1 MGDSDAHTPLIYVSS
16 AATQKFI
23 TDNERKG
30 KFNMRKRAISW
41 ALTASM
47 VLSMLS
53 GFIPGQKAYAADS
66 SKKTGKTVV
75 ETEIDESTYKALGL
89 STDIDKSKAAV
100 PYDKDN
106 ISTFAEVNE
115 VYVAANGNYR
125 NKYTVRD
132 GFDRIGDFKDRTT
145 KVNSSLGNLYGAYG
159 FYDLGK
165 DNVKVEHGGSGDS
178 NISSNMG
185 NVLKKDSNGFNGLYA
200 TSVAFDG
207 GDGKTNY
214 VAELRVH
221 GDKVFSPAGW
231 KSIKT
236 VIDGKEYRG
245 KIDVNI
251 FKIAA
256 DGTRYSIAT
265 LTPTLNKNSTYS
277 DGLLY
282 FIRRYQQELDAMFEI
297 EKADLNGDGFEDLLV
312 YCGTYEDRNI
322 NDQNIRY
329 AIVDVY
335 YGKGNGRFTKGNNI
349 SIPGGLASNYESGT
363 DGSWCDYGIGRAP
376 VVTLAGGDLEQDG
389 RDEAAVAVSGS
400 VLNYNMAKAGHM
412 TVYTYKDGGLV
423 PIEGLNEVSLGDTDG
438 RKQNYGMYAANCAFG
453 RFKYPGSGAMVTG
466 LIVGGYYSSN
476 SQYVQREYEATQAAY
491 RYVYYD
497 RLTDNYVL
505 SDYHTRSLGTKSK
518 EIVKYHEVKSNEYYR
533 PVNAPMALACADLK
547 GMNGNN
553 ENDSVLFGAEVY
565 AFSLEDGGI
574 TGSEIGSMSICTDQR
589 NQGNDKKKKDQVW
602 IGDVRVGCVDKD
614 AKGNNYRQSFVC
626 VVGVHREKKLN
637 DKDDYYWLDIATF
650 SMDGGSPYSS
660 QEGVVCQSNSRQD
673 MYGTFVSLCLPD
685 IDNDSVRLKYEGE
698 YPVYTNPEVYA
709 ILQASPYFDDVQEVY
724 EYVNNGGTSY
734 STSKGSSNTVS
745 ANLSISVG
753 AYVSSEIQL
762 IGAGEVEVELS
773 YGASFEY
780 ANTKTTEYE
789 ITYNAAGGGSDQVVL
804 YCLKYMYYEYSIY
817 DPIARKWEP
826 VVMPVCLG
834 PSTSIIDVA
843 DYDKVARRSKGLN
856 EIYNNIL
863 NNTAGDPAT
872 YQTLGGKLKYAYQ
885 SGGNNNYSSVNAS
898 SGADQTQTISVTDE
912 NEYSTEVFIEAN
924 EKLGAGGGGLG
935 NKVIVG
941 VTSSQHAGLGHTYVS
956 SNGVTYSGT
965 VDNVPADCTGFSFD
979 WQLRVNTAKL
989 NSDSDSVFVIG
1000 YDVKNVVRPA
1010 RMPMGLSVV
1019 DTTRNSVS
1027 LEWSPSNDADYYEV
1041 CIVDA
1046 GGNYNSKAV
1055 VPYTVTDY
1063 EVKGLYS
1070 NRTYTFAVRALQA
1083 NGSKSLF
1090 SRPATATTLQD
1101 SSNFHITK
1109 NPDDTN
1115 TFAGGNAEFAA
1126 NAVYYDGDGVNQSVG
1141 YNWQVNTDNGW
1152 RSVSTGGSNPTL
1164 RLTDVSDEMDGNEY
1178 RCRVYYNDITLY
1190 TKTATLTVNKADS
1203 KVMLLAHND
1212 TENKDLSDGSVV
1224 RASGSE
1230 TTKVENVTKERN
1242 LITVTSGV
1250 REYILVSDGTNY
1262 MWKDSD
1268 ENYYPCNVSVKK
1280 DSDGYV
1286 DESQTFKASDV
1297 GGTAYGVSE
1306 SDFIADIDGNTYK
1319 LASVNADDYAGE
1331 KVSYASDDVTYDRI
1345 LAKWV
1350 SEDGSKN
1357 FYLLGNTSGSED
1369 STVYYYVADSESGSF
1384 TMTSKKT
1391 LNVSD
1396 TVKVVQT
1403 DLKSV
1408 YQTKT
1413 VRSETTG
1420 AEVTYTGDKITLSC
1434 QPKSLSGEDVQ
1445 GDVEFVITGPESRR
1459 IAGKYDRANGC
1470 YTAQWEP
1477 SGQGIYNVY
1486 VYFAG
1491 NKQYNDSIS
1500 DSMAIYTSFEG
1511 KTNMNLTMQD
1521 NVRYG
1526 DSVKIS
1532 LERVSYDNT
1541 GKLQDITDD
1550 SEYTVKIK
1558 NNKTGEFEDTD
1569 KYELANGV
1577 FIPKSIGMFQITA
1590 SNGGDK
1596 TQKNIN
1602 VGRAQLEI
1610 AAQDTEKSVND
1621 SVREC
1626 EDAVITGLKA
1636 WDTDIMPQRDRD
1648 YELGSYGVS
1657 GLLPGIYDIAVA
1669 YVKVGDQHSQV
1680 MNELEKNYIINLV
1693 KASYTLTG
1701 NVYTV
1706 TARPANTHG
1715 TVSIKYQQPGN
1726 ENSDGLTVDSGTRLP
1741 ENSTITLA
1749 ATPHKGYKVKSWS
1762 LNGKTVTDPQCGTSG
1777 GKACSDD
1784 QIQMDKLKANMNVA
1798 VNFEPVYHKLTYKPD
1813 NEAHGTLKANYVTDG
1828 TIGKSFG
1835 SGANIH
1841 IEQKVRLTAVPAAGY
1856 VLDHWTVTG
1865 EDGVPE
1871 TVLAEDG
1878 VTNNTSLTYDA
1889 EEISEDTL
1897 ITAYFA
1903 EAQNFKISVA
1913 PVTVGSDGKTT
1924 VTTGVDVTVKA
1935 QRVDGTVTIESGEDG
1950 IYEVSRGDN
1959 VTIQVTVPSGLL
1971 LDGWSAADG
1980 QELGTISAD
1989 LRTMTVYDIASDLD
2003 YTVKYTAPNRYKVT
2017 YGADDD
2023 AAGVVDAVAAGGT
2036 DALVS
2041 GDKQLQGSD
2050 IVFTATPNE
2059 GYEIAY
2065 WEVNGE
2071 KVDAEAE
2078 GAGAQR
2084 YELEYLGKDTK
2095 VVVYFYK
2102 QPVVSW
2108 TSGNDTEM
2116 TVRSGDFDLANGG
2129 CIAYAS
2135 KDDLKFTFA
2144 VKRNY
2149 EIADI
2154 KVNYAGE
2161 DVFSLAENSGEGK
2174 LAETADAESGTERYT
2189 FTWSAPADGFTGDV
2203 TVNATYRKIA
2213 PSVKAEYSLKVIEK
2227 ASAGEASGKTHGSI
2241 SADVSR
2247 KNLPSYIQIGDTISD
2262 ATESKSAQITDIY
2275 RDSVI
2280 TFKVVPDDGYNVKE
2294 WIINGHKLTSETEN
2308 IKLYSDKKVNDTLKI
2323 TVDGDSSDVTVM
2335 AGLELVGDVLTF
2347 GPETEGTGEVSA
2359 MITSTK
2365 LVLESGDMIGAA
2377 SYVEFTAA
2385 AAEGYEVADWLV
2397 NGISQG
2403 VAEKIFAYKVPK
2415 DTRVDVR
2422 AVFDRPVYKITWSA
2436 DGAGQI
2442 EAENVTAD
2450 EVLEGNSAQIRGD
2463 RELKFTAD
2471 ADQYMEC
2478 TGFTVKTAEGTKDY
2492 TAEELGSNVFVVDK
2506 VASDI
2511 DVVAHFA
2518 KQELKSVITFEANDA
2533 ALGAV
2538 TAVYGLDE
2546 KAEITSGDSQVS
2558 GGDAVFTA
2566 APADGQMI
2574 EGWYLDPE
2582 CTQAIEGTE
2591 LEQTTYEVKTI
2602 YTDVAVYVKFV
2613 EIPEYTVKV
2622 GTTGTGSAKITASS
2636 DGEELEIV
2644 SGEVKLKR
2652 HKDLTITVAPKDEYN
2667 TVEHWTVDGADVD
2680 SDELTYK
2687 LTDITKDAEIYA
2699 YIAPSLLVNVIFKNE
2714 DEVKKYDN
2722 IDISTGYVGED
2733 GDISGLKPINAEN
2746 NLVRIGSGKDV
2757 RFAITPSDDY
2767 MIQAWTVKYIRGG
2780 KVVKEESGTD
2790 FGFTNEILL
2799 NDVTNSIEVSAEL
2812 VDRVGYAIPV
2822 EGNYDRDN
2830 NLIETAGGESTPETA
2845 YTITELTKIPDNV
2858 VFKNDNGVV
2867 LDNMVRENG
2876 DASVVITP
2884 AEGWRIR
2891 DIIIDE
2897 PENAENSEESENIMS
2912 VQPVLAEDGTETGA
2926 YLVSDVNV
2934 TKNMEFKVD
2943 AVKLYSVT
2951 IADTEHGNIKVTKPD
2966 GTEVENGEM
2975 IDEKTVL
2982 TYTATPDMYYDFD
2995 AWTEDAAD
3003 QAESTFEKAL
3013 DGSITVGAAFK
3024 ARYAKVSIATVKNGT
3039 VTVTTADG
3047 KKISNGQLVQEG
3059 TDIICKAIPAKH
3071 CDLSAWGGDAK
3082 GKTGTTVKLTVTKNM
3097 NISAAFKFRYVKVA
3111 IGKTENGSITIRTA
3125 EGKTVKNG
3133 ASVIEGTVLICTAK
3147 AANSCK
3153 LGSWTGSFKST
3164 KTSVKV
3170 AANKNMKINARF
3182 VAKIPAQNTAG
3193 INKNIHAVVSG
3204 NKVTVVWGKVNKADG
3219 YDIYAQKCYV
3229 KFDSKS
3235 LIKSVKGASAT
3246 RVTISGINGKS
3257 LAKSD
3262 MIKLRVKAY
3271 RLVNGKK
3278 KYIDNSVMLHIV
3290 TNSSKYTN
3298 IKKVLLPRKSYVLG
3312 VKQTIQLKPG
3322 FTKADASKMVL
3333 DGTHGA
3339 RYLYVCTNKNVA
3351 TVDAKGRIKAKAAG
3365 KCTVYVIA
3373 VNGTTQAVQII
3384 VK

>member
-1 MGDSDAHTPLIYVSS
+1 
-16 AATQKFI
+16 
-23 TDNERKG
+23 
-30 KFNMRKRAISW
+30 MRKRAISW

-159 FYDLGK
+159 FYDLGE

-221 GDKVFSPAGW
+221 GDKAFSPAGW

-245 KIDVNI
+245 KIDVSI

-256 DGTRYSIAT
+256 DGTRSSIAT
-265 LTPTLNKNSTYS
+265 LTPTLNKNSTYG

-335 YGKGNGRFTKGNNI
+335 YGKRNGRFTKGNNI
-349 SIPGGLASNYESGT
+349 SIPGGLASNYESGAG
-363 DGSWCDYGIGRAP
+363 GSWCDYGIGRAP

-497 RLTDNYVL
+497 SLTDNYVL

-1262 MWKDSD
+1262 MWKDSN
-1268 ENYYPCNVSVKK
+1268 ENYYPCSVSVKK

-1306 SDFIADIDGNTYK
+1306 SDFIGDIDGNTYK

-1445 GDVEFVITGPESRR
+1445 GDVEFVITGPESKR

-1526 DSVKIS
+1526 DSVKMS

-1636 WDTDIMPQRDRD
+1636 WDTDIMPQRYRD
-1648 YELGSYGVS
+1648 YELGSDGAS
-1657 GLLPGIYDIAVA
+1657 GLLPGIYDIDVV

-1680 MNELEKNYIINLV
+1680 MNELEKKYIINLV

-1903 EAQNFKISVA
+1903 EAQNFKISVS

-1935 QRVDGTVTIESGEDG
+1935 QRVDGTVIIESGEDG

-1980 QELGTISAD
+1980 QELGTVSAD

-2023 AAGVVDAVAAGGT
+2023 AAGVVDAVANGST

-2116 TVRSGDFDLANGG
+2116 TARSGDSDLANGG

-2161 DVFSLAENSGEGK
+2161 DVFSLAEDSGEGK
-2174 LAETADAESGTERYT
+2174 LAETADSESGTERYT

-2203 TVNATYRKIA
+2203 TVNATYRKIS

-2403 VAEKIFAYKVPK
+2403 VAENIFAYKVPK

-2442 EAENVTAD
+2442 EAENVTSGETLYGESAD
-2450 EVLEGNSAQIRGD
+2450 IRGD
-2463 RELKFTAD
+2463 RMLKFTAIPD
-2471 ADQYMEC
+2471 LYMEC
-2478 TGFTVKTAEGTKDY
+2478 TGYTVKTSDGEKQYSAS
-2492 TAEELGSNVFVVDK
+2492 ELNGDVLVIDK
-2506 VASDI
+2506 VSSDT
-2511 DVVAHFA
+2511 DVTAHFA
-2518 KQELKSVITFEANDA
+2518 KKELKAVITFAANDPD
-2533 ALGAV
+2533 LGTVA
-2538 TAVYGLDE
+2538 AVYGADK
-2546 KAEITSGDSQVS
+2546 KAIVSGDSQIA
-2558 GGDAVFTA
+2558 GGDVIFTA
-2566 APADGQMI
+2566 APAEGQMI
-2574 EGWYLDPE
+2574 EGWYKNPE
-2582 CTQAIEGTE
+2582 CTEAIEGTNQ
-2591 LEQTTYEVKTI
+2591 EQPEYSAHAV
-2602 YTDVAVYVKFV
+2602 YADLAVYVKFV
-2613 EIPEYTVKV
+2613 EIPEYTVKL
-2622 GTTGTGSAKITASS
+2622 GINGTGTADIEAESEGVKLDIA
-2636 DGEELEIV
+2636 
-2644 SGEVKLKR
+2644 SGEVKVKR
-2652 HKDLTITVAPKDEYN
+2652 HADLKVTVRPRDVYN
-2667 TVEHWTVDGADVD
+2667 TVEYWIVDGEEVD
-2680 SDELTYK
+2680 KTELTYQIDD
-2687 LTDITKDAEIYA
+2687 LTEDRSVYA
-2699 YIAPSLLVNVIFKNE
+2699 YVSPSLLVDVIFK
-2714 DEVKKYDN
+2714 DGDPVKKYDK
-2722 IDISTGYVGED
+2722 IDIRAGYVAED
-2733 GDISGLKPINAEN
+2733 GDESGLKVINAEN
-2746 NLVRIGSGKDV
+2746 NSVRVGSGKDV
-2757 RFAITPSDDY
+2757 SFEITPGDDY
-2767 MIQAWTVKYIRGG
+2767 MIQSWTVRYMRGDR
-2780 KVVKEESGTD
+2780 VVKEESGKD
-2790 FGFTNEILL
+2790 FGFTNKILL
-2799 NDVTNSIEVSAEL
+2799 KNVTNSIEVSAEL
-2812 VDRVGYAIPV
+2812 VDRKGYYIPA
-2822 EGNYDRDN
+2822 EGYYNQAN
-2830 NLIETAGGESTPETA
+2830 ELVTNSAEGEEGSEAA
-2845 YTITELTKIPDNV
+2845 YTVSELTKQPDNV
-2858 VFKNDNGVV
+2858 VFRAEDGSVI
-2867 LDNMVRENG
+2867 DNMVRENG
-2876 DASVVITP
+2876 DAGVTITP
-2884 AEGWRIR
+2884 ENGWRIR
-2891 DIIIDE
+2891 GITVSDAVSGQE
-2897 PENAENSEESENIMS
+2897 ENLMT
-2912 VQPVLAEDGTETGA
+2912 VTPVLAEDGTETGA
-2926 YLVSDVNV
+2926 YRVVSQNV
-2934 TKNMEFKVD
+2934 TENMTFTVD
-2943 AVKLYSVT
+2943 AVRLYTVN
-2951 IADTEHGNIKVTKPD
+2951 IADTQHGKITVIKKD
-2966 GTEVENGEM
+2966 GTEVSNGQTV
-2975 IDEKTVL
+2975 DEGTLL
-2982 TYTATPDMYYDFD
+2982 TYTAVPDKYYDFD
-2995 AWTEDAAD
+2995 TWTDDVAD
-3003 QAESTFEKAL
+3003 QTESTFEQAL
-3013 DGSITVGAAFK
+3013 DGNITVGAAFK
-3024 ARYAKVSIATVKNGT
+3024 ARYAKVNIASVKNGKI
-3039 VTVTTADG
+3039 TVTTADG
-3047 KKISNGQLVQEG
+3047 KKIANGQLVQEG
-3059 TDIICKAIPAKH
+3059 TVIVCKAVPAKH

-3082 GKTGTTVKLTVTKNM
+3082 GKKGGTVKLTVTKNM
-3097 NISAAFKFRYVKVA
+3097 KISAAFKYRYVKIA
-3111 IGKTENGSITIRTA
+3111 IGKTVNGTISVKTA
-3125 EGKTVKNG
+3125 DGKTVKNG
-3133 ASVIEGTVLICTAK
+3133 SAIKEGTVIVCTAK
-3147 AANSCK
+3147 AAKNCK
-3153 LGSWTGSFKST
+3153 LGYWSGSFKST
-3164 KTSVKV
+3164 KTSVRV
-3170 AANKNMKINARF
+3170 AANNNMTINAKF
-3182 VAKIPAQNTAG
+3182 VAQIPARDTAG
-3193 INKNIHAVVSG
+3193 INKNIQTAIT
-3204 NKVTVVWGKVNKADG
+3204 NKSLTIKWGKVAGADG
-3219 YDIYAQKCYV
+3219 YDVFMQNCSKKMDTKNPV
-3229 KFDSKS
+3229 KT
-3235 LIKSVKGASAT
+3235 VRGASSNKT
-3246 RVTISGINGKS
+3246 TITKMHGTALSKCGIVK
-3257 LAKSD
+3257 
-3262 MIKLRVKAY
+3262 IQVKAY
-3271 RLVNGKK
+3271 KLVNGKK
-3278 KYIDNSVMLHIV
+3278 KYIDKSVLLHIV
-3290 TNSSKYTN
+3290 LNSEKRTN
-3298 IKKVLLPRKSYVLG
+3298 IKKVTLAKKVYTMS
-3312 VKQTIQLKPG
+3312 VKQAVTLKPV
-3322 FTKADASKMVL
+3322 FTPANASKL
-3333 DGTHGA
+3333 LLGAEHGPRA
-3339 RYLYVCTNKNVA
+3339 FYYSTNTNVA
-3351 TVDAKGRIKAKAAG
+3351 IVDANGVVKAKASG
-3365 KCTVYVIA
+3365 KCTIYVISISG
-3373 VNGTTQAVQII
+3373 VSSPVQIT
-3384 VK
+3384 VR

>member
-1 MGDSDAHTPLIYVSS
+1 
-16 AATQKFI
+16 
-23 TDNERKG
+23 
-30 KFNMRKRAISW
+30 MRKRAISW

-159 FYDLGK
+159 FYDLGE

-221 GDKVFSPAGW
+221 GDKVFGPAGW

-265 LTPTLNKNSTYS
+265 LTPTLNKNSTYG

-438 RKQNYGMYAANCAFG
+438 GKQNYGMYAANCAFG

-497 RLTDNYVL
+497 SLTDNYVL

-533 PVNAPMALACADLK
+533 PVNAPLALACADLK

-780 ANTKTTEYE
+780 ANTQTTEYE

-912 NEYSTEVFIEAN
+912 NEYSTEVFLEAN

-941 VTSSQHAGLGHTYVS
+941 VTSSQHAGLGHTRVS

-1019 DTTRNSVS
+1019 DTTRKSVS

-1090 SRPATATTLQD
+1090 SRPAIATTLQD

-1212 TENKDLSDGSVV
+1212 TENKDLLDGSVV

-1262 MWKDSD
+1262 MWKDSN
-1268 ENYYPCNVSVKK
+1268 ENYYPCSVSVKK

-1445 GDVEFVITGPESRR
+1445 GDVEFVITGPESKR

-1526 DSVKIS
+1526 DSVKMS

-1558 NNKTGEFEDTD
+1558 NNKTGKFEDTD

-1648 YELGSYGVS
+1648 YELGSDGVS
-1657 GLLPGIYDIAVA
+1657 GLLPGIYDIDVA

-1935 QRVDGTVTIESGEDG
+1935 QRVDGTVIIESGEDG

-1980 QELGTISAD
+1980 QELGTVSAD

-2023 AAGVVDAVAAGGT
+2023 AAGVVDAVAAGSA

-2078 GAGAQR
+2078 GADAQR

-2116 TVRSGDFDLANGG
+2116 TAKSGDSDLANGG

-2203 TVNATYRKIA
+2203 TVNVTYRKIT

-2377 SYVEFTAA
+2377 SYVEFTAT

-2403 VAEKIFAYKVPK
+2403 VAEETFAYKVPK

-2442 EAENVTAD
+2442 EAENVTSGETLDGESAD
-2450 EVLEGNSAQIRGD
+2450 IRGD
-2463 RELKFTAD
+2463 RMLKFTAIP
-2471 ADQYMEC
+2471 DQYMEC

-2845 YTITELTKIPDNV
+2845 YTITDLTKIPDNV

-3111 IGKTENGSITIRTA
+3111 IGKTENGSITIKTA

-3147 AANSCK
+3147 AAKNCK

-3204 NKVTVVWGKVNKADG
+3204 NKVTVVWGKVNRADG

-3229 KFDSKS
+3229 NFDSKS

-3257 LAKSD
+3257 LAKLD

-3271 RLVNGKK
+3271 KLVNGKK

-3339 RYLYVCTNKNVA
+3339 RYLYACTNKNVA

>member
-1 MGDSDAHTPLIYVSS
+1 
-16 AATQKFI
+16 
-23 TDNERKG
+23 
-30 KFNMRKRAISW
+30 MRKRAISW

-159 FYDLGK
+159 FYDLGE

-221 GDKVFSPAGW
+221 GDKVFGPAGW

-245 KIDVNI
+245 KIDVSI

-256 DGTRYSIAT
+256 DGTRSSIAT
-265 LTPTLNKNSTYS
+265 LTPTLNKNSTYG

-335 YGKGNGRFTKGNNI
+335 YGKRNGRFTKGNNI

-363 DGSWCDYGIGRAP
+363 GGSWCDYGIGRAP

-497 RLTDNYVL
+497 SLTDNYVL

-1055 VPYTVTDY
+1055 VPYTITDY

-1152 RSVSTGGSNPTL
+1152 RSVSTGGSNPAL

-1262 MWKDSD
+1262 MWKDSN
-1268 ENYYPCNVSVKK
+1268 ENYYPCSVSVKK

-1319 LASVNADDYAGE
+1319 LTSVNADDYAGE

-1445 GDVEFVITGPESRR
+1445 GDVEFVITGPESKR

-1500 DSMAIYTSFEG
+1500 DSMSIYTSFEG

-1526 DSVKIS
+1526 DSVKMS
-1532 LERVSYDNT
+1532 LEKVSYDNT

-1648 YELGSYGVS
+1648 YELRSYGVS
-1657 GLLPGIYDIAVA
+1657 GLLPGIYDIDVA

-1903 EAQNFKISVA
+1903 EAQNFKISVS

-1935 QRVDGTVTIESGEDG
+1935 QRVDGTVIIESGEDG

-1980 QELGTISAD
+1980 QELGTVSAD

-2023 AAGVVDAVAAGGT
+2023 AAGVVDAVVAGGT

-2116 TVRSGDFDLANGG
+2116 TARSGDSDLANGG

-2203 TVNATYRKIA
+2203 TVNATYRKIS

-2377 SYVEFTAA
+2377 SYVEFTAT

-2422 AVFDRPVYKITWSA
+2422 AVFDRPVYRITWSA

-2442 EAENVTAD
+2442 EAENVTSGETLYGESAD
-2450 EVLEGNSAQIRGD
+2450 IRGD
-2463 RELKFTAD
+2463 RMLKFTAIPD
-2471 ADQYMEC
+2471 LYMEC
-2478 TGFTVKTAEGTKDY
+2478 TGYTVKTSDGEKQYSAS
-2492 TAEELGSNVFVVDK
+2492 ELNGDVLVIDK
-2506 VASDI
+2506 VSSDT
-2511 DVVAHFA
+2511 DVTAHFA
-2518 KQELKSVITFEANDA
+2518 KKELKAVITFAANDPD
-2533 ALGAV
+2533 LGTV
-2538 TAVYGLDE
+2538 SAVYGADK
-2546 KAEITSGDSQVS
+2546 KAIVSGDSQIA
-2558 GGDAVFTA
+2558 GGDVIFTA
-2566 APADGQMI
+2566 APAEGQMI
-2574 EGWYLDPE
+2574 EGWYKNPE
-2582 CTQAIEGTE
+2582 CTEAIEGTNQ
-2591 LEQTTYEVKTI
+2591 EQPEYSAHAV
-2602 YTDVAVYVKFV
+2602 YADLAVYVKFV
-2613 EIPEYTVKV
+2613 EIPEYTVKL
-2622 GTTGTGSAKITASS
+2622 GINGTGTADIEAESEGVKLDIA
-2636 DGEELEIV
+2636 
-2644 SGEVKLKR
+2644 SGEVKVKR
-2652 HKDLTITVAPKDEYN
+2652 HADLKVTVRPRDVYN
-2667 TVEHWTVDGADVD
+2667 TVEYWIVDGEEVD
-2680 SDELTYK
+2680 KTELTYQIDD
-2687 LTDITKDAEIYA
+2687 LTEDRSVYA
-2699 YIAPSLLVNVIFKNE
+2699 YVSPSLLVDVIFK
-2714 DEVKKYDN
+2714 DSDPVKKYDK
-2722 IDISTGYVGED
+2722 IDIRAGYVAED
-2733 GDISGLKPINAEN
+2733 GDESGLKVINAEN
-2746 NLVRIGSGKDV
+2746 NSVRVGSGKDV
-2757 RFAITPSDDY
+2757 SFEITPGDDY
-2767 MIQAWTVKYIRGG
+2767 MIQSWTVRYMRGDR
-2780 KVVKEESGTD
+2780 VVKEESGKD
-2790 FGFTNEILL
+2790 FGFTNKILL
-2799 NDVTNSIEVSAEL
+2799 KNVTNSIEVSAEL
-2812 VDRVGYAIPV
+2812 VDRKGYYIPA
-2822 EGNYDRDN
+2822 EGYYNQAN
-2830 NLIETAGGESTPETA
+2830 ELVTNSAEGEAGSEAA
-2845 YTITELTKIPDNV
+2845 YTVSELTKQPDNV
-2858 VFKNDNGVV
+2858 VFRADDGSVI
-2867 LDNMVRENG
+2867 DNMVRENG
-2876 DASVVITP
+2876 DAGVTITP
-2884 AEGWRIR
+2884 ENGWRIR
-2891 DIIIDE
+2891 GITVSDAVSGQE
-2897 PENAENSEESENIMS
+2897 ENLMT
-2912 VQPVLAEDGTETGA
+2912 VTPVLAEDGTETGA
-2926 YLVSDVNV
+2926 YRVVSENV
-2934 TKNMEFKVD
+2934 TENMTFTVD
-2943 AVKLYSVT
+2943 AVRLYTVN
-2951 IADTEHGNIKVTKPD
+2951 IADTQHGKITVIKED
-2966 GTEVENGEM
+2966 GTEVSNGQTV
-2975 IDEKTVL
+2975 DEGTLL
-2982 TYTATPDMYYDFD
+2982 TYTAVPDKYYDFD
-2995 AWTEDAAD
+2995 TWTDDAAD
-3003 QAESTFEKAL
+3003 QTESTFEQAL
-3013 DGSITVGAAFK
+3013 DGNITVGAAFK
-3024 ARYAKVSIATVKNGT
+3024 ARYAKVNIASVKNGKI
-3039 VTVTTADG
+3039 TVTTADG
-3047 KKISNGQLVQEG
+3047 KKIANGQLVQEG
-3059 TDIICKAIPAKH
+3059 TVIVCKAVPAKH

-3082 GKTGTTVKLTVTKNM
+3082 GKKGGTVKLTVTKNM
-3097 NISAAFKFRYVKVA
+3097 KISAAFKYRYVKIA
-3111 IGKTENGSITIRTA
+3111 IGKTINGTISVKTA
-3125 EGKTVKNG
+3125 DGKTVKNG
-3133 ASVIEGTVLICTAK
+3133 SAIKEGTVIVCTAK
-3147 AANSCK
+3147 AAKNCK
-3153 LGSWTGSFKST
+3153 LGYWSGSFKST
-3164 KTSVKV
+3164 KTSVRV
-3170 AANKNMKINARF
+3170 AANNNMTINAKF
-3182 VAKIPAQNTAG
+3182 VAQIPARDTAG
-3193 INKNIHAVVSG
+3193 INKNIQTAIT
-3204 NKVTVVWGKVNKADG
+3204 NKSLTIKWGKVAGADG
-3219 YDIYAQKCYV
+3219 YDVFMQNCSKKMDTKNPV
-3229 KFDSKS
+3229 KTVRGASSNKTTITKMHGTALSKS
-3235 LIKSVKGASAT
+3235 GIVK
-3246 RVTISGINGKS
+3246 IQ
-3257 LAKSD
+3257 
-3262 MIKLRVKAY
+3262 VKAY
-3271 RLVNGKK
+3271 KLVNGKK
-3278 KYIDNSVMLHIV
+3278 KYIDKSVLLHIV
-3290 TNSSKYTN
+3290 LNSEKRTN
-3298 IKKVLLPRKSYVLG
+3298 IKKVTLAKKAYTMS
-3312 VKQTIQLKPG
+3312 VKRAVTLKPV
-3322 FTKADASKMVL
+3322 FTPANASKL
-3333 DGTHGA
+3333 LLGAEHGPRA
-3339 RYLYVCTNKNVA
+3339 FYYSTNTNVA
-3351 TVDAKGRIKAKAAG
+3351 IVDANGVVKAKASG
-3365 KCTVYVIA
+3365 KCTIYVISISG
-3373 VNGTTQAVQII
+3373 VSSPVQIT
-3384 VK
+3384 VR

>member
-1 MGDSDAHTPLIYVSS
+1 
-16 AATQKFI
+16 
-23 TDNERKG
+23 
-30 KFNMRKRAISW
+30 MRKRAISW

-159 FYDLGK
+159 FYDLGE

-221 GDKVFSPAGW
+221 GDKAFSPAGW

-245 KIDVNI
+245 KIDVSI

-256 DGTRYSIAT
+256 DGTRSSIAT
-265 LTPTLNKNSTYS
+265 LTPTLNKNSTYG

-335 YGKGNGRFTKGNNI
+335 YGKRNGRFTKGNNI
-349 SIPGGLASNYESGT
+349 SIPGGLASNYESGAG
-363 DGSWCDYGIGRAP
+363 GSWCDYGIGRAP

-497 RLTDNYVL
+497 SLTDNYVL

-1152 RSVSTGGSNPTL
+1152 RSVSTGGSNPAL

-1262 MWKDSD
+1262 MWKDSN
-1268 ENYYPCNVSVKK
+1268 ENYYPCSVSVKK

-1319 LASVNADDYAGE
+1319 LTSVNADDYAGE

-1445 GDVEFVITGPESRR
+1445 GDVEFVITGPESKR

-1500 DSMAIYTSFEG
+1500 DSMSIYTSFEG

-1526 DSVKIS
+1526 DSVKMS
-1532 LERVSYDNT
+1532 LEKVSYDNT

-1648 YELGSYGVS
+1648 YELRSYGVS
-1657 GLLPGIYDIAVA
+1657 GLLPGIYDIDVA

-1903 EAQNFKISVA
+1903 EAQNFKISVS

-1935 QRVDGTVTIESGEDG
+1935 QRVDGTVIIESGEDG

-1980 QELGTISAD
+1980 QELGTVSAD

-2023 AAGVVDAVAAGGT
+2023 AAGVVDAVATGST

-2116 TVRSGDFDLANGG
+2116 TARSGDSDLANGG

-2203 TVNATYRKIA
+2203 TVNATYRKIS

-2377 SYVEFTAA
+2377 SYVEFTAT

-2422 AVFDRPVYKITWSA
+2422 AVFDRPVYRITWSA

-2442 EAENVTAD
+2442 EAENVTSGETLYGESAD
-2450 EVLEGNSAQIRGD
+2450 IRGD
-2463 RELKFTAD
+2463 RMLKFTAIPD
-2471 ADQYMEC
+2471 LYMEC
-2478 TGFTVKTAEGTKDY
+2478 TGYTVKTSDGEKQYSAS
-2492 TAEELGSNVFVVDK
+2492 ELNGDVLVIDK
-2506 VASDI
+2506 VSSDT
-2511 DVVAHFA
+2511 DVTAHFA
-2518 KQELKSVITFEANDA
+2518 KKELKAVITFAANDPD
-2533 ALGAV
+2533 LGTV
-2538 TAVYGLDE
+2538 SAVYGADK
-2546 KAEITSGDSQVS
+2546 KAIVSGDSQIA
-2558 GGDAVFTA
+2558 GGDVIFTA
-2566 APADGQMI
+2566 APAEGQMI
-2574 EGWYLDPE
+2574 EGWYKNPE
-2582 CTQAIEGTE
+2582 CTEAIEGTNQ
-2591 LEQTTYEVKTI
+2591 EQPEYSAHAV
-2602 YTDVAVYVKFV
+2602 YADLAVYVKFV
-2613 EIPEYTVKV
+2613 EIPEYTVKL
-2622 GTTGTGSAKITASS
+2622 GINGTGTADIEAESEGVKLDIA
-2636 DGEELEIV
+2636 
-2644 SGEVKLKR
+2644 SGEVKVKR
-2652 HKDLTITVAPKDEYN
+2652 HADLKVTVRPRDVYN
-2667 TVEHWTVDGADVD
+2667 TVEYWIVDGEEVD
-2680 SDELTYK
+2680 KTELTYQIDD
-2687 LTDITKDAEIYA
+2687 LTEDRSVYA
-2699 YIAPSLLVNVIFKNE
+2699 YVSPSLLVDVIFK
-2714 DEVKKYDN
+2714 DSDPVKKYDK
-2722 IDISTGYVGED
+2722 IDIRAGYVAED
-2733 GDISGLKPINAEN
+2733 GDESGLKVINAEN
-2746 NLVRIGSGKDV
+2746 NSVRVGSGKDV
-2757 RFAITPSDDY
+2757 SFEITPGDDY
-2767 MIQAWTVKYIRGG
+2767 MIQSWTVRYMRGDR
-2780 KVVKEESGTD
+2780 VVKEESGKD
-2790 FGFTNEILL
+2790 FGFTNKILL
-2799 NDVTNSIEVSAEL
+2799 KNVTNSIEVSAEL
-2812 VDRVGYAIPV
+2812 VDRKGYYIPA
-2822 EGNYDRDN
+2822 EGYYNQAN
-2830 NLIETAGGESTPETA
+2830 ELVTNSAEGEAGSEAA
-2845 YTITELTKIPDNV
+2845 YTVSELTKQPDNV
-2858 VFKNDNGVV
+2858 VFRADDGSVI
-2867 LDNMVRENG
+2867 DNMVRENG
-2876 DASVVITP
+2876 DAGVTITP
-2884 AEGWRIR
+2884 ENGWRIR
-2891 DIIIDE
+2891 GITVSDAVSGQE
-2897 PENAENSEESENIMS
+2897 ENLMT
-2912 VQPVLAEDGTETGA
+2912 VTPVLAEDGTETGA
-2926 YLVSDVNV
+2926 YRVVSENV
-2934 TKNMEFKVD
+2934 TENMTFTVD
-2943 AVKLYSVT
+2943 AVRLYTVN
-2951 IADTEHGNIKVTKPD
+2951 IADTQHGKITVIKED
-2966 GTEVENGEM
+2966 GTEVSNGQTV
-2975 IDEKTVL
+2975 DEGTLL
-2982 TYTATPDMYYDFD
+2982 TYTAVPDKYYDFD
-2995 AWTEDAAD
+2995 TWTDDAAD
-3003 QAESTFEKAL
+3003 QTESTFEQAL
-3013 DGSITVGAAFK
+3013 DGNITVGAAFK
-3024 ARYAKVSIATVKNGT
+3024 ARYAKVNIASVKNGKI
-3039 VTVTTADG
+3039 TVTTADG
-3047 KKISNGQLVQEG
+3047 KKIANGQLVQEG
-3059 TDIICKAIPAKH
+3059 TVIVCKAVPAKH

-3082 GKTGTTVKLTVTKNM
+3082 GKKGGTVKLTVTKNM
-3097 NISAAFKFRYVKVA
+3097 KISAAFKYRYVKIA
-3111 IGKTENGSITIRTA
+3111 IGKTINGTISVKTA
-3125 EGKTVKNG
+3125 DGKTVKNG
-3133 ASVIEGTVLICTAK
+3133 SAIKEGTVIVCTAK
-3147 AANSCK
+3147 AAKNCK
-3153 LGSWTGSFKST
+3153 LGYWSGSFKST
-3164 KTSVKV
+3164 KTSVRV
-3170 AANKNMKINARF
+3170 AANNNMTINAKF
-3182 VAKIPAQNTAG
+3182 VAQIPARDTAG
-3193 INKNIHAVVSG
+3193 INKNIQTAIT
-3204 NKVTVVWGKVNKADG
+3204 NKSLTIKWGKVAGADG
-3219 YDIYAQKCYV
+3219 YDVFMQNCSKKMDTKNPV
-3229 KFDSKS
+3229 KTVRGASSNKTTITKMHGTALSKS
-3235 LIKSVKGASAT
+3235 GIVK
-3246 RVTISGINGKS
+3246 IQ
-3257 LAKSD
+3257 
-3262 MIKLRVKAY
+3262 VKAY
-3271 RLVNGKK
+3271 KLVNGKK
-3278 KYIDNSVMLHIV
+3278 KYIDKSVLLHIV
-3290 TNSSKYTN
+3290 LNSEKRTN
-3298 IKKVLLPRKSYVLG
+3298 IKKVTLAKKAYTMS
-3312 VKQTIQLKPG
+3312 VKQAVTLKPV
-3322 FTKADASKMVL
+3322 FTPANASKL
-3333 DGTHGA
+3333 LLGAEHGPRA
-3339 RYLYVCTNKNVA
+3339 FYYSTNTNVA
-3351 TVDAKGRIKAKAAG
+3351 IVDANGVVKAKASG
-3365 KCTVYVIA
+3365 KCTIYVISISG
-3373 VNGTTQAVQII
+3373 VSSPVQIT
-3384 VK
+3384 VR

>member
-1 MGDSDAHTPLIYVSS
+1 
-16 AATQKFI
+16 
-23 TDNERKG
+23 
-30 KFNMRKRAISW
+30 MRKRAISW

-159 FYDLGK
+159 FYDLGE

-185 NVLKKDSNGFNGLYA
+185 NVLKKDSNGFSGLYA

-438 RKQNYGMYAANCAFG
+438 GKQNYGMYAANCAFG

-497 RLTDNYVL
+497 SLTDNYVL

-533 PVNAPMALACADLK
+533 PVNAPLALACADLK

-1262 MWKDSD
+1262 MWKDSN
-1268 ENYYPCNVSVKK
+1268 ENYYPCSVSVKK

-1297 GGTAYGVSE
+1297 GGAAYGVSE

-1319 LASVNADDYAGE
+1319 LTSVNADDYAGE

-1445 GDVEFVITGPESRR
+1445 GDVEFVITGPESKR

-1500 DSMAIYTSFEG
+1500 DSMSIYTSFEG

-1526 DSVKIS
+1526 DSVKMS

-1648 YELGSYGVS
+1648 YELGSDGAS
-1657 GLLPGIYDIAVA
+1657 GLLPGIYDIDVV

-1680 MNELEKNYIINLV
+1680 MNELEKKYIINLV

-1903 EAQNFKISVA
+1903 EAQNFKISVS

-1935 QRVDGTVTIESGEDG
+1935 QRVDGTVIIESGEDG

-1980 QELGTISAD
+1980 QELGTVSAD

-2023 AAGVVDAVAAGGT
+2023 AAGVVDAVANGST

-2116 TVRSGDFDLANGG
+2116 TARSGDSDLANGG

-2161 DVFSLAENSGEGK
+2161 DVFSLAEDSGEGK
-2174 LAETADAESGTERYT
+2174 LAETADSESGTERYT

-2203 TVNATYRKIA
+2203 TVNATYRKIS

-2403 VAEKIFAYKVPK
+2403 VAENIFAYKVPK

-2442 EAENVTAD
+2442 EAENVTSGETLYGESAD
-2450 EVLEGNSAQIRGD
+2450 IRGD
-2463 RELKFTAD
+2463 RMLKFTAIPD
-2471 ADQYMEC
+2471 LYMEC
-2478 TGFTVKTAEGTKDY
+2478 TGYTVKTSDGEKQYSAS
-2492 TAEELGSNVFVVDK
+2492 ELNGDVLVIDK
-2506 VASDI
+2506 VSSDT
-2511 DVVAHFA
+2511 DVTAHFA
-2518 KQELKSVITFEANDA
+2518 KKELKAVITFAANDPD
-2533 ALGAV
+2533 LGTVA
-2538 TAVYGLDE
+2538 AVYGTDK
-2546 KAEITSGDSQVS
+2546 KAIVSGDSQIA
-2558 GGDAVFTA
+2558 GGDVIFTA
-2566 APADGQMI
+2566 APAEGQMI
-2574 EGWYLDPE
+2574 EGWYKNPE
-2582 CTQAIEGTE
+2582 CTEAIEGTNQ
-2591 LEQTTYEVKTI
+2591 EQPEYSAHAV
-2602 YTDVAVYVKFV
+2602 YADLAVYVKFV
-2613 EIPEYTVKV
+2613 EIPEYTVKL
-2622 GTTGTGSAKITASS
+2622 GINGTGTADIEAESEGVKLDIA
-2636 DGEELEIV
+2636 
-2644 SGEVKLKR
+2644 SGEVKVKR
-2652 HKDLTITVAPKDEYN
+2652 HADLKVTVRPRDVYN
-2667 TVEHWTVDGADVD
+2667 TVEYWIVDGEEVD
-2680 SDELTYK
+2680 KTELTYQIDD
-2687 LTDITKDAEIYA
+2687 LTEDRSVYA
-2699 YIAPSLLVNVIFKNE
+2699 YVSPSLLVDVIFK
-2714 DEVKKYDN
+2714 DGDPVKKYDK
-2722 IDISTGYVGED
+2722 IDIRAGYVAED
-2733 GDISGLKPINAEN
+2733 GDESGLKVINAEN
-2746 NLVRIGSGKDV
+2746 NSVRVGSGKDV
-2757 RFAITPSDDY
+2757 SFEITPGDDY
-2767 MIQAWTVKYIRGG
+2767 MIQSWTVRYMRGDR
-2780 KVVKEESGTD
+2780 VVKEESGKD
-2790 FGFTNEILL
+2790 FGFTNKILL
-2799 NDVTNSIEVSAEL
+2799 KNVTNSIEVSAEL
-2812 VDRVGYAIPV
+2812 VDRKGYYIPAEGYYNQANELVTNSV
-2822 EGNYDRDN
+2822 EG
-2830 NLIETAGGESTPETA
+2830 EAGSEAA
-2845 YTITELTKIPDNV
+2845 YTVSELTKQPDNI
-2858 VFKNDNGVV
+2858 VFRAEDGSVI
-2867 LDNMVRENG
+2867 DNMVRENG
-2876 DASVVITP
+2876 DAGVTITP
-2884 AEGWRIR
+2884 ENGWRIR
-2891 DIIIDE
+2891 GITVSDAVSGQE
-2897 PENAENSEESENIMS
+2897 ENLMT
-2912 VQPVLAEDGTETGA
+2912 VTPVLAEDGTETGA
-2926 YLVSDVNV
+2926 YRVVSE
-2934 TKNMEFKVD
+2934 NMTENMTFTVD
-2943 AVKLYSVT
+2943 AVRLYTVN
-2951 IADTEHGNIKVTKPD
+2951 IADTQHGKITVIKED
-2966 GTEVENGEM
+2966 GTEVSNGQTV
-2975 IDEKTVL
+2975 DEGTLL
-2982 TYTATPDMYYDFD
+2982 TYTAVPDKYYDFD
-2995 AWTEDAAD
+2995 TWTDDAAD
-3003 QAESTFEKAL
+3003 QTESTFEQSL
-3013 DGSITVGAAFK
+3013 DGNITVGAAFK
-3024 ARYAKVSIATVKNGT
+3024 ARYAKVNIASVKNGKIT
-3039 VTVTTADG
+3039 VKTADG
-3047 KKISNGQLVQEG
+3047 KKIANGQLVQEG
-3059 TDIICKAIPAKH
+3059 TVIVCKAVPVKH

-3082 GKTGTTVKLTVTKNM
+3082 GKKGGTVKLTVTKNM
-3097 NISAAFKFRYVKVA
+3097 KISAAFKYRYVKIA
-3111 IGKTENGSITIRTA
+3111 IGKTVNGTISVKTA
-3125 EGKTVKNG
+3125 DGKTVKNG
-3133 ASVIEGTVLICTAK
+3133 SAIKEGTVIVCTAK
-3147 AANSCK
+3147 AAKNCK
-3153 LGSWTGSFKST
+3153 LGYWSGSFKST
-3164 KTSVKV
+3164 KTSVRV
-3170 AANKNMKINARF
+3170 AANNNMTINAKF
-3182 VAKIPAQNTAG
+3182 VAQIPARDTAG
-3193 INKNIHAVVSG
+3193 INKNIQTAIT
-3204 NKVTVVWGKVNKADG
+3204 NKSLTIKWGKVAGADG
-3219 YDIYAQKCYV
+3219 YDVFMQNCSKKMDTKNPV
-3229 KFDSKS
+3229 KT
-3235 LIKSVKGASAT
+3235 VRGASSNKT
-3246 RVTISGINGKS
+3246 TITKMHGTALSKCGIVK
-3257 LAKSD
+3257 
-3262 MIKLRVKAY
+3262 IQVKAY
-3271 RLVNGKK
+3271 KLVNGKK
-3278 KYIDNSVMLHIV
+3278 KYIDKSVLLHIV
-3290 TNSSKYTN
+3290 LNSEKRTN
-3298 IKKVLLPRKSYVLG
+3298 IKKVTLAKKVYTMS
-3312 VKQTIQLKPG
+3312 VKQAVTLKPV
-3322 FTKADASKMVL
+3322 FTPANASKL
-3333 DGTHGA
+3333 LLGAEHGPRA
-3339 RYLYVCTNKNVA
+3339 FYYSTNTNVA
-3351 TVDAKGRIKAKAAG
+3351 IVDANGVVKAKASG
-3365 KCTVYVIA
+3365 KCTIYVISISG
-3373 VNGTTQAVQII
+3373 VSSPVQIT
-3384 VK
+3384 VR

>member
-1 MGDSDAHTPLIYVSS
+1 
-16 AATQKFI
+16 
-23 TDNERKG
+23 
-30 KFNMRKRAISW
+30 MRKRAISW

-159 FYDLGK
+159 FYDLGE

-185 NVLKKDSNGFNGLYA
+185 NVLKKDSNGFSGLYA

-438 RKQNYGMYAANCAFG
+438 GKQNYGMYAANCAFG

-497 RLTDNYVL
+497 SLTDNYVL

-533 PVNAPMALACADLK
+533 PVNAPLALACADLK

-941 VTSSQHAGLGHTYVS
+941 VTSSQHAGLGHTRVS

-1019 DTTRNSVS
+1019 DTTRKSVS

-1212 TENKDLSDGSVV
+1212 TENKDLLDGSVV

-1262 MWKDSD
+1262 MWKDSN
-1268 ENYYPCNVSVKK
+1268 ENYYPCSVSVKK

-1445 GDVEFVITGPESRR
+1445 GDVEFVITGPESKR

-1526 DSVKIS
+1526 DSVKMS

-1558 NNKTGEFEDTD
+1558 NNKTGKFEDTD

-1648 YELGSYGVS
+1648 YELGSDGVS
-1657 GLLPGIYDIAVA
+1657 GLLPGIYDIDVA

-1935 QRVDGTVTIESGEDG
+1935 QRVDGTVIIESGEDG

-1980 QELGTISAD
+1980 QELGTVSAD

-2023 AAGVVDAVAAGGT
+2023 AAGVVDAVAAGSA

-2078 GAGAQR
+2078 GADAQR

-2116 TVRSGDFDLANGG
+2116 TAKSGDSDLANGG

-2203 TVNATYRKIA
+2203 TVNVTYRKIT

-2377 SYVEFTAA
+2377 SYVEFTAT

-2403 VAEKIFAYKVPK
+2403 VAEETFAYKVPK

-2442 EAENVTAD
+2442 EAENVTSGETLDGESAD
-2450 EVLEGNSAQIRGD
+2450 IRGD
-2463 RELKFTAD
+2463 RMLKFTAIP
-2471 ADQYMEC
+2471 DQYMEC

-2511 DVVAHFA
+2511 DVVAHFT

-2533 ALGAV
+2533 ALGTV

-2652 HKDLTITVAPKDEYN
+2652 HKDLTITVTPKDEYN

-2722 IDISTGYVGED
+2722 IDISTGYAGED

-2780 KVVKEESGTD
+2780 KVVKEESGAD

-2845 YTITELTKIPDNV
+2845 YTITDLTKIPDNV

-2934 TKNMEFKVD
+2934 TKNMKFKVD

-2966 GTEVENGEM
+2966 GTEVKNGEM

-3013 DGSITVGAAFK
+3013 DESITVGAAFK
-3024 ARYAKVSIATVKNGT
+3024 SRYAKVSIATVKNGT

-3111 IGKTENGSITIRTA
+3111 IGKTENGSITIKTA

-3147 AANSCK
+3147 AANNCK

-3229 KFDSKS
+3229 NFGSKS
-3235 LIKSVKGASAT
+3235 LVKSVKGASAT
-3246 RVTISGINGKS
+3246 RVTISRINGKS
-3257 LAKSD
+3257 LAKLD
-3262 MIKLRVKAY
+3262 TIKLRVKAY
-3271 RLVNGKK
+3271 KLVNGKK

-3298 IKKVLLPRKSYVLG
+3298 IKKVLLPQKSYVLG

-3322 FTKADASKMVL
+3322 YTKADASKMVL

-3339 RYLYVCTNKNVA
+3339 RYLYACTNKNVA

>member
-1 MGDSDAHTPLIYVSS
+1 
-16 AATQKFI
+16 
-23 TDNERKG
+23 
-30 KFNMRKRAISW
+30 MRKRAISW

-159 FYDLGK
+159 FYDLGE

-185 NVLKKDSNGFNGLYA
+185 NVLKKDSNGFSGLYA

-438 RKQNYGMYAANCAFG
+438 GKQNYGMYAANCAFG

-497 RLTDNYVL
+497 SLTDNYVL

-533 PVNAPMALACADLK
+533 PVNAPLALACADLK

-1152 RSVSTGGSNPTL
+1152 RSVSTGGSNPAL

-1262 MWKDSD
+1262 MWKDSN
-1268 ENYYPCNVSVKK
+1268 ENYYPCSVSVKK

-1319 LASVNADDYAGE
+1319 LTSVNADDYAGE

-1445 GDVEFVITGPESRR
+1445 GDVEFVITGPESKR

-1500 DSMAIYTSFEG
+1500 DSMSIYTSFEG

-1526 DSVKIS
+1526 DSVKMS
-1532 LERVSYDNT
+1532 LEKVSYDNT

-1648 YELGSYGVS
+1648 YELRSYGVS
-1657 GLLPGIYDIAVA
+1657 GLLPGIYDIDVA

-1903 EAQNFKISVA
+1903 EAQNFKISVS

-1935 QRVDGTVTIESGEDG
+1935 QRVDGTVIIESGEDG

-1980 QELGTISAD
+1980 QELGTVSAD

-2023 AAGVVDAVAAGGT
+2023 AAGVVDAVVAGGT

-2116 TVRSGDFDLANGG
+2116 TARSGDSDLANGG

-2203 TVNATYRKIA
+2203 TVNATYRKIS

-2377 SYVEFTAA
+2377 SYVEFTAT

-2422 AVFDRPVYKITWSA
+2422 AVFDRPVYRITWSA

-2442 EAENVTAD
+2442 EAENVTSGETLYGESAD
-2450 EVLEGNSAQIRGD
+2450 IRGD
-2463 RELKFTAD
+2463 RMLKFTAIPD
-2471 ADQYMEC
+2471 LYMEC
-2478 TGFTVKTAEGTKDY
+2478 TGYTVKTSDGEKQYSAS
-2492 TAEELGSNVFVVDK
+2492 ELNGDVLVIDK
-2506 VASDI
+2506 VSSDT
-2511 DVVAHFA
+2511 DVTAHFA
-2518 KQELKSVITFEANDA
+2518 KKELKAVITFAANDPD
-2533 ALGAV
+2533 LGTV
-2538 TAVYGLDE
+2538 SAVYGADK
-2546 KAEITSGDSQVS
+2546 KAIVSGDSQIA
-2558 GGDAVFTA
+2558 GGDVIFTA
-2566 APADGQMI
+2566 APAEGQMI
-2574 EGWYLDPE
+2574 EGWYKNPE
-2582 CTQAIEGTE
+2582 CTEAIEGTNQ
-2591 LEQTTYEVKTI
+2591 EQPEYSAHAV
-2602 YTDVAVYVKFV
+2602 YADLAVYVKFV
-2613 EIPEYTVKV
+2613 EIPEYTVKL
-2622 GTTGTGSAKITASS
+2622 GINGTGTADIEAESEGVKLDIA
-2636 DGEELEIV
+2636 
-2644 SGEVKLKR
+2644 SGEVKVKR
-2652 HKDLTITVAPKDEYN
+2652 HADLKVTVRPRDVYN
-2667 TVEHWTVDGADVD
+2667 TVEYWIVDGEEVD
-2680 SDELTYK
+2680 KTELTYQIDD
-2687 LTDITKDAEIYA
+2687 LTEDRSVYA
-2699 YIAPSLLVNVIFKNE
+2699 YVSPSLLVDVIFK
-2714 DEVKKYDN
+2714 DSDPVKKYDK
-2722 IDISTGYVGED
+2722 IDIRAGYVAED
-2733 GDISGLKPINAEN
+2733 GDESGLKVINAEN
-2746 NLVRIGSGKDV
+2746 NSVRVGSGKDV
-2757 RFAITPSDDY
+2757 SFEITPGDDY
-2767 MIQAWTVKYIRGG
+2767 MIQSWTVRYMRGDR
-2780 KVVKEESGTD
+2780 VVKEESGKD
-2790 FGFTNEILL
+2790 FGFTNKILL
-2799 NDVTNSIEVSAEL
+2799 KNVTNSIEVSAEL
-2812 VDRVGYAIPV
+2812 VDRKGYYIPA
-2822 EGNYDRDN
+2822 EGYYNQAN
-2830 NLIETAGGESTPETA
+2830 ELVTNSAEGEAGSEAA
-2845 YTITELTKIPDNV
+2845 YTVSELTKQPDNV
-2858 VFKNDNGVV
+2858 VFRADDGSVI
-2867 LDNMVRENG
+2867 DNMVRENG
-2876 DASVVITP
+2876 DAGVTITP
-2884 AEGWRIR
+2884 ENGWRIR
-2891 DIIIDE
+2891 GITVSDAVSGQE
-2897 PENAENSEESENIMS
+2897 ENLMT
-2912 VQPVLAEDGTETGA
+2912 VTPVLAEDGTETGA
-2926 YLVSDVNV
+2926 YRVVSENV
-2934 TKNMEFKVD
+2934 TENMTFTVD
-2943 AVKLYSVT
+2943 AVRLYTVN
-2951 IADTEHGNIKVTKPD
+2951 IADTQHGKITVIKED
-2966 GTEVENGEM
+2966 GTEVSNGQTV
-2975 IDEKTVL
+2975 DEGTLL
-2982 TYTATPDMYYDFD
+2982 TYTAVPDKYYDFD
-2995 AWTEDAAD
+2995 TWTDDAAD
-3003 QAESTFEKAL
+3003 QTESTFEQAL
-3013 DGSITVGAAFK
+3013 DGNITVGAAFK
-3024 ARYAKVSIATVKNGT
+3024 ARYAKVNIASVKNGKI
-3039 VTVTTADG
+3039 TVTTADG
-3047 KKISNGQLVQEG
+3047 KKIANGQLVQEG
-3059 TDIICKAIPAKH
+3059 TVIVCKAVPAKH

-3082 GKTGTTVKLTVTKNM
+3082 GKKGGTVKLTVTKNM
-3097 NISAAFKFRYVKVA
+3097 KISAAFKYRYVKIA
-3111 IGKTENGSITIRTA
+3111 IGKTINGTISVKTA
-3125 EGKTVKNG
+3125 DGKTVKNG
-3133 ASVIEGTVLICTAK
+3133 SAIKEGTVIVCTAK
-3147 AANSCK
+3147 AAKNCK
-3153 LGSWTGSFKST
+3153 LGYWSGSFKST
-3164 KTSVKV
+3164 KTSVRV
-3170 AANKNMKINARF
+3170 AANNNMTINAKF
-3182 VAKIPAQNTAG
+3182 VAQIPARDTAG
-3193 INKNIHAVVSG
+3193 INKNIQTAIT
-3204 NKVTVVWGKVNKADG
+3204 NKSLTIKWGKVAGADG
-3219 YDIYAQKCYV
+3219 YDVFMQNCSKKMDTKNPV
-3229 KFDSKS
+3229 KTVRGASSNKTTITKMHGTALSKS
-3235 LIKSVKGASAT
+3235 GIVK
-3246 RVTISGINGKS
+3246 IQ
-3257 LAKSD
+3257 
-3262 MIKLRVKAY
+3262 VKAY
-3271 RLVNGKK
+3271 KLVNGKK
-3278 KYIDNSVMLHIV
+3278 KYIDKSVLLHIV
-3290 TNSSKYTN
+3290 LNSEKRTN
-3298 IKKVLLPRKSYVLG
+3298 IKKVTLAKKAYTMS
-3312 VKQTIQLKPG
+3312 VKQAVTLKPV
-3322 FTKADASKMVL
+3322 FTPANASKL
-3333 DGTHGA
+3333 LLGAEHGPRA
-3339 RYLYVCTNKNVA
+3339 FYYSTNTNVA
-3351 TVDAKGRIKAKAAG
+3351 IVDANGVVKAKASG
-3365 KCTVYVIA
+3365 KCTIYVISISG
-3373 VNGTTQAVQII
+3373 VSSPVQIT
-3384 VK
+3384 VR

>member
-1 MGDSDAHTPLIYVSS
+1 
-16 AATQKFI
+16 
-23 TDNERKG
+23 
-30 KFNMRKRAISW
+30 MRKRAISW

-159 FYDLGK
+159 FYDLGE

-221 GDKVFSPAGW
+221 GDKAFSPAGW

-245 KIDVNI
+245 KIDVSI

-256 DGTRYSIAT
+256 DGTRSSIAT
-265 LTPTLNKNSTYS
+265 LTPTLNKNSTYG

-335 YGKGNGRFTKGNNI
+335 YGKRNGRFTKGNNI
-349 SIPGGLASNYESGT
+349 SIPGGLASNYESGAG
-363 DGSWCDYGIGRAP
+363 GSWCDYGIGRAP

-497 RLTDNYVL
+497 SLTDNYVL

-1262 MWKDSD
+1262 MWKDSN
-1268 ENYYPCNVSVKK
+1268 ENYYPCSVSVKK

-1297 GGTAYGVSE
+1297 GGAAYGVSE

-1319 LASVNADDYAGE
+1319 LTSVNADDYAGE

-1445 GDVEFVITGPESRR
+1445 GDVEFVITGPESKR
-1459 IAGKYDRANGC
+1459 ITGKYDRANGC

-1526 DSVKIS
+1526 DSVKMS

-1648 YELGSYGVS
+1648 YELGSDGAS
-1657 GLLPGIYDIAVA
+1657 GLLPGIYDIDVV

-1680 MNELEKNYIINLV
+1680 MNELEKKYIINLV

-1903 EAQNFKISVA
+1903 EAQNFKISVS

-1935 QRVDGTVTIESGEDG
+1935 QRVDGTVIIESGEDG

-1980 QELGTISAD
+1980 QELGTVSAD

-2023 AAGVVDAVAAGGT
+2023 AAGVVDAVANGST

-2116 TVRSGDFDLANGG
+2116 TARSGDSDLANGG

-2161 DVFSLAENSGEGK
+2161 DVFSLAEDSGEGK
-2174 LAETADAESGTERYT
+2174 LAETADSESGTERYT

-2203 TVNATYRKIA
+2203 TVNATYRKIS

-2403 VAEKIFAYKVPK
+2403 VAENIFAYKVPK

-2442 EAENVTAD
+2442 EAENVTSGETLYGESAD
-2450 EVLEGNSAQIRGD
+2450 IRGD
-2463 RELKFTAD
+2463 RMLKFTAIPD
-2471 ADQYMEC
+2471 LYMEC
-2478 TGFTVKTAEGTKDY
+2478 TGYTVKTSDGEKQYSAS
-2492 TAEELGSNVFVVDK
+2492 ELNGDVLVIDK
-2506 VASDI
+2506 VSSDT
-2511 DVVAHFA
+2511 DVTAHFA
-2518 KQELKSVITFEANDA
+2518 KKELKAVITFAANDPD
-2533 ALGAV
+2533 LGTVA
-2538 TAVYGLDE
+2538 AVYGTDK
-2546 KAEITSGDSQVS
+2546 KAIVSGDSQIA
-2558 GGDAVFTA
+2558 GGDVIFTA
-2566 APADGQMI
+2566 APAEGQMI
-2574 EGWYLDPE
+2574 EGWYKNPE
-2582 CTQAIEGTE
+2582 CTEAIEGTNQ
-2591 LEQTTYEVKTI
+2591 EQPEYSAHAV
-2602 YTDVAVYVKFV
+2602 YADLAVYVKFV
-2613 EIPEYTVKV
+2613 EIPEYTVKL
-2622 GTTGTGSAKITASS
+2622 GINGTGTADIEAESEGVKLDIA
-2636 DGEELEIV
+2636 
-2644 SGEVKLKR
+2644 SGEVKVKR
-2652 HKDLTITVAPKDEYN
+2652 HADLKVTVRPRDVYN
-2667 TVEHWTVDGADVD
+2667 TVEYWIVDGEEVD
-2680 SDELTYK
+2680 KTELTYQIDD
-2687 LTDITKDAEIYA
+2687 LTEDRSVYA
-2699 YIAPSLLVNVIFKNE
+2699 YVSPSLLVDVIFK
-2714 DEVKKYDN
+2714 DGDPVKKYDK
-2722 IDISTGYVGED
+2722 IDIRAGYVAED
-2733 GDISGLKPINAEN
+2733 GDESGLKVINAEN
-2746 NLVRIGSGKDV
+2746 NSVRVGSGKDV
-2757 RFAITPSDDY
+2757 SFEITPGDDY
-2767 MIQAWTVKYIRGG
+2767 MIQSWTVRYMRGDR
-2780 KVVKEESGTD
+2780 VVKEESGKD
-2790 FGFTNEILL
+2790 FGFTNKILL
-2799 NDVTNSIEVSAEL
+2799 KNVTNSIEVSAEL
-2812 VDRVGYAIPV
+2812 VDRKGYYIPAEGYYNQANELVTNSV
-2822 EGNYDRDN
+2822 EG
-2830 NLIETAGGESTPETA
+2830 EAGSEAA
-2845 YTITELTKIPDNV
+2845 YTVSELTKQPDNI
-2858 VFKNDNGVV
+2858 VFRAEDGSVI
-2867 LDNMVRENG
+2867 DNMVRENG
-2876 DASVVITP
+2876 DAGVTITP
-2884 AEGWRIR
+2884 ENGWRIR
-2891 DIIIDE
+2891 GITVSDAVSGQE
-2897 PENAENSEESENIMS
+2897 ENLMT
-2912 VQPVLAEDGTETGA
+2912 VTPVLAEDGTETGA
-2926 YLVSDVNV
+2926 YRVVSE
-2934 TKNMEFKVD
+2934 NMTENMTFTVD
-2943 AVKLYSVT
+2943 AVRLYTVN
-2951 IADTEHGNIKVTKPD
+2951 IADTQHGKITVIKED
-2966 GTEVENGEM
+2966 GTEVSNGQTV
-2975 IDEKTVL
+2975 DEGTLL
-2982 TYTATPDMYYDFD
+2982 TYTAVPDKYYDFD
-2995 AWTEDAAD
+2995 TWTDDAAD
-3003 QAESTFEKAL
+3003 QTESTFEQSL
-3013 DGSITVGAAFK
+3013 DGNITVGAAFK
-3024 ARYAKVSIATVKNGT
+3024 ARYAKVNIASVKNGKIT
-3039 VTVTTADG
+3039 VKTADG
-3047 KKISNGQLVQEG
+3047 KKIANGQLVQEG
-3059 TDIICKAIPAKH
+3059 TVIVCKAVPVKH

-3082 GKTGTTVKLTVTKNM
+3082 GKKGGTVKLTVTKNM
-3097 NISAAFKFRYVKVA
+3097 KISAAFKYRYVKIA
-3111 IGKTENGSITIRTA
+3111 IGKTVNGTISVKTA
-3125 EGKTVKNG
+3125 DGKTVKNG
-3133 ASVIEGTVLICTAK
+3133 SAIKEGTVIVCTAK
-3147 AANSCK
+3147 AAKNCK
-3153 LGSWTGSFKST
+3153 LGYWSGSFKST
-3164 KTSVKV
+3164 KTSVRV
-3170 AANKNMKINARF
+3170 AANNNMTINAKF
-3182 VAKIPAQNTAG
+3182 VAQIPARDTAG
-3193 INKNIHAVVSG
+3193 INKNIQTAIT
-3204 NKVTVVWGKVNKADG
+3204 NKSLTIKWGKVAGADG
-3219 YDIYAQKCYV
+3219 YDVFMQNCSKKMDTKNPV
-3229 KFDSKS
+3229 KT
-3235 LIKSVKGASAT
+3235 VRGASSNKT
-3246 RVTISGINGKS
+3246 TITKMHGTALSKCGIVK
-3257 LAKSD
+3257 
-3262 MIKLRVKAY
+3262 IQVKAY
-3271 RLVNGKK
+3271 KLVNGKK
-3278 KYIDNSVMLHIV
+3278 KYIDKSVLLHIV
-3290 TNSSKYTN
+3290 LNSEKRTN
-3298 IKKVLLPRKSYVLG
+3298 IKKVTLAKKVYTMS
-3312 VKQTIQLKPG
+3312 VKQAVTLKPV
-3322 FTKADASKMVL
+3322 FTPANASKL
-3333 DGTHGA
+3333 LLGAEHGPRA
-3339 RYLYVCTNKNVA
+3339 FYYSTNTNVA
-3351 TVDAKGRIKAKAAG
+3351 IVDANGVVKAKASG
-3365 KCTVYVIA
+3365 KCTIYVISISG
-3373 VNGTTQAVQII
+3373 VSSPVQIT
-3384 VK
+3384 VR

>member
-1 MGDSDAHTPLIYVSS
+1 
-16 AATQKFI
+16 
-23 TDNERKG
+23 
-30 KFNMRKRAISW
+30 MRKRAISW

-159 FYDLGK
+159 FYDLGE

-236 VIDGKEYRG
+236 VIDGKAYRG

-349 SIPGGLASNYESGT
+349 SIPGGLASNYESGA

-438 RKQNYGMYAANCAFG
+438 GKQNYGMYAANCAFG

-497 RLTDNYVL
+497 SLTDNYVL

-533 PVNAPMALACADLK
+533 PVNAPLALACADLK

-1262 MWKDSD
+1262 MWKDSN
-1268 ENYYPCNVSVKK
+1268 ENYYPCSVSVKK

-1297 GGTAYGVSE
+1297 GGAAYGVSE

-1319 LASVNADDYAGE
+1319 LTSVNADDYAGE

-1526 DSVKIS
+1526 DSVKMS

-1558 NNKTGEFEDTD
+1558 NNKTGKFEDTD

-1648 YELGSYGVS
+1648 YELGSDGVS
-1657 GLLPGIYDIAVA
+1657 GLLPGIYDIDVA

-1903 EAQNFKISVA
+1903 EAQNFKISVS

-1935 QRVDGTVTIESGEDG
+1935 QRVDGTVIIESGEDG

-1980 QELGTISAD
+1980 QELGTVSAD

-2023 AAGVVDAVAAGGT
+2023 AAGVVDAVANGST

-2116 TVRSGDFDLANGG
+2116 TAKSGDSDLANGG

-2203 TVNATYRKIA
+2203 TVNVTYRKIT

-2377 SYVEFTAA
+2377 SYVEFTAT

-2403 VAEKIFAYKVPK
+2403 VAEETFAYKVPK

-2442 EAENVTAD
+2442 EAENVTSGETLDGESAD
-2450 EVLEGNSAQIRGD
+2450 IRGD
-2463 RELKFTAD
+2463 RMLKFMAIP
-2471 ADQYMEC
+2471 DQYMEC

-2533 ALGAV
+2533 ALGTV

-2652 HKDLTITVAPKDEYN
+2652 HKDLTITVTPKDEYN
-2667 TVEHWTVDGADVD
+2667 TVEHWTVDGVDVD

-2722 IDISTGYVGED
+2722 IDISTGYAGED

-2780 KVVKEESGTD
+2780 KVVKEESGAD

-2845 YTITELTKIPDNV
+2845 YTITDLTKIPDNV

-3111 IGKTENGSITIRTA
+3111 IGKTENGSITIKTA

-3147 AANSCK
+3147 AAKNCK

-3204 NKVTVVWGKVNKADG
+3204 NKVTVVWGKVNRADG

-3229 KFDSKS
+3229 NFDSKS

-3257 LAKSD
+3257 LAKLD

-3271 RLVNGKK
+3271 KLVNGKK

-3290 TNSSKYTN
+3290 TNSGKYTN

-3339 RYLYVCTNKNVA
+3339 RYLYACTNKNVA

>member
-1 MGDSDAHTPLIYVSS
+1 
-16 AATQKFI
+16 
-23 TDNERKG
+23 
-30 KFNMRKRAISW
+30 MRKRAISW

-159 FYDLGK
+159 FYDLGE

-221 GDKVFSPAGW
+221 GDKAFSPAGW

-245 KIDVNI
+245 KIDVSI

-256 DGTRYSIAT
+256 DGTRSSIAT
-265 LTPTLNKNSTYS
+265 LTPTLNKNSTYG

-335 YGKGNGRFTKGNNI
+335 YGKRNGRFTKGNNI
-349 SIPGGLASNYESGT
+349 SIPGGLASNYESGAG
-363 DGSWCDYGIGRAP
+363 GSWCDYGIGRAP

-497 RLTDNYVL
+497 SLTDNYVL

-1152 RSVSTGGSNPTL
+1152 RSVSTGGSNPAL

-1262 MWKDSD
+1262 MWKDSN
-1268 ENYYPCNVSVKK
+1268 ENYYPCSVSVKK

-1297 GGTAYGVSE
+1297 GGAAYGVSE

-1319 LASVNADDYAGE
+1319 LTSVNADDYAGE

-1445 GDVEFVITGPESRR
+1445 GDVEFVITGPESKR

-1500 DSMAIYTSFEG
+1500 DSMSIYTSFEG

-1526 DSVKIS
+1526 DSVKMS
-1532 LERVSYDNT
+1532 LEKVSYDNT

-1648 YELGSYGVS
+1648 YELRSYGVS
-1657 GLLPGIYDIAVA
+1657 GLLPGIYDIDVA

-1903 EAQNFKISVA
+1903 EAQNFKISVS

-1935 QRVDGTVTIESGEDG
+1935 QRVDGTVIIESGEDG

-1980 QELGTISAD
+1980 QELGTVSAD

-2023 AAGVVDAVAAGGT
+2023 AAGVVDAVATGST

-2116 TVRSGDFDLANGG
+2116 TARSGDSDLANGG

-2203 TVNATYRKIA
+2203 TVNATYRKIS

-2377 SYVEFTAA
+2377 SYVEFTAT

-2422 AVFDRPVYKITWSA
+2422 AVFDRPVYRITWSA

-2442 EAENVTAD
+2442 EAENVTSGETLYGESAD
-2450 EVLEGNSAQIRGD
+2450 IRGD
-2463 RELKFTAD
+2463 RMLKFTAIPD
-2471 ADQYMEC
+2471 LYMEC
-2478 TGFTVKTAEGTKDY
+2478 TGYTVKTSDGEKQYSAS
-2492 TAEELGSNVFVVDK
+2492 ELNGDVLVIDK
-2506 VASDI
+2506 VSSDT
-2511 DVVAHFA
+2511 DVTAHFA
-2518 KQELKSVITFEANDA
+2518 KKELKAVITFAANDPD
-2533 ALGAV
+2533 LGTV
-2538 TAVYGLDE
+2538 SAVYGADK
-2546 KAEITSGDSQVS
+2546 KAIVSGDSQIA
-2558 GGDAVFTA
+2558 GGDVIFTA
-2566 APADGQMI
+2566 APAEGQMI
-2574 EGWYLDPE
+2574 EGWYKNPE
-2582 CTQAIEGTE
+2582 CTEAIEGTNQ
-2591 LEQTTYEVKTI
+2591 EQPEYSAHAV
-2602 YTDVAVYVKFV
+2602 YADLAVYVKFV
-2613 EIPEYTVKV
+2613 EIPEYTVKL
-2622 GTTGTGSAKITASS
+2622 GINGTGTADIEAESEGVKLDIA
-2636 DGEELEIV
+2636 
-2644 SGEVKLKR
+2644 SGEVKVKR
-2652 HKDLTITVAPKDEYN
+2652 HADLKVTVRPRDVYN
-2667 TVEHWTVDGADVD
+2667 TVEYWIVDGEEVD
-2680 SDELTYK
+2680 KTELTYQIDD
-2687 LTDITKDAEIYA
+2687 LTEDRSVYA
-2699 YIAPSLLVNVIFKNE
+2699 YVSPSLLVDVIFK
-2714 DEVKKYDN
+2714 DSDPVKKYDK
-2722 IDISTGYVGED
+2722 IDIRAGYVAED
-2733 GDISGLKPINAEN
+2733 GDESGLKVINAEN
-2746 NLVRIGSGKDV
+2746 NSVRVGSGKDV
-2757 RFAITPSDDY
+2757 SFEITPGDDY
-2767 MIQAWTVKYIRGG
+2767 MIQSWTVRYMRGDR
-2780 KVVKEESGTD
+2780 VVKEESGKD
-2790 FGFTNEILL
+2790 FGFTNKILL
-2799 NDVTNSIEVSAEL
+2799 KNVTNSIEVSAEL
-2812 VDRVGYAIPV
+2812 VDRKGYYIPA
-2822 EGNYDRDN
+2822 EGYYNQAN
-2830 NLIETAGGESTPETA
+2830 ELVTNSAEGEAGSEAA
-2845 YTITELTKIPDNV
+2845 YTVSELTKQPDNV
-2858 VFKNDNGVV
+2858 VFRADDGSVI
-2867 LDNMVRENG
+2867 DNMVRENG
-2876 DASVVITP
+2876 DAGVTITP
-2884 AEGWRIR
+2884 ENGWRIR
-2891 DIIIDE
+2891 GITVSDAVSGQE
-2897 PENAENSEESENIMS
+2897 ENLMT
-2912 VQPVLAEDGTETGA
+2912 VTPVLAEDGTETGA
-2926 YLVSDVNV
+2926 YRVVSENV
-2934 TKNMEFKVD
+2934 TENMTFTVD
-2943 AVKLYSVT
+2943 AVRLYTVN
-2951 IADTEHGNIKVTKPD
+2951 IADTQHGKITVIKED
-2966 GTEVENGEM
+2966 GTEVSNGQTV
-2975 IDEKTVL
+2975 DEGTLL
-2982 TYTATPDMYYDFD
+2982 TYTAVPDKYYDFD
-2995 AWTEDAAD
+2995 TWTDDAAD
-3003 QAESTFEKAL
+3003 QTESTFEQAL
-3013 DGSITVGAAFK
+3013 DGNITVGAAFK
-3024 ARYAKVSIATVKNGT
+3024 ARYAKVNIASVKNGKIT
-3039 VTVTTADG
+3039 VKTADG
-3047 KKISNGQLVQEG
+3047 KKIANGQLVQEG
-3059 TDIICKAIPAKH
+3059 TVIVCKAVPAKH

-3082 GKTGTTVKLTVTKNM
+3082 GKKGGTVKLTVTKNM
-3097 NISAAFKFRYVKVA
+3097 KISAAFKYRYVKIA
-3111 IGKTENGSITIRTA
+3111 IGKTVNGTISVKTA
-3125 EGKTVKNG
+3125 DGKTVKNG
-3133 ASVIEGTVLICTAK
+3133 SAIKEGTVIVCTAK
-3147 AANSCK
+3147 AAKNCK
-3153 LGSWTGSFKST
+3153 LGYWSGSFKST
-3164 KTSVKV
+3164 KTSVRV
-3170 AANKNMKINARF
+3170 AANNNMTINAKF
-3182 VAKIPAQNTAG
+3182 VAQIPARDTAG
-3193 INKNIHAVVSG
+3193 INKNIQTAIT
-3204 NKVTVVWGKVNKADG
+3204 NKSLTIKWGKVAGADG
-3219 YDIYAQKCYV
+3219 YDVFMQNCSKKMDTKNPV
-3229 KFDSKS
+3229 KT
-3235 LIKSVKGASAT
+3235 VRGASSNKT
-3246 RVTISGINGKS
+3246 TITKMHGTALSKCGIVK
-3257 LAKSD
+3257 
-3262 MIKLRVKAY
+3262 IQVKAY
-3271 RLVNGKK
+3271 KLVNGKK
-3278 KYIDNSVMLHIV
+3278 KYIDKSVLLHIV
-3290 TNSSKYTN
+3290 LNSEKRTN
-3298 IKKVLLPRKSYVLG
+3298 IKKVTLAKKVYTMS
-3312 VKQTIQLKPG
+3312 VKQAVTLKPV
-3322 FTKADASKMVL
+3322 FTPANASKL
-3333 DGTHGA
+3333 LLGAEHGPRA
-3339 RYLYVCTNKNVA
+3339 FYYSTNTNVA
-3351 TVDAKGRIKAKAAG
+3351 IVDANGVVKAKASG
-3365 KCTVYVIA
+3365 KCTIYVISISG
-3373 VNGTTQAVQII
+3373 VSSPVQIT
-3384 VK
+3384 VR

>member
-1 MGDSDAHTPLIYVSS
+1 
-16 AATQKFI
+16 
-23 TDNERKG
+23 
-30 KFNMRKRAISW
+30 MRKRAISW

-159 FYDLGK
+159 FYDLGE

-185 NVLKKDSNGFNGLYA
+185 NVLKKDSNGFDGLYA

-221 GDKVFSPAGW
+221 GDKVFGPAGW

-438 RKQNYGMYAANCAFG
+438 GKQNYGMYAANCAFG

-497 RLTDNYVL
+497 SLTDNYVL

-518 EIVKYHEVKSNEYYR
+518 EIVKYHEVKDKEYYR
-533 PVNAPMALACADLK
+533 PVNAPLALACADLK

-1230 TTKVENVTKERN
+1230 TTKVENMTKERN

-1268 ENYYPCNVSVKK
+1268 ENYYPCSVSVKK

-1297 GGTAYGVSE
+1297 GGAAYGVSE

-1319 LASVNADDYAGE
+1319 LTSVNADDYAGE

-1434 QPKSLSGEDVQ
+1434 QPKSLSGENVQ

-1526 DSVKIS
+1526 DSVKMS

-1558 NNKTGEFEDTD
+1558 NNKTGKFEDTD

-1657 GLLPGIYDIAVA
+1657 GLLPGIYDIDVA
-1669 YVKVGDQHSQV
+1669 YVKVDDQHSQV

-1935 QRVDGTVTIESGEDG
+1935 QRVDGTVIIESGEDG

-2023 AAGVVDAVAAGGT
+2023 AAGVVDAVAVGSA

-2078 GAGAQR
+2078 GADAQR

-2116 TVRSGDFDLANGG
+2116 TAKSGDSDLANGG

-2189 FTWSAPADGFTGDV
+2189 FTWSAPADGFTEDV
-2203 TVNATYRKIA
+2203 TVNVTYRKIT

-2377 SYVEFTAA
+2377 SYVEFTAT

-2403 VAEKIFAYKVPK
+2403 VAEETFAYKVPK

-2442 EAENVTAD
+2442 EAENVTSGETLDGESAD
-2450 EVLEGNSAQIRGD
+2450 IRGD
-2463 RELKFTAD
+2463 RMLKFTAIP
-2471 ADQYMEC
+2471 DQYMEC

-2511 DVVAHFA
+2511 DVVAHFT

-2533 ALGAV
+2533 ALGTV

-2780 KVVKEESGTD
+2780 KVVKEESGAD

-2845 YTITELTKIPDNV
+2845 YTITDLTKIPDNV

-2897 PENAENSEESENIMS
+2897 PENAENSEGSENIMS

-2966 GTEVENGEM
+2966 GTEVKNGEM

-3111 IGKTENGSITIRTA
+3111 IGKTENGSIKIKTA

-3147 AANSCK
+3147 AAKNCK

-3204 NKVTVVWGKVNKADG
+3204 NKVTVVWGKVNRADG

-3229 KFDSKS
+3229 NFDSKS

-3257 LAKSD
+3257 LAKLD

-3271 RLVNGKK
+3271 KLVNGKK

-3339 RYLYVCTNKNVA
+3339 RYLYACTNKNVA

>member
-1 MGDSDAHTPLIYVSS
+1 
-16 AATQKFI
+16 
-23 TDNERKG
+23 
-30 KFNMRKRAISW
+30 MRKRAISW

-159 FYDLGK
+159 FYDLGE

-185 NVLKKDSNGFNGLYA
+185 NVLKKDSNGFDGLYA

-221 GDKVFSPAGW
+221 GDKVFGPAGW

-349 SIPGGLASNYESGT
+349 SIPGGLASNYESGA

-438 RKQNYGMYAANCAFG
+438 GKQNYGMYAANCAFG

-497 RLTDNYVL
+497 SLTDNYVL

-533 PVNAPMALACADLK
+533 PVNAPLALACADLK

-780 ANTKTTEYE
+780 ANTQTTEYE

-912 NEYSTEVFIEAN
+912 NEYSTEVFLEAN

-941 VTSSQHAGLGHTYVS
+941 VTSSQHAGLGHTRVS

-1019 DTTRNSVS
+1019 DTTRKSVS

-1262 MWKDSD
+1262 MWKDSN
-1268 ENYYPCNVSVKK
+1268 ENYYPCSVSVKK

-1297 GGTAYGVSE
+1297 GGAAYGVSE

-1319 LASVNADDYAGE
+1319 LTSVNADDYAGE

-1445 GDVEFVITGPESRR
+1445 GDVEFVITGPEIKR

-1500 DSMAIYTSFEG
+1500 DSMSIYTSFEG

-1526 DSVKIS
+1526 DSVKMS

-1558 NNKTGEFEDTD
+1558 NNKTGKFEDTD

-1602 VGRAQLEI
+1602 VGRTQLEI

-1648 YELGSYGVS
+1648 YKLGSYGVS
-1657 GLLPGIYDIAVA
+1657 GLLPGIYDIDVA

-1784 QIQMDKLKANMNVA
+1784 QIQMAKLKANMNVA

-1903 EAQNFKISVA
+1903 EAQNFKISVS

-1935 QRVDGTVTIESGEDG
+1935 QRVDGTVIIESGEDG

-1980 QELGTISAD
+1980 QELGTVSAD

-2023 AAGVVDAVAAGGT
+2023 AAGVVDAVAAGSA

-2078 GAGAQR
+2078 GADAQR

-2116 TVRSGDFDLANGG
+2116 TAKSGDSDLANGG

-2161 DVFSLAENSGEGK
+2161 GVFSLAENSGEGK

-2203 TVNATYRKIA
+2203 TVNVTYRKIT

-2377 SYVEFTAA
+2377 SYVEFTAT

-2403 VAEKIFAYKVPK
+2403 VAEETFAYKVPK

-2442 EAENVTAD
+2442 EAENVTSGETLDGESAD
-2450 EVLEGNSAQIRGD
+2450 IRGD
-2463 RELKFTAD
+2463 RMLKFTAIP
-2471 ADQYMEC
+2471 DQYMEC

-2511 DVVAHFA
+2511 DVVAHFT

-2533 ALGAV
+2533 ALGTV

-2652 HKDLTITVAPKDEYN
+2652 HKDLTITVTPKDEYN
-2667 TVEHWTVDGADVD
+2667 TVEHWTVDGVDVD

-2845 YTITELTKIPDNV
+2845 YTITDLTKIPDNV

-2897 PENAENSEESENIMS
+2897 PENAENSEGSENIMS

-3111 IGKTENGSITIRTA
+3111 IGKTENGSITIKTA

-3147 AANSCK
+3147 AAKNCK

-3204 NKVTVVWGKVNKADG
+3204 NKVTVVWGKVNRADG

-3229 KFDSKS
+3229 NFDSKS

-3257 LAKSD
+3257 LAKLD

-3271 RLVNGKK
+3271 KLVNGKK

-3290 TNSSKYTN
+3290 TNSGKYTN

-3339 RYLYVCTNKNVA
+3339 RYLYACTNKNVA

>member
-1 MGDSDAHTPLIYVSS
+1 
-16 AATQKFI
+16 
-23 TDNERKG
+23 
-30 KFNMRKRAISW
+30 MRKRAISW

-159 FYDLGK
+159 FYDLGE

-221 GDKVFSPAGW
+221 GDKAFSPAGW

-245 KIDVNI
+245 KIDVSI

-256 DGTRYSIAT
+256 DGTRSSIAT
-265 LTPTLNKNSTYS
+265 LTPTLNKNSTYG

-335 YGKGNGRFTKGNNI
+335 YGKRNGRFTKGNNI
-349 SIPGGLASNYESGT
+349 SIPGGLASNYESGAG
-363 DGSWCDYGIGRAP
+363 GSWCDYGIGRAP

-497 RLTDNYVL
+497 SLTDNYVL

-1152 RSVSTGGSNPTL
+1152 RSVSTGGSNPAL

-1262 MWKDSD
+1262 MWKDSN
-1268 ENYYPCNVSVKK
+1268 ENYYPCSVSVKK

-1319 LASVNADDYAGE
+1319 LTSVNADDYAGE

-1445 GDVEFVITGPESRR
+1445 GDVEFVITGPESKR

-1500 DSMAIYTSFEG
+1500 DSMSIYTSFEG

-1526 DSVKIS
+1526 DSVKMS
-1532 LERVSYDNT
+1532 LEKVSYDNT

-1648 YELGSYGVS
+1648 YELRSYGVS
-1657 GLLPGIYDIAVA
+1657 GLLPGIYDIDVA

-1903 EAQNFKISVA
+1903 EAQNFKISVS

-1935 QRVDGTVTIESGEDG
+1935 QRVDGTVIIESGEDG

-1980 QELGTISAD
+1980 QELGTVSAD

-2023 AAGVVDAVAAGGT
+2023 AAGVVDAVVAGGT

-2116 TVRSGDFDLANGG
+2116 TARSGDSDLANGG

-2203 TVNATYRKIA
+2203 TVNATYRKIS

-2377 SYVEFTAA
+2377 SYVEFTAT

-2422 AVFDRPVYKITWSA
+2422 AVFDRPVYRITWSA

-2442 EAENVTAD
+2442 EAENVTSGETLYGESAD
-2450 EVLEGNSAQIRGD
+2450 IRGD
-2463 RELKFTAD
+2463 RMLKFTAIPD
-2471 ADQYMEC
+2471 LYMEC
-2478 TGFTVKTAEGTKDY
+2478 TGYTVKTSDGEKQYSAS
-2492 TAEELGSNVFVVDK
+2492 ELNGDVLVIDK
-2506 VASDI
+2506 VSSDT
-2511 DVVAHFA
+2511 DVTAHFA
-2518 KQELKSVITFEANDA
+2518 KKELKAVITFAANDPD
-2533 ALGAV
+2533 LGTV
-2538 TAVYGLDE
+2538 SAVYGADK
-2546 KAEITSGDSQVS
+2546 KAIVSGDSQIA
-2558 GGDAVFTA
+2558 GGDVIFTA
-2566 APADGQMI
+2566 APAEGQMI
-2574 EGWYLDPE
+2574 EGWYKNPE
-2582 CTQAIEGTE
+2582 CTEAIEGTNQ
-2591 LEQTTYEVKTI
+2591 EQPEYSAHAV
-2602 YTDVAVYVKFV
+2602 YADLAVYVKFV
-2613 EIPEYTVKV
+2613 EIPEYTVKL
-2622 GTTGTGSAKITASS
+2622 GINGTGTADIEAESEGVKLDIA
-2636 DGEELEIV
+2636 
-2644 SGEVKLKR
+2644 SGEVKVKR
-2652 HKDLTITVAPKDEYN
+2652 HADLKVTVRPRDVYN
-2667 TVEHWTVDGADVD
+2667 TVEYWIVDGEEVD
-2680 SDELTYK
+2680 KTELTYQIDD
-2687 LTDITKDAEIYA
+2687 LTEDRSVYA
-2699 YIAPSLLVNVIFKNE
+2699 YVSPSLLVDVIFK
-2714 DEVKKYDN
+2714 DSDPVKKYDK
-2722 IDISTGYVGED
+2722 IDIRAGYVAED
-2733 GDISGLKPINAEN
+2733 GDESGLKVINAEN
-2746 NLVRIGSGKDV
+2746 NSVRVGSGKDV
-2757 RFAITPSDDY
+2757 SFEITPGDDY
-2767 MIQAWTVKYIRGG
+2767 MIQSWTVRYMRGDR
-2780 KVVKEESGTD
+2780 VVKEESGKD
-2790 FGFTNEILL
+2790 FGFTNKILL
-2799 NDVTNSIEVSAEL
+2799 KNVTNSIEVSAEL
-2812 VDRVGYAIPV
+2812 VDRKGYYIPA
-2822 EGNYDRDN
+2822 EGYYNQAN
-2830 NLIETAGGESTPETA
+2830 ELVTNSAEGEAGSEAA
-2845 YTITELTKIPDNV
+2845 YTVSELTKQPDNV
-2858 VFKNDNGVV
+2858 VFRADDGSVI
-2867 LDNMVRENG
+2867 DNMVRENG
-2876 DASVVITP
+2876 DAGVTITP
-2884 AEGWRIR
+2884 ENGWRIR
-2891 DIIIDE
+2891 GITVSDAVSGQE
-2897 PENAENSEESENIMS
+2897 ENLMT
-2912 VQPVLAEDGTETGA
+2912 VTPVLAEDGTETGA
-2926 YLVSDVNV
+2926 YRVVSENV
-2934 TKNMEFKVD
+2934 TENMTFTVD
-2943 AVKLYSVT
+2943 AVRLYTVN
-2951 IADTEHGNIKVTKPD
+2951 IADTQHGKITVIKED
-2966 GTEVENGEM
+2966 GTEVSNGQTV
-2975 IDEKTVL
+2975 DEGTLL
-2982 TYTATPDMYYDFD
+2982 TYTAVPDKYYDFD
-2995 AWTEDAAD
+2995 TWTDDAAD
-3003 QAESTFEKAL
+3003 QTESTFEQAL
-3013 DGSITVGAAFK
+3013 DGNITVGAAFK
-3024 ARYAKVSIATVKNGT
+3024 ARYAKVNIASVKNGKI
-3039 VTVTTADG
+3039 TVTTADG
-3047 KKISNGQLVQEG
+3047 KKIANGQLVQEG
-3059 TDIICKAIPAKH
+3059 TVIVCKAVPAKH

-3082 GKTGTTVKLTVTKNM
+3082 GKKGGTVKLTVTKNM
-3097 NISAAFKFRYVKVA
+3097 KISAAFKYRYVKIA
-3111 IGKTENGSITIRTA
+3111 IGKTINGTISVKTA
-3125 EGKTVKNG
+3125 DGKTVKNG
-3133 ASVIEGTVLICTAK
+3133 SAIKEGTVIVCTAK
-3147 AANSCK
+3147 AAKNCK
-3153 LGSWTGSFKST
+3153 LGYWSGSFKST
-3164 KTSVKV
+3164 KTSVRV
-3170 AANKNMKINARF
+3170 AANNNMTINAKF
-3182 VAKIPAQNTAG
+3182 VAQIPARDTAG
-3193 INKNIHAVVSG
+3193 INKNIQTAIT
-3204 NKVTVVWGKVNKADG
+3204 NKSLTIKWGKVAGADG
-3219 YDIYAQKCYV
+3219 YDVFMQNCSKKMDTKNPV
-3229 KFDSKS
+3229 KTVRGASSNKTTITKMHGTALSKS
-3235 LIKSVKGASAT
+3235 GIVK
-3246 RVTISGINGKS
+3246 IQ
-3257 LAKSD
+3257 
-3262 MIKLRVKAY
+3262 VKAY
-3271 RLVNGKK
+3271 KLVNGKK
-3278 KYIDNSVMLHIV
+3278 KYIDKSVLLHIV
-3290 TNSSKYTN
+3290 LNSEKRTN
-3298 IKKVLLPRKSYVLG
+3298 IKKVTLAKKAYTMS
-3312 VKQTIQLKPG
+3312 VKQAVTLKPV
-3322 FTKADASKMVL
+3322 FTPANASKL
-3333 DGTHGA
+3333 LLGAEHGPRA
-3339 RYLYVCTNKNVA
+3339 FYYSTNTNVA
-3351 TVDAKGRIKAKAAG
+3351 IVDANGVVKAKASG
-3365 KCTVYVIA
+3365 KCTIYVISISG
-3373 VNGTTQAVQII
+3373 VSSPVQIT
-3384 VK
+3384 VR

>member
-1 MGDSDAHTPLIYVSS
+1 
-16 AATQKFI
+16 
-23 TDNERKG
+23 
-30 KFNMRKRAISW
+30 MRKRAISW

-159 FYDLGK
+159 FYDLGE

-185 NVLKKDSNGFNGLYA
+185 NVLKKDSNGFDGLYA

-221 GDKVFSPAGW
+221 GDKVFGPAGW

-438 RKQNYGMYAANCAFG
+438 GKQNYGMYAANCAFG

-497 RLTDNYVL
+497 SLTDNYVL

-533 PVNAPMALACADLK
+533 PVNAPLALACADLK

-1262 MWKDSD
+1262 MWKDSN
-1268 ENYYPCNVSVKK
+1268 ENYYPCSVSVKK

-1297 GGTAYGVSE
+1297 GGAAYGVSE

-1319 LASVNADDYAGE
+1319 LTSVNADDYAGE

-1434 QPKSLSGEDVQ
+1434 QPKSLSGENVQ

-1526 DSVKIS
+1526 DSVKMS

-1558 NNKTGEFEDTD
+1558 NNKTGKFEDTD

-1648 YELGSYGVS
+1648 YELGSDGVS
-1657 GLLPGIYDIAVA
+1657 GLLPGIYDIDVA

-1935 QRVDGTVTIESGEDG
+1935 QRVDGTVIIESGEDG

-1980 QELGTISAD
+1980 QELGTVSAD

-2023 AAGVVDAVAAGGT
+2023 AAGVVDAVAAGSA

-2078 GAGAQR
+2078 GADAQR

-2116 TVRSGDFDLANGG
+2116 TAKSGDSDLANGG

-2203 TVNATYRKIA
+2203 TVNVTYRKIT

-2247 KNLPSYIQIGDTISD
+2247 KNLPSYIQIGYTISD

-2377 SYVEFTAA
+2377 SYVEFTAT

-2403 VAEKIFAYKVPK
+2403 VAEETFAYKVPK

-2442 EAENVTAD
+2442 EAENVTSGETLDGESAD
-2450 EVLEGNSAQIRGD
+2450 IRGD
-2463 RELKFTAD
+2463 RMLKFTAIP
-2471 ADQYMEC
+2471 DQYMEC

-2533 ALGAV
+2533 ALGTV

-2652 HKDLTITVAPKDEYN
+2652 HKDLTITVTPKDEYN

-2722 IDISTGYVGED
+2722 IDISTGYAGED

-2780 KVVKEESGTD
+2780 KVVKEESGAD

-2845 YTITELTKIPDNV
+2845 YTITDLTKIPDNV

-2912 VQPVLAEDGTETGA
+2912 VQPVLSEDGTETGA

-3111 IGKTENGSITIRTA
+3111 IGKTENGSITIKTA

-3147 AANSCK
+3147 AAKNCK

-3204 NKVTVVWGKVNKADG
+3204 NKVTVVWGKVNRADG

-3229 KFDSKS
+3229 NFDSKS

-3257 LAKSD
+3257 LAKLD

-3271 RLVNGKK
+3271 KLVNGKK

-3339 RYLYVCTNKNVA
+3339 RYLYACTNKNVA

>member
-1 MGDSDAHTPLIYVSS
+1 
-16 AATQKFI
+16 
-23 TDNERKG
+23 
-30 KFNMRKRAISW
+30 MRKRAISW

-159 FYDLGK
+159 FYDLGE

-185 NVLKKDSNGFNGLYA
+185 NVLKKDSNGFDGLYA

-221 GDKVFSPAGW
+221 GDKVFGPAGW

-438 RKQNYGMYAANCAFG
+438 GKQNYGMYAANCAFG

-497 RLTDNYVL
+497 SLTDNYVL

-533 PVNAPMALACADLK
+533 PVNAPLALACADLK

-1262 MWKDSD
+1262 MWKDSN
-1268 ENYYPCNVSVKK
+1268 ENYYPCSVSVKK

-1445 GDVEFVITGPESRR
+1445 GDVEFVITGPEIKR

-1500 DSMAIYTSFEG
+1500 DSMSIYTSFEG

-1526 DSVKIS
+1526 DSVKMS

-1558 NNKTGEFEDTD
+1558 NNKTGKFEDTD

-1602 VGRAQLEI
+1602 VGRTQLEI

-1648 YELGSYGVS
+1648 YKLGSYGVS
-1657 GLLPGIYDIAVA
+1657 GLLPGIYDIDVA

-1935 QRVDGTVTIESGEDG
+1935 QRVDGTVIIESGEDG

-1980 QELGTISAD
+1980 QELGTVSAD

-2023 AAGVVDAVAAGGT
+2023 AAGVVDAVAAGSA

-2078 GAGAQR
+2078 GADAQR

-2116 TVRSGDFDLANGG
+2116 TAKSGDSDLANGG

-2203 TVNATYRKIA
+2203 TVNATYRKIS

-2442 EAENVTAD
+2442 EAENVTSGETLYGESAD
-2450 EVLEGNSAQIRGD
+2450 IRGD
-2463 RELKFTAD
+2463 RMLKFTAIPD
-2471 ADQYMEC
+2471 LYMEC
-2478 TGFTVKTAEGTKDY
+2478 TGYTVKTAEGTKDY

-2518 KQELKSVITFEANDA
+2518 KQELKSVITFEANDT
-2533 ALGAV
+2533 ALGTV

-2845 YTITELTKIPDNV
+2845 YTITDLTKIPDNV

-2966 GTEVENGEM
+2966 GTEVKNGEM

-2995 AWTEDAAD
+2995 EWTEDAAD

-3013 DGSITVGAAFK
+3013 DESITVGAAFK

-3147 AANSCK
+3147 AAKNCK

-3204 NKVTVVWGKVNKADG
+3204 NKVTVVWGKVNRADG

-3229 KFDSKS
+3229 NFDSKS

-3257 LAKSD
+3257 LAKLD

-3271 RLVNGKK
+3271 KLVNGKK

-3339 RYLYVCTNKNVA
+3339 RYLYACTNKNVA

>member
-1 MGDSDAHTPLIYVSS
+1 
-16 AATQKFI
+16 
-23 TDNERKG
+23 
-30 KFNMRKRAISW
+30 MRKRAISW

-47 VLSMLS
+47 VISMLS

-159 FYDLGK
+159 FYDLGE

-221 GDKVFSPAGW
+221 GDKAFSPAGW

-245 KIDVNI
+245 KIDVSI

-256 DGTRYSIAT
+256 DGTRSSIAT
-265 LTPTLNKNSTYS
+265 LTPTLNKNSTYG

-335 YGKGNGRFTKGNNI
+335 YGKRNGRFTKGNNI
-349 SIPGGLASNYESGT
+349 SIPGGLASNYESGAG
-363 DGSWCDYGIGRAP
+363 GSWCDYGIGRAP

-497 RLTDNYVL
+497 SLTDNYVL

-1152 RSVSTGGSNPTL
+1152 RSVSTGGSNPAL

-1262 MWKDSD
+1262 MWKDSN
-1268 ENYYPCNVSVKK
+1268 ENYYPCSVSVKK

-1297 GGTAYGVSE
+1297 GGAAYGVSE

-1319 LASVNADDYAGE
+1319 LTSVNADDYAGE

-1445 GDVEFVITGPESRR
+1445 GDVEFVITGPESKR

-1500 DSMAIYTSFEG
+1500 DSMSIYTSFEG

-1526 DSVKIS
+1526 DSVKMS
-1532 LERVSYDNT
+1532 LEKVSYDNT

-1648 YELGSYGVS
+1648 YELRSYGVS
-1657 GLLPGIYDIAVA
+1657 GLLPGIYDIDVA

-1903 EAQNFKISVA
+1903 EAQNFKISVS

-1935 QRVDGTVTIESGEDG
+1935 QRVDGTVIIESGEDG

-1980 QELGTISAD
+1980 QELGTVSAD

-2023 AAGVVDAVAAGGT
+2023 AAGVVDAVVAGGT

-2116 TVRSGDFDLANGG
+2116 TARSGDSDLANGG

-2203 TVNATYRKIA
+2203 TVNATYRKIS

-2377 SYVEFTAA
+2377 SYVEFTAT

-2422 AVFDRPVYKITWSA
+2422 AVFDRPVYRITWSA

-2442 EAENVTAD
+2442 EAENVTSGETLYGESAD
-2450 EVLEGNSAQIRGD
+2450 IRGD
-2463 RELKFTAD
+2463 RMLKFTAIPD
-2471 ADQYMEC
+2471 LYMEC
-2478 TGFTVKTAEGTKDY
+2478 TGYTVKTSDGEKQYSAS
-2492 TAEELGSNVFVVDK
+2492 ELNGDVLVIDK
-2506 VASDI
+2506 VSSDT
-2511 DVVAHFA
+2511 DVTAHFA
-2518 KQELKSVITFEANDA
+2518 KKELKAVITFAANDPD
-2533 ALGAV
+2533 LGTVA
-2538 TAVYGLDE
+2538 AVYGADK
-2546 KAEITSGDSQVS
+2546 KAIVSGDSQIA
-2558 GGDAVFTA
+2558 GGDVIFTA
-2566 APADGQMI
+2566 APAEGQMI
-2574 EGWYLDPE
+2574 EGWYKNPE
-2582 CTQAIEGTE
+2582 CTEAIEGTNQ
-2591 LEQTTYEVKTI
+2591 EQPEYSAHAV
-2602 YTDVAVYVKFV
+2602 YADLAVYVKFV
-2613 EIPEYTVKV
+2613 EIPEYTVKL
-2622 GTTGTGSAKITASS
+2622 GINGTGTADIEAESEGVKLDIA
-2636 DGEELEIV
+2636 
-2644 SGEVKLKR
+2644 SGEVKVKR
-2652 HKDLTITVAPKDEYN
+2652 HADLKVTVRPRDVYN
-2667 TVEHWTVDGADVD
+2667 TVEYWIVDGEEVD
-2680 SDELTYK
+2680 KTELTYQIDD
-2687 LTDITKDAEIYA
+2687 LTEDRSVYA
-2699 YIAPSLLVNVIFKNE
+2699 YVSPSLLVDVIFK
-2714 DEVKKYDN
+2714 DGDPVKKYDK
-2722 IDISTGYVGED
+2722 IDIRAGYVAED
-2733 GDISGLKPINAEN
+2733 GDESGLKVINAEN
-2746 NLVRIGSGKDV
+2746 NSVRVGSGKDV
-2757 RFAITPSDDY
+2757 SFEITPGDDY
-2767 MIQAWTVKYIRGG
+2767 MIQSWTVRYMRGDR
-2780 KVVKEESGTD
+2780 VVKEESGKD
-2790 FGFTNEILL
+2790 FGFTNKILL
-2799 NDVTNSIEVSAEL
+2799 KNVTNSIEVSAEL
-2812 VDRVGYAIPV
+2812 VDRKGYYIPA
-2822 EGNYDRDN
+2822 EGYYNQAN
-2830 NLIETAGGESTPETA
+2830 ELVTNSAEGEEGSEAA
-2845 YTITELTKIPDNV
+2845 YTVSELTKQPDNV
-2858 VFKNDNGVV
+2858 VFRAEDGSVI
-2867 LDNMVRENG
+2867 DNMVRENG
-2876 DASVVITP
+2876 DAGVTITP
-2884 AEGWRIR
+2884 ENGWRIR
-2891 DIIIDE
+2891 GITVSDAVSGQE
-2897 PENAENSEESENIMS
+2897 ENLMT
-2912 VQPVLAEDGTETGA
+2912 VTPVLAEDGTETGA
-2926 YLVSDVNV
+2926 YRVVSQNV
-2934 TKNMEFKVD
+2934 TENMTFTVD
-2943 AVKLYSVT
+2943 AVRLYTVN
-2951 IADTEHGNIKVTKPD
+2951 IADTQHGKITVIKKD
-2966 GTEVENGEM
+2966 GTEVSNGQTV
-2975 IDEKTVL
+2975 DEGTLL
-2982 TYTATPDMYYDFD
+2982 TYTAVPDKYYDFD
-2995 AWTEDAAD
+2995 TWTDDVAD
-3003 QAESTFEKAL
+3003 QTESTFEQAL
-3013 DGSITVGAAFK
+3013 DGNITVGAAFK
-3024 ARYAKVSIATVKNGT
+3024 ARYAKVNIASVKNGKI
-3039 VTVTTADG
+3039 TVTTADG
-3047 KKISNGQLVQEG
+3047 KKIANGQLVQEG
-3059 TDIICKAIPAKH
+3059 TVIVCKAVPAKH

-3082 GKTGTTVKLTVTKNM
+3082 GKKGGTVKLTVTKNM
-3097 NISAAFKFRYVKVA
+3097 KISAAFKYRYVKIA
-3111 IGKTENGSITIRTA
+3111 IGKTVNGTISVKTA
-3125 EGKTVKNG
+3125 DGKTVKNG
-3133 ASVIEGTVLICTAK
+3133 SAIKEGTVIVCTAK
-3147 AANSCK
+3147 AAKNCK
-3153 LGSWTGSFKST
+3153 LGYWSGSFKST
-3164 KTSVKV
+3164 KTSVRV
-3170 AANKNMKINARF
+3170 AANNNMTINAKF
-3182 VAKIPAQNTAG
+3182 VAQIPARDTAG
-3193 INKNIHAVVSG
+3193 INKNIQTAIT
-3204 NKVTVVWGKVNKADG
+3204 NKSLTIKWGKVAGADG
-3219 YDIYAQKCYV
+3219 YDVFMQNCSKKMDTKNPV
-3229 KFDSKS
+3229 KT
-3235 LIKSVKGASAT
+3235 VRGASSNKT
-3246 RVTISGINGKS
+3246 TITKMHGTALSKCGIVK
-3257 LAKSD
+3257 
-3262 MIKLRVKAY
+3262 IQVKAY
-3271 RLVNGKK
+3271 KLVNGKK
-3278 KYIDNSVMLHIV
+3278 KYIDKSVLLHIV
-3290 TNSSKYTN
+3290 LNSEKRTN
-3298 IKKVLLPRKSYVLG
+3298 IKKVTLAKKVYTMS
-3312 VKQTIQLKPG
+3312 VKQAVTLKPV
-3322 FTKADASKMVL
+3322 FTPANASKL
-3333 DGTHGA
+3333 LLGAEHGPRA
-3339 RYLYVCTNKNVA
+3339 FYYSTNTNVA
-3351 TVDAKGRIKAKAAG
+3351 IVDANGVVKAKASG
-3365 KCTVYVIA
+3365 KCTIYVISISG
-3373 VNGTTQAVQII
+3373 VSSPVQIT
-3384 VK
+3384 VR

>member
-1 MGDSDAHTPLIYVSS
+1 
-16 AATQKFI
+16 
-23 TDNERKG
+23 
-30 KFNMRKRAISW
+30 MRKRAISW

-159 FYDLGK
+159 FYDLGE

-400 VLNYNMAKAGHM
+400 VQNRNMAKAGHM

-438 RKQNYGMYAANCAFG
+438 QKQNYGMYAANCAFG

-476 SQYVQREYEATQAAY
+476 SQYLQMEYEATQAAY

-497 RLTDNYVL
+497 SLTDNYVL

-518 EIVKYHEVKSNEYYR
+518 EIVKYHEVKNNEYYR
-533 PVNAPMALACADLK
+533 PVNAPLALACADLK

-1242 LITVTSGV
+1242 LITVTSVV

-1268 ENYYPCNVSVKK
+1268 ENYYPCSVSVKK
-1280 DSDGYV
+1280 DRDGYV

-1319 LASVNADDYAGE
+1319 LISVNAADYAGE

-1369 STVYYYVADSESGSF
+1369 STVYYYVAGSESGSF

-1445 GDVEFVITGPESRR
+1445 GDVEFVITGPESKR

-1526 DSVKIS
+1526 DSVKMS

-1558 NNKTGEFEDTD
+1558 NNKTGKFEDTD

-1602 VGRAQLEI
+1602 VGRTQLEI

-1657 GLLPGIYDIAVA
+1657 GLLPGIYDIDVA

-1784 QIQMDKLKANMNVA
+1784 QIQMAKLKANMNVA

-1903 EAQNFKISVA
+1903 EAQNFKISVS
-1913 PVTVGSDGKTT
+1913 PVTVGNDGKTT

-2023 AAGVVDAVAAGGT
+2023 AAGVVDAVVAGSA
-2036 DALVS
+2036 DALAS

-2116 TVRSGDFDLANGG
+2116 TAKSGDSDLANGG

-2161 DVFSLAENSGEGK
+2161 DVFSLAEDSGEGK

-2203 TVNATYRKIA
+2203 TVNATYKKIT

-2377 SYVEFTAA
+2377 SDVEFTAA

-2436 DGAGQI
+2436 DGDGQI
-2442 EAENVTAD
+2442 EAENVTSGETLDGGSAD
-2450 EVLEGNSAQIRGD
+2450 IRGD
-2463 RELKFTAD
+2463 RMLKFTAIP
-2471 ADQYMEC
+2471 DQYMEC
-2478 TGFTVKTAEGTKDY
+2478 TGYTVRTSEGEKQY
-2492 TAEELGSNVFVVDK
+2492 SASELNGDVLVIDK
-2506 VASDI
+2506 VSSDT
-2511 DVVAHFA
+2511 DVTAHFA
-2518 KQELKSVITFEANDA
+2518 KKELKAVITFASNDPD
-2533 ALGAV
+2533 LGTV
-2538 TAVYGLDE
+2538 SAVYGTDK
-2546 KAEITSGDSQVS
+2546 KAIVS
-2558 GGDAVFTA
+2558 GESQIAGGDVIFTA
-2566 APADGQMI
+2566 APAEGQMI
-2574 EGWYLDPE
+2574 EGWYKNPE
-2582 CTQAIEGTE
+2582 CTEAIEGTNQ
-2591 LEQTTYEVKTI
+2591 EQSEYSAHAV
-2602 YTDVAVYVKFV
+2602 YADLAVYVKFV
-2613 EIPEYTVKV
+2613 EIPEYTVKL
-2622 GTTGTGSAKITASS
+2622 GINGTGTADIEAESEGVKLDIA
-2636 DGEELEIV
+2636 
-2644 SGEVKLKR
+2644 SGEVKVKR
-2652 HKDLTITVAPKDEYN
+2652 HADLKVTVRPRDVYN
-2667 TVEHWTVDGADVD
+2667 TVEYWIVDGEEVD
-2680 SDELTYK
+2680 KTELTYQIDD
-2687 LTDITKDAEIYA
+2687 LTEDRSVYA
-2699 YIAPSLLVNVIFKNE
+2699 YVSPSLLVDVIFK
-2714 DEVKKYDN
+2714 DSDPVKKYDK
-2722 IDISTGYVGED
+2722 IDIRAGYVAED
-2733 GDISGLKPINAEN
+2733 GDESGLKVINAEN
-2746 NLVRIGSGKDV
+2746 NSVRVGSGKDV
-2757 RFAITPSDDY
+2757 SFEITPGDDY
-2767 MIQAWTVKYIRGG
+2767 MIQSWTVRYMRGDR
-2780 KVVKEESGTD
+2780 VVKEESGKD
-2790 FGFTNEILL
+2790 FGFTNKILL
-2799 NDVTNSIEVSAEL
+2799 KNVTNSIEVRAEL
-2812 VDRVGYAIPV
+2812 VDRKGYYIPA
-2822 EGNYDRDN
+2822 EGYYNQAN
-2830 NLIETAGGESTPETA
+2830 ELVTNSAEGEAGSEAA
-2845 YTITELTKIPDNV
+2845 YTVSELTKQPDNV
-2858 VFKNDNGVV
+2858 VFRAEDGSVI
-2867 LDNMVRENG
+2867 DNMVRANG
-2876 DASVVITP
+2876 DAGVTITP
-2884 AEGWRIR
+2884 ENGWRIR
-2891 DIIIDE
+2891 GITVSDAVSGQE
-2897 PENAENSEESENIMS
+2897 ENLMT
-2912 VQPVLAEDGTETGA
+2912 VTPMRAEDGTETGA
-2926 YLVSDVNV
+2926 YRVVSENV
-2934 TKNMEFKVD
+2934 TENMTFTVD
-2943 AVKLYSVT
+2943 AVRLYTVN
-2951 IADTEHGNIKVTKPD
+2951 IADTQHGKITVIKED
-2966 GTEVENGEM
+2966 GTEVSNGQTV
-2975 IDEKTVL
+2975 DEGTLL
-2982 TYTATPDMYYDFD
+2982 TYTAVPDKYYDFD
-2995 AWTEDAAD
+2995 TWTDDAAD
-3003 QAESTFEKAL
+3003 QTESTFEQAL
-3013 DGSITVGAAFK
+3013 DGNITVGATFK
-3024 ARYAKVSIATVKNGT
+3024 ARYAKVNIASVKNGKI
-3039 VTVTTADG
+3039 TVTTADG
-3047 KKISNGQLVQEG
+3047 EKIENGQLVQEG
-3059 TDIICKAIPAKH
+3059 TVIVCKAVPAKH

-3082 GKTGTTVKLTVTKNM
+3082 GKKGQTVKLKVTRAVNV
-3097 NISAAFKFRYVKVA
+3097 SAAFKFRYVKVA
-3111 IGKTENGSITIRTA
+3111 IGKTVNGTISVKTSDGKTLKNGSS
-3125 EGKTVKNG
+3125 VK
-3133 ASVIEGTVLICTAK
+3133 EGTVLVCTAK
-3147 AANSCK
+3147 AAKNCK
-3153 LGSWTGSFKST
+3153 LGTWSGSFTSK

-3170 AANKNMKINARF
+3170 AANKNMKISAKF

-3193 INKNIHAVVSG
+3193 INKNIQAAST
-3204 NKVTVVWGKVNKADG
+3204 NKSLTIKWGKVAGADG
-3219 YDIYAQKCYV
+3219 YDIFMQRCYLKLDTKNPV
-3229 KFDSKS
+3229 KV
-3235 LIKSVKGASAT
+3235 VKGGSNTKAV
-3246 RVTISGINGKS
+3246 VTKIHGTNLSKYDIVKTQ
-3257 LAKSD
+3257 
-3262 MIKLRVKAY
+3262 VKAY
-3271 RLVNGKK
+3271 KMVNGKK
-3278 KYIDNSVMLHIV
+3278 KYIDTSVLLHNVLNSG
-3290 TNSSKYTN
+3290 KYTN
-3298 IKKVLLPRKSYVLG
+3298 VKTVTLAKKAYTMS
-3312 VKQTIQLKPG
+3312 VKQAVKLKPAYKPA
-3322 FTKADASKMVL
+3322 TASKKL
-3333 DGTHGA
+3333 LGADHGP
-3339 RYLYVCTNKNVA
+3339 RVFYYSTNTNVA
-3351 TVDAKGRIKAKAAG
+3351 TADANGVIRAKASG
-3365 KCTVYVIA
+3365 KCTIYVISISG
-3373 VNGTTQAVQII
+3373 VTVPVQ
-3384 VK
+3384 VTVR

>member
-1 MGDSDAHTPLIYVSS
+1 
-16 AATQKFI
+16 
-23 TDNERKG
+23 
-30 KFNMRKRAISW
+30 MRKRAISW

-159 FYDLGK
+159 FYDLGE

-221 GDKVFSPAGW
+221 GDKVFGPAGW

-265 LTPTLNKNSTYS
+265 LTPTLNKNSTYG

-438 RKQNYGMYAANCAFG
+438 GKQNYGMYAANCAFG

-497 RLTDNYVL
+497 SLTDNYVL

-533 PVNAPMALACADLK
+533 PVNAPLALACADLK

-780 ANTKTTEYE
+780 ANTQTTEYE

-912 NEYSTEVFIEAN
+912 NEYSTEVFLEAN

-941 VTSSQHAGLGHTYVS
+941 VTSSQHAGLGHTRVS

-1019 DTTRNSVS
+1019 DTTRKSVS

-1115 TFAGGNAEFAA
+1115 TFSGGNAEFAA

-1212 TENKDLSDGSVV
+1212 TENKDLLDGSVV

-1262 MWKDSD
+1262 MWKDSN
-1268 ENYYPCNVSVKK
+1268 ENYYPCSVSVKK

-1445 GDVEFVITGPESRR
+1445 GDVEFVITGPESKR

-1526 DSVKIS
+1526 DSVKMS

-1558 NNKTGEFEDTD
+1558 NNKTGKFEDTD

-1648 YELGSYGVS
+1648 YELGSDGVS
-1657 GLLPGIYDIAVA
+1657 GLLPGIYDIDVA

-1935 QRVDGTVTIESGEDG
+1935 QRVDGTVIIESGEDG

-1980 QELGTISAD
+1980 QELGTVSAD

-2023 AAGVVDAVAAGGT
+2023 AAGVVDAVAAGSA

-2078 GAGAQR
+2078 GADAQR

-2116 TVRSGDFDLANGG
+2116 TAKSGDSDLANGG

-2203 TVNATYRKIA
+2203 TVNVTYRKIT

-2377 SYVEFTAA
+2377 SYVEFTAT

-2403 VAEKIFAYKVPK
+2403 VAEETFAYKVPK

-2442 EAENVTAD
+2442 EAENVTSGETLDGESAD
-2450 EVLEGNSAQIRGD
+2450 IRGD
-2463 RELKFTAD
+2463 RMLKFTAIP
-2471 ADQYMEC
+2471 DQYMEC

-2845 YTITELTKIPDNV
+2845 YTITDLTKIPDNV

-3111 IGKTENGSITIRTA
+3111 IGKTENGSITIKTA

-3147 AANSCK
+3147 AAKNCK

-3204 NKVTVVWGKVNKADG
+3204 NKVTVVWGKVNRADG

-3229 KFDSKS
+3229 NFDSKS

-3257 LAKSD
+3257 LAKLD

-3271 RLVNGKK
+3271 KLVNGKK

-3339 RYLYVCTNKNVA
+3339 RYLYACTNKNVA

>member
-1 MGDSDAHTPLIYVSS
+1 
-16 AATQKFI
+16 
-23 TDNERKG
+23 
-30 KFNMRKRAISW
+30 MRKRAISW

-47 VLSMLS
+47 VISMLS

-159 FYDLGK
+159 FYDLGE

-221 GDKVFSPAGW
+221 GDKAFSPAGW

-245 KIDVNI
+245 KIDVSI

-256 DGTRYSIAT
+256 DGTRSSIAT
-265 LTPTLNKNSTYS
+265 LTPTLNKNSTYG

-335 YGKGNGRFTKGNNI
+335 YGKRNGRFTKGNNI
-349 SIPGGLASNYESGT
+349 SIPGGLASNYESGAG
-363 DGSWCDYGIGRAP
+363 GSWCDYGIGRAP

-497 RLTDNYVL
+497 SLTDNYVL

-1152 RSVSTGGSNPTL
+1152 RSVSTGGSNPAL

-1262 MWKDSD
+1262 MWKDSN
-1268 ENYYPCNVSVKK
+1268 ENYYPCSVSVKK

-1297 GGTAYGVSE
+1297 GGAAYGVSE

-1319 LASVNADDYAGE
+1319 LTSVNADDYVGE

-1445 GDVEFVITGPESRR
+1445 GDVEFVITGPESKR

-1500 DSMAIYTSFEG
+1500 DSMSIYTSFEG

-1526 DSVKIS
+1526 DSVKMS
-1532 LERVSYDNT
+1532 LEKVSYDNT

-1648 YELGSYGVS
+1648 YELRSYGVS
-1657 GLLPGIYDIAVA
+1657 GLLPGIYDIDVA

-1903 EAQNFKISVA
+1903 EAQNFKISVS

-1935 QRVDGTVTIESGEDG
+1935 QRVDGTVIIESGEDG

-1980 QELGTISAD
+1980 QELGTVSAD

-2023 AAGVVDAVAAGGT
+2023 AAGVVDAVVAGGT

-2116 TVRSGDFDLANGG
+2116 TARSGDSDLANGG

-2203 TVNATYRKIA
+2203 TVNATYRKIS

-2377 SYVEFTAA
+2377 SYVEFTAT

-2422 AVFDRPVYKITWSA
+2422 AVFDRPVYRITWSA

-2442 EAENVTAD
+2442 EAENVTSGETLYGESAD
-2450 EVLEGNSAQIRGD
+2450 IRGD
-2463 RELKFTAD
+2463 RMLKFTAIPD
-2471 ADQYMEC
+2471 LYMEC
-2478 TGFTVKTAEGTKDY
+2478 TGYTVKTSDGEKQYSAS
-2492 TAEELGSNVFVVDK
+2492 ELNGDVLVIDK
-2506 VASDI
+2506 VSSDT
-2511 DVVAHFA
+2511 DVTAHFA
-2518 KQELKSVITFEANDA
+2518 KKELKAVITFAANDPD
-2533 ALGAV
+2533 LGTV
-2538 TAVYGLDE
+2538 SAVYGADK
-2546 KAEITSGDSQVS
+2546 KAIVSGDSQIA
-2558 GGDAVFTA
+2558 GGDVIFTA
-2566 APADGQMI
+2566 APAEGQMI
-2574 EGWYLDPE
+2574 EGWYKNPE
-2582 CTQAIEGTE
+2582 CTEAIEGTNQ
-2591 LEQTTYEVKTI
+2591 EQPEYSAHAV
-2602 YTDVAVYVKFV
+2602 YADLAVYVKFV
-2613 EIPEYTVKV
+2613 EIPEYTVKL
-2622 GTTGTGSAKITASS
+2622 GINGTGTADIEAESEGVKLDIA
-2636 DGEELEIV
+2636 
-2644 SGEVKLKR
+2644 SGEVKVKR
-2652 HKDLTITVAPKDEYN
+2652 HADLKVTVRPRDVYN
-2667 TVEHWTVDGADVD
+2667 TVEYWIVDGEEVD
-2680 SDELTYK
+2680 KTELTYQIDD
-2687 LTDITKDAEIYA
+2687 LTEDRSVYA
-2699 YIAPSLLVNVIFKNE
+2699 YVSPSLLVDVIFK
-2714 DEVKKYDN
+2714 DSDPVKKYDK
-2722 IDISTGYVGED
+2722 IDIRAGYVAED
-2733 GDISGLKPINAEN
+2733 GDESGLKVINAEN
-2746 NLVRIGSGKDV
+2746 NSVRVGSGKDV
-2757 RFAITPSDDY
+2757 SFEITPGDDY
-2767 MIQAWTVKYIRGG
+2767 MIQSWTVRYMRGDR
-2780 KVVKEESGTD
+2780 VVKEESGKD
-2790 FGFTNEILL
+2790 FGFTNKILL
-2799 NDVTNSIEVSAEL
+2799 KNVTNSIEVSAEL
-2812 VDRVGYAIPV
+2812 VDRKGYYIPA
-2822 EGNYDRDN
+2822 EGYYNQAN
-2830 NLIETAGGESTPETA
+2830 ELVTNSAEGEAGSEAA
-2845 YTITELTKIPDNV
+2845 YTVSELTKQPDNV
-2858 VFKNDNGVV
+2858 VFRADDGSVI
-2867 LDNMVRENG
+2867 DNMVRENG
-2876 DASVVITP
+2876 DAGVTITP
-2884 AEGWRIR
+2884 ENGWRIR
-2891 DIIIDE
+2891 GITVSDAVSGQE
-2897 PENAENSEESENIMS
+2897 ENLMT
-2912 VQPVLAEDGTETGA
+2912 VTPVLAEDGTETGA
-2926 YLVSDVNV
+2926 YRVVSENV
-2934 TKNMEFKVD
+2934 TENMTFTVD
-2943 AVKLYSVT
+2943 AVRLYTVN
-2951 IADTEHGNIKVTKPD
+2951 IADTQHGKITVIKED
-2966 GTEVENGEM
+2966 GTEVSNGQTV
-2975 IDEKTVL
+2975 DEGTLL
-2982 TYTATPDMYYDFD
+2982 TYTAVPDKYYDFD
-2995 AWTEDAAD
+2995 TWTDDAAD
-3003 QAESTFEKAL
+3003 QTESTFEQAL
-3013 DGSITVGAAFK
+3013 DGNITVGAAFK
-3024 ARYAKVSIATVKNGT
+3024 ARYAKVNIASVKNGKI
-3039 VTVTTADG
+3039 TVTTADG
-3047 KKISNGQLVQEG
+3047 KKIANGQLVQEG
-3059 TDIICKAIPAKH
+3059 TVIVCKAVPAKH

-3082 GKTGTTVKLTVTKNM
+3082 GKKGGTVKLTVTKNM
-3097 NISAAFKFRYVKVA
+3097 KISAAFKYRYVKIA
-3111 IGKTENGSITIRTA
+3111 IGKTINGTISVKTA
-3125 EGKTVKNG
+3125 DGKTVKNG
-3133 ASVIEGTVLICTAK
+3133 SAIKEGTVIVCTAK
-3147 AANSCK
+3147 AAKNCK
-3153 LGSWTGSFKST
+3153 LGYWSGSFKST
-3164 KTSVKV
+3164 KTSVRV
-3170 AANKNMKINARF
+3170 AANNNMTINAKF
-3182 VAKIPAQNTAG
+3182 VAQIPARDTAG
-3193 INKNIHAVVSG
+3193 INKNIQTAIT
-3204 NKVTVVWGKVNKADG
+3204 NKSLTIKWGKVAGADG
-3219 YDIYAQKCYV
+3219 YDVFMQNCSKKMDTKNPV
-3229 KFDSKS
+3229 KTVRGASSNKTTITKMHGTALSKS
-3235 LIKSVKGASAT
+3235 GIVK
-3246 RVTISGINGKS
+3246 IQ
-3257 LAKSD
+3257 
-3262 MIKLRVKAY
+3262 VKAY
-3271 RLVNGKK
+3271 KLVNGKK
-3278 KYIDNSVMLHIV
+3278 KYIDKSVLLHIV
-3290 TNSSKYTN
+3290 LNSEKRTN
-3298 IKKVLLPRKSYVLG
+3298 IKKVTLAKKAYTMS
-3312 VKQTIQLKPG
+3312 VKRAVTLKPV
-3322 FTKADASKMVL
+3322 FTPANASKL
-3333 DGTHGA
+3333 LLGAEHGPRA
-3339 RYLYVCTNKNVA
+3339 FYYSTNTNVA
-3351 TVDAKGRIKAKAAG
+3351 IVDANGVVKAKASG
-3365 KCTVYVIA
+3365 KCTIYVISISG
-3373 VNGTTQAVQII
+3373 VSSPVQIT
-3384 VK
+3384 VR

>member
-1 MGDSDAHTPLIYVSS
+1 
-16 AATQKFI
+16 
-23 TDNERKG
+23 
-30 KFNMRKRAISW
+30 MRKRAISW

-159 FYDLGK
+159 FYDLGE

-185 NVLKKDSNGFNGLYA
+185 NVLKKDSNGFSGLYA

-438 RKQNYGMYAANCAFG
+438 GKQNYGMYAANCAFG

-497 RLTDNYVL
+497 SLTDNYVL

-533 PVNAPMALACADLK
+533 PVNAPLALACADLK

-685 IDNDSVRLKYEGE
+685 IDNGSVRLKYEGE

-780 ANTKTTEYE
+780 ANTQTTEYE

-912 NEYSTEVFIEAN
+912 NEYSTEVFLEAN

-941 VTSSQHAGLGHTYVS
+941 VTSSQHAGLGHTRVS

-1019 DTTRNSVS
+1019 DTTRKSVS

-1212 TENKDLSDGSVV
+1212 TENKDLLDGSVV

-1262 MWKDSD
+1262 MWKDSN
-1268 ENYYPCNVSVKK
+1268 ENYYPCSVSVKK

-1445 GDVEFVITGPESRR
+1445 GDVEFVITGPESKR

-1526 DSVKIS
+1526 DSVKMS

-1558 NNKTGEFEDTD
+1558 NNKTGKFEDTD

-1648 YELGSYGVS
+1648 YELGSDGVS
-1657 GLLPGIYDIAVA
+1657 GLLPGIYDIDVA

-1935 QRVDGTVTIESGEDG
+1935 QRVDGTVIIESGEDG

-1980 QELGTISAD
+1980 QELGTVSAD

-2023 AAGVVDAVAAGGT
+2023 AAGVVDAVAAGSA

-2078 GAGAQR
+2078 GADAQR

-2116 TVRSGDFDLANGG
+2116 TAKSGDSDLANGG

-2203 TVNATYRKIA
+2203 TVNVTYRKIT

-2377 SYVEFTAA
+2377 SYVEFTAT

-2403 VAEKIFAYKVPK
+2403 VAEETFAYKVPK

-2442 EAENVTAD
+2442 EAENVTSGETLDGESAD
-2450 EVLEGNSAQIRGD
+2450 IRGD
-2463 RELKFTAD
+2463 RMLKFTAIP
-2471 ADQYMEC
+2471 DQYMEC

-2845 YTITELTKIPDNV
+2845 YTITDLTKIPDNV

-3111 IGKTENGSITIRTA
+3111 IGKTENGSITIKTA

-3147 AANSCK
+3147 AAKNCK

-3204 NKVTVVWGKVNKADG
+3204 NKVTVVWGKVNRADG

-3229 KFDSKS
+3229 NFDSKS

-3257 LAKSD
+3257 LAKLD

-3271 RLVNGKK
+3271 KLVNGKK

-3339 RYLYVCTNKNVA
+3339 RYLYACTNKNVA

>member
-1 MGDSDAHTPLIYVSS
+1 
-16 AATQKFI
+16 
-23 TDNERKG
+23 
-30 KFNMRKRAISW
+30 MRKRAISW

-159 FYDLGK
+159 FYDLGE

-221 GDKVFSPAGW
+221 GDKVFGPAGW

-245 KIDVNI
+245 KIDVSI

-265 LTPTLNKNSTYS
+265 LTPTLNKNSTYG

-335 YGKGNGRFTKGNNI
+335 YGKRNGRFTKGNNI

-363 DGSWCDYGIGRAP
+363 GGSWCDYGIGRAP

-497 RLTDNYVL
+497 SLTDNYVL

-745 ANLSISVG
+745 TNLSISVG

-872 YQTLGGKLKYAYQ
+872 YQTLGGKLKYTYQ

-912 NEYSTEVFIEAN
+912 NEYSTEVFLEAN

-941 VTSSQHAGLGHTYVS
+941 VTSSQHAGLGYTRVS

-1212 TENKDLSDGSVV
+1212 TQNKDLSDGSVV

-1242 LITVTSGV
+1242 LITVASGV
-1250 REYILVSDGTNY
+1250 MEYILVSDGTNY

-1268 ENYYPCNVSVKK
+1268 ENYYPCSVSVKK

-1319 LASVNADDYAGE
+1319 LISVNAADYAGE

-1369 STVYYYVADSESGSF
+1369 STVYYYVAGSESGSF

-1445 GDVEFVITGPESRR
+1445 GDVEFVITGPESKR

-1526 DSVKIS
+1526 DSVKMS

-1602 VGRAQLEI
+1602 VGMAQLEI

-1648 YELGSYGVS
+1648 YELGSVGVS
-1657 GLLPGIYDIAVA
+1657 GLLPGIYDIDVA

-1784 QIQMDKLKANMNVA
+1784 QIQMAKLKANMNVA

-1903 EAQNFKISVA
+1903 EAQNFKISVS

-1971 LDGWSAADG
+1971 LDGWLAADG
-1980 QELGTISAD
+1980 QELGTVSAD

-2023 AAGVVDAVAAGGT
+2023 AAGVVDAVATGST

-2116 TVRSGDFDLANGG
+2116 TARSGDSDLANGG

-2161 DVFSLAENSGEGK
+2161 DVFSLAEDSGEGK
-2174 LAETADAESGTERYT
+2174 LAETADSESGTERYT

-2323 TVDGDSSDVTVM
+2323 TVDGDSSDMTVM

-2377 SYVEFTAA
+2377 SDVEFTAT

-2442 EAENVTAD
+2442 EAENVTSGETLYGESAD
-2450 EVLEGNSAQIRGD
+2450 IRGD
-2463 RELKFTAD
+2463 RMLKFTAIPD
-2471 ADQYMEC
+2471 LYMEC
-2478 TGFTVKTAEGTKDY
+2478 TGYTVKTSDGEKQYSAS
-2492 TAEELGSNVFVVDK
+2492 ELNGDVLVIDK
-2506 VASDI
+2506 VSSDT
-2511 DVVAHFA
+2511 DVTAHFA
-2518 KQELKSVITFEANDA
+2518 KKELKAVITFAANDP
-2533 ALGAV
+2533 ALGTVA
-2538 TAVYGLDE
+2538 AVYGADK
-2546 KAEITSGDSQVS
+2546 KAIVSGDSQIA
-2558 GGDAVFTA
+2558 GGDVIFTA
-2566 APADGQMI
+2566 APAEGQMI
-2574 EGWYLDPE
+2574 EGWYKNPE
-2582 CTQAIEGTE
+2582 CTEAIEGTNQ
-2591 LEQTTYEVKTI
+2591 EQPEYSAHAV
-2602 YTDVAVYVKFV
+2602 YADLAVYVKFV
-2613 EIPEYTVKV
+2613 EIPEYTVKL
-2622 GTTGTGSAKITASS
+2622 GINGTGTADIEAESEGVKLDIA
-2636 DGEELEIV
+2636 
-2644 SGEVKLKR
+2644 SGEVKVKR
-2652 HKDLTITVAPKDEYN
+2652 HADLKVIVRPRDVYN
-2667 TVEHWTVDGADVD
+2667 TVEYWIVDGEEVNKT
-2680 SDELTYK
+2680 ELTYQIDD
-2687 LTDITKDAEIYA
+2687 LTEDRSVYA
-2699 YIAPSLLVNVIFKNE
+2699 YVSPSLLVDVIFK
-2714 DEVKKYDN
+2714 DSDPVKKYDK
-2722 IDISTGYVGED
+2722 IDIRAGYVAED
-2733 GDISGLKPINAEN
+2733 GDESGLKVINAEN
-2746 NLVRIGSGKDV
+2746 NSVRVGSGKDV
-2757 RFAITPSDDY
+2757 SFEITPGDDY
-2767 MIQAWTVKYIRGG
+2767 MIQSWTVRYMRGDR
-2780 KVVKEESGTD
+2780 VVKEESGKD
-2790 FGFTNEILL
+2790 FGFTNKILL
-2799 NDVTNSIEVSAEL
+2799 KNVTNSIEVSAEL
-2812 VDRVGYAIPV
+2812 VDRKGYYIPA
-2822 EGNYDRDN
+2822 EGYYNQAN
-2830 NLIETAGGESTPETA
+2830 ELVTNSAEGEAGSEAA
-2845 YTITELTKIPDNV
+2845 YTVSELTKQPDNV
-2858 VFKNDNGVV
+2858 VFRTEDGSVI
-2867 LDNMVRENG
+2867 DNMVRANG
-2876 DASVVITP
+2876 DAGVTITP
-2884 AEGWRIR
+2884 ENGWRIR
-2891 DIIIDE
+2891 GITVSDAVSGQE
-2897 PENAENSEESENIMS
+2897 ENLMT
-2912 VQPVLAEDGTETGA
+2912 VTPVLADDGTESGSYRVVSENVTENMTFTVDAVRLYTVSIADTQHGKITVTKEDGTE
-2926 YLVSDVNV
+2926 VSNGQ
-2934 TKNMEFKVD
+2934 TVD
-2943 AVKLYSVT
+2943 
-2951 IADTEHGNIKVTKPD
+2951 E
-2966 GTEVENGEM
+2966 GTL
-2975 IDEKTVL
+2975 L
-2982 TYTATPDMYYDFD
+2982 TYTAVPDKYYDFD
-2995 AWTEDAAD
+2995 AWTDDVAD
-3003 QAESTFEKAL
+3003 QAESTFAETL
-3013 DGSITVGAAFK
+3013 DGNITVGAAFK
-3024 ARYAKVSIATVKNGT
+3024 PRYAKVKIWSVQNGKIQVVTAGGRKVSDGDTVR
-3039 VTVTTADG
+3039 
-3047 KKISNGQLVQEG
+3047 EG
-3059 TDIICKAIPAKH
+3059 TILVCTAVPDAH
-3071 CDLSAWGGDAK
+3071 CDLSAWAADAK
-3082 GKTGTTVKLTVTKNM
+3082 GKTGKTVRLRVTKDM
-3097 NISAAFKFRYVKVA
+3097 SVRAAFKFRYSRV
-3111 IGKTENGSITIRTA
+3111 TIA
-3125 EGKTVKNG
+3125 KTVNG
-3133 ASVIEGTVLICTAK
+3133 QITVKTADGRTLKSGSKIKEGSTIICTAK
-3147 AANSCK
+3147 PAKNCVLRTWSGNVTGKQTVRKVVVNKDITVNAKFAAK
-3153 LGSWTGSFKST
+3153 VPA
-3164 KTSVKV
+3164 KTV
-3170 AANKNMKINARF
+3170 N
-3182 VAKIPAQNTAG
+3182 G
-3193 INKNIHAVVSG
+3193 INRNIHAKAAGSSLA
-3204 NKVTVVWGKVNKADG
+3204 VVWGKVIDADG
-3219 YDIYAQKCYV
+3219 YEIYMQQCY
-3229 KFDSKS
+3229 KDFDSNSKV
-3235 LIKSVKGASAT
+3235 KVVKGAANT
-3246 RVTISGINGKS
+3246 RAVISKINNKS
-3257 LAKSD
+3257 LAEYG
-3262 MIKLRVKAY
+3262 IVKTQVRAY
-3271 RLVNGKK
+3271 KYVNGKK
-3278 KYIDNSVMLHIV
+3278 KYVDISVMLHTVI
-3290 TNSSKYTN
+3290 SSSEYTN
-3298 IKKVLLPRKSYVLG
+3298 VKSMSLAKKAYTLNVN
-3312 VKQTIQLKPG
+3312 QTAVLKPVL
-3322 FTKADASKMVL
+3322 TKVNPKKKLLGKDHGRFVL
-3333 DGTHGA
+3333 
-3339 RYLYVCTNKNVA
+3339 YYSTNKNVA
-3351 TVDAKGRIKAKAAG
+3351 TVSAAGRITAKASG
-3365 KCTVYVIA
+3365 KCTVYVIT
-3373 VNGTTQAVQII
+3373 VNGVTQPVQIT
-3384 VK
+3384 VR

>member
-1 MGDSDAHTPLIYVSS
+1 
-16 AATQKFI
+16 
-23 TDNERKG
+23 
-30 KFNMRKRAISW
+30 MRKRAISW

-159 FYDLGK
+159 FYDLGE

-185 NVLKKDSNGFNGLYA
+185 NVLKKDSNGFSGLYA

-438 RKQNYGMYAANCAFG
+438 GKQNYGMYAANCAFG

-497 RLTDNYVL
+497 SLTDNYVL

-533 PVNAPMALACADLK
+533 PVNAPLALACADLK

-941 VTSSQHAGLGHTYVS
+941 VTSSQHAGLGHTRVS

-1019 DTTRNSVS
+1019 DTTRKSVS

-1212 TENKDLSDGSVV
+1212 TENKDLLDGSVV

-1262 MWKDSD
+1262 MWKDSN
-1268 ENYYPCNVSVKK
+1268 ENYYPCSVSVKK

-1445 GDVEFVITGPESRR
+1445 GDVEFVITGPESKR

-1526 DSVKIS
+1526 DSVKMS

-1558 NNKTGEFEDTD
+1558 NNKTGKFEDTD

-1648 YELGSYGVS
+1648 YELGSDGVS
-1657 GLLPGIYDIAVA
+1657 GLLPGIYDIDVA

-1777 GKACSDD
+1777 GKACSGD

-1935 QRVDGTVTIESGEDG
+1935 QRVDGTVIIESGEDG

-1980 QELGTISAD
+1980 QELGTVSAD

-2023 AAGVVDAVAAGGT
+2023 AAGVVDAVAAGSA

-2078 GAGAQR
+2078 GADAQR

-2116 TVRSGDFDLANGG
+2116 TAKSGDSDLANGG

-2203 TVNATYRKIA
+2203 TVNVTYRKIT

-2377 SYVEFTAA
+2377 SYVEFTAT

-2403 VAEKIFAYKVPK
+2403 VAEETFAYKVPK

-2442 EAENVTAD
+2442 EAENVTSGETLDGESAD
-2450 EVLEGNSAQIRGD
+2450 IRGD
-2463 RELKFTAD
+2463 RMLKFTAIP
-2471 ADQYMEC
+2471 DQYMEC

-2511 DVVAHFA
+2511 DVVAHFT

-2533 ALGAV
+2533 ALGTV

-2652 HKDLTITVAPKDEYN
+2652 HKDLTITVTPKDEYN
-2667 TVEHWTVDGADVD
+2667 TVEHWTVDGVNVD

-2722 IDISTGYVGED
+2722 IDISTGYAGED

-2780 KVVKEESGTD
+2780 KVVKEESGAD

-2845 YTITELTKIPDNV
+2845 YTITDLTKIPDNV

-2966 GTEVENGEM
+2966 GTEVKNGEM

-3147 AANSCK
+3147 AANKCK

-3219 YDIYAQKCYV
+3219 YDIYAQECYV
-3229 KFDSKS
+3229 NFNSKS
-3235 LIKSVKGASAT
+3235 LVKSVKGASAT

-3257 LAKSD
+3257 LAKLD
-3262 MIKLRVKAY
+3262 TIKLRVKAY
-3271 RLVNGKK
+3271 KLVNGKK

-3339 RYLYVCTNKNVA
+3339 RYLYACTNKNVA

>member
-1 MGDSDAHTPLIYVSS
+1 
-16 AATQKFI
+16 
-23 TDNERKG
+23 
-30 KFNMRKRAISW
+30 MRKRAISW

-159 FYDLGK
+159 FYDLGE

-363 DGSWCDYGIGRAP
+363 GGSWCDYGIGRAP

-400 VLNYNMAKAGHM
+400 VQNRNMAKAGHM

-438 RKQNYGMYAANCAFG
+438 KKQNYGMYAANCAFG

-476 SQYVQREYEATQAAY
+476 SQYLQMEYEATQAAY

-497 RLTDNYVL
+497 SLTDNYVL

-1262 MWKDSD
+1262 MWKDSN
-1268 ENYYPCNVSVKK
+1268 ENYYPCSVSVKK

-1297 GGTAYGVSE
+1297 GGAAYGVSE

-1319 LASVNADDYAGE
+1319 LTSVNADDYAGE

-1445 GDVEFVITGPESRR
+1445 GDVEFVITGPESKR

-1477 SGQGIYNVY
+1477 AGQGIYNVY

-1526 DSVKIS
+1526 DSVKMS

-1541 GKLQDITDD
+1541 GKFQDITDD

-1657 GLLPGIYDIAVA
+1657 GLLPGIYDIDVA

-1828 TIGKSFG
+1828 TVGKSFG

-1903 EAQNFKISVA
+1903 EAQNFKISVS

-1935 QRVDGTVTIESGEDG
+1935 QRVDGTVIIESGEDG

-1980 QELGTISAD
+1980 QELGTVSAD

-2023 AAGVVDAVAAGGT
+2023 AAGVVDAVVAGSA
-2036 DALVS
+2036 DALAS

-2078 GAGAQR
+2078 GADAQR

-2116 TVRSGDFDLANGG
+2116 TAKSGDFDLANGG

-2144 VKRNY
+2144 AKRNY

-2161 DVFSLAENSGEGK
+2161 DVFSLAEDSGEGK

-2203 TVNATYRKIA
+2203 TVNATYKKIT

-2377 SYVEFTAA
+2377 SDVEFTAA

-2436 DGAGQI
+2436 DGDGQI
-2442 EAENVTAD
+2442 EAENVTSGETLDGGSAD
-2450 EVLEGNSAQIRGD
+2450 IRGD
-2463 RELKFTAD
+2463 RMLKFTAIP
-2471 ADQYMEC
+2471 DQYMEC
-2478 TGFTVKTAEGTKDY
+2478 TGYTVRTSEGEKQY
-2492 TAEELGSNVFVVDK
+2492 SASELNGDVLVIDK
-2506 VASDI
+2506 VSSDT
-2511 DVVAHFA
+2511 DVTAHFA
-2518 KQELKSVITFEANDA
+2518 KKELKAVITFASNDPD
-2533 ALGAV
+2533 LGTV
-2538 TAVYGLDE
+2538 SAVYGTDK
-2546 KAEITSGDSQVS
+2546 KAIVS
-2558 GGDAVFTA
+2558 GESQIAGGDVIFTA
-2566 APADGQMI
+2566 APAEGQMI
-2574 EGWYLDPE
+2574 EGWYKNPE
-2582 CTQAIEGTE
+2582 CTETIEGTNQ
-2591 LEQTTYEVKTI
+2591 EQSEYSAHAV
-2602 YTDVAVYVKFV
+2602 YADLAVYVKFV
-2613 EIPEYTVKV
+2613 EIPEYTVKL
-2622 GTTGTGSAKITASS
+2622 GINGTGTADIEAESEGVKLDIA
-2636 DGEELEIV
+2636 
-2644 SGEVKLKR
+2644 SGEVKVKR
-2652 HKDLTITVAPKDEYN
+2652 HADLKVTVRPRDVYN
-2667 TVEHWTVDGADVD
+2667 TVEYWIVDGEEVD
-2680 SDELTYK
+2680 KTELTYQIDD
-2687 LTDITKDAEIYA
+2687 LTEDRSVYA
-2699 YIAPSLLVNVIFKNE
+2699 YVSPSLLVDVIFK
-2714 DEVKKYDN
+2714 DSDPVKKYDK
-2722 IDISTGYVGED
+2722 IDIRAGYVAED
-2733 GDISGLKPINAEN
+2733 GDESGLKVINAEN
-2746 NLVRIGSGKDV
+2746 NSVRVGSGKDV
-2757 RFAITPSDDY
+2757 SFEITPGDDY
-2767 MIQAWTVKYIRGG
+2767 MIQSWTVRYMRGDR
-2780 KVVKEESGTD
+2780 VVKEESGKD
-2790 FGFTNEILL
+2790 FGFINKILL
-2799 NDVTNSIEVSAEL
+2799 KNVTNSIEVSAEL
-2812 VDRVGYAIPV
+2812 VDRKGYYIPA
-2822 EGNYDRDN
+2822 EGYYNQAN
-2830 NLIETAGGESTPETA
+2830 ELVTNSAEGEAGSEAA
-2845 YTITELTKIPDNV
+2845 YTVSELTKQPDNV
-2858 VFKNDNGVV
+2858 VFRAEDGSVI
-2867 LDNMVRENG
+2867 DNMVRANG
-2876 DASVVITP
+2876 DASVTITP
-2884 AEGWRIR
+2884 ENGWRIR
-2891 DIIIDE
+2891 GITVSDAVSGQE
-2897 PENAENSEESENIMS
+2897 ENLMT
-2912 VQPVLAEDGTETGA
+2912 VTPVLAEDGTETGA
-2926 YLVSDVNV
+2926 YRVVSENV
-2934 TKNMEFKVD
+2934 TENMTFTVD
-2943 AVKLYSVT
+2943 AVRLYTVN
-2951 IADTEHGNIKVTKPD
+2951 IADTQHGKITVIKED
-2966 GTEVENGEM
+2966 GTEVSNGQTV
-2975 IDEKTVL
+2975 DEGTLL
-2982 TYTATPDMYYDFD
+2982 TYTAVPDKYYDFD
-2995 AWTEDAAD
+2995 TWTDDAAD
-3003 QAESTFEKAL
+3003 QAENTFKQAL
-3013 DGSITVGAAFK
+3013 DGNITVGATFK
-3024 ARYAKVSIATVKNGT
+3024 ARYAKVNIASVKNGKI
-3039 VTVTTADG
+3039 TVTTADG
-3047 KKISNGQLVQEG
+3047 EKIANGQLVQEG
-3059 TDIICKAIPAKH
+3059 TVILCKAVPAKH

-3082 GKTGTTVKLTVTKNM
+3082 GKKGQTVKLKVTRAVNV
-3097 NISAAFKFRYVKVA
+3097 SAAFKFRYVKVA
-3111 IGKTENGSITIRTA
+3111 IGKTVNGTISVKTSDGKTLKNGSS
-3125 EGKTVKNG
+3125 VK
-3133 ASVIEGTVLICTAK
+3133 EGTVLVCTAK
-3147 AANSCK
+3147 AAKNCK
-3153 LGSWTGSFKST
+3153 LGTWSGSFTSK

-3170 AANKNMKINARF
+3170 AANKNMKISAKF

-3193 INKNIHAVVSG
+3193 INKNIQAAST
-3204 NKVTVVWGKVNKADG
+3204 NKSLTIKWGKVAGADG
-3219 YDIYAQKCYV
+3219 YDIFMQRCYLKLDTKNPV
-3229 KFDSKS
+3229 KV
-3235 LIKSVKGASAT
+3235 VKGGSTTKAV
-3246 RVTISGINGKS
+3246 VTKIHGTNLSKYDIVKTQ
-3257 LAKSD
+3257 
-3262 MIKLRVKAY
+3262 VKAY
-3271 RLVNGKK
+3271 KMVNGKK
-3278 KYIDNSVMLHIV
+3278 KYIDTSVLLHNVLNSG
-3290 TNSSKYTN
+3290 KYTN
-3298 IKKVLLPRKSYVLG
+3298 VKTVTLAKKAYTMS
-3312 VKQTIQLKPG
+3312 VKQAVKLKPAY
-3322 FTKADASKMVL
+3322 KPAAASKKL
-3333 DGTHGA
+3333 LGTDHGP
-3339 RYLYVCTNKNVA
+3339 RVFYYSTNTNVA
-3351 TVDAKGRIKAKAAG
+3351 TVDANGVIRAKASG
-3365 KCTVYVIA
+3365 KCTIYVISISG
-3373 VNGTTQAVQII
+3373 VTVPVQ
-3384 VK
+3384 VTVR

>member
-1 MGDSDAHTPLIYVSS
+1 
-16 AATQKFI
+16 
-23 TDNERKG
+23 
-30 KFNMRKRAISW
+30 MRKRAISW

-159 FYDLGK
+159 FYDLGE

-185 NVLKKDSNGFNGLYA
+185 NVLKKDSNGFSGLYA

-438 RKQNYGMYAANCAFG
+438 GKQNYGMYAANCAFG

-497 RLTDNYVL
+497 SLTDNYVL

-780 ANTKTTEYE
+780 ANTQTTEYE

-912 NEYSTEVFIEAN
+912 NEYSTEVFLEAN

-941 VTSSQHAGLGHTYVS
+941 VTSSQHAGLGHTRVS

-1019 DTTRNSVS
+1019 DTTRKSVS

-1262 MWKDSD
+1262 MWKDSN
-1268 ENYYPCNVSVKK
+1268 ENYYPCSVSVKK

-1445 GDVEFVITGPESRR
+1445 GDVEFVITGPESKR

-1526 DSVKIS
+1526 DSVKMS

-1558 NNKTGEFEDTD
+1558 NNKTGKFEDTD

-1648 YELGSYGVS
+1648 YELGSDGVS
-1657 GLLPGIYDIAVA
+1657 GLLPGIYDIDVA

-1935 QRVDGTVTIESGEDG
+1935 QRVDGTVIIESGEDG

-1980 QELGTISAD
+1980 QELGTVSAD

-2023 AAGVVDAVAAGGT
+2023 AAGVVDAVAAGSA

-2078 GAGAQR
+2078 GADAQR

-2116 TVRSGDFDLANGG
+2116 TAKSGDSDLANGG

-2203 TVNATYRKIA
+2203 TVNVTYRKIT

-2377 SYVEFTAA
+2377 SYVEFTAT

-2403 VAEKIFAYKVPK
+2403 VAEETFAYKVPK

-2442 EAENVTAD
+2442 EAENVTSGETLDGESAD
-2450 EVLEGNSAQIRGD
+2450 IRGD
-2463 RELKFTAD
+2463 RMLKFTAIP
-2471 ADQYMEC
+2471 DQYMEC

-2511 DVVAHFA
+2511 DVVAHFT

-2533 ALGAV
+2533 ALGTV

-2652 HKDLTITVAPKDEYN
+2652 HKDLTITVTPKDEYN
-2667 TVEHWTVDGADVD
+2667 TVEHWTVDGVNVD

-2722 IDISTGYVGED
+2722 IDISTGYAGED

-2780 KVVKEESGTD
+2780 KVVKEESGAD

-2845 YTITELTKIPDNV
+2845 YTITDLTKIPDNV

-2966 GTEVENGEM
+2966 GTEVKNGEM

-3147 AANSCK
+3147 AANKCK

-3182 VAKIPAQNTAG
+3182 VAKIPVQNTAG

-3219 YDIYAQKCYV
+3219 YDIYAQECYV
-3229 KFDSKS
+3229 NFNSKS
-3235 LIKSVKGASAT
+3235 LVKSVKGASAT

-3257 LAKSD
+3257 LAKLD
-3262 MIKLRVKAY
+3262 TIKLRVKAY
-3271 RLVNGKK
+3271 KLVNGKK

-3339 RYLYVCTNKNVA
+3339 RYLYACTNKNVA

>member
-1 MGDSDAHTPLIYVSS
+1 MVSFLS
-16 AATQKFI
+16 
-23 TDNERKG
+23 EREEEI
-30 KFNMRKRAISW
+30 MRKRAISW

-159 FYDLGK
+159 FYDLGE

-185 NVLKKDSNGFNGLYA
+185 NVLKKDSNGFSGLYA

-438 RKQNYGMYAANCAFG
+438 GKQNYGMYAANCAFG

-497 RLTDNYVL
+497 SLTDNYVL

-533 PVNAPMALACADLK
+533 PVNAPLALACADLK

-1262 MWKDSD
+1262 MWKDSN
-1268 ENYYPCNVSVKK
+1268 ENYYPCSVSVKK

-1297 GGTAYGVSE
+1297 GGAAYGVSE

-1319 LASVNADDYAGE
+1319 LTSVNADDYAGE

-1445 GDVEFVITGPESRR
+1445 GDVEFVITGPESKR

-1500 DSMAIYTSFEG
+1500 DSMSIYTSFEG

-1526 DSVKIS
+1526 DSVKMS

-1648 YELGSYGVS
+1648 YELGSDGAS
-1657 GLLPGIYDIAVA
+1657 GLLPGIYDIDVV

-1680 MNELEKNYIINLV
+1680 MNELEKKYIINLV

-1903 EAQNFKISVA
+1903 EAQNFKISVS

-1935 QRVDGTVTIESGEDG
+1935 QRVDGTVIIESGEDG

-1980 QELGTISAD
+1980 QELGTVSAD

-2023 AAGVVDAVAAGGT
+2023 AAGVVDAVANGST

-2116 TVRSGDFDLANGG
+2116 TARSGDSDLANGG

-2161 DVFSLAENSGEGK
+2161 DVFSLAEDSGEGK
-2174 LAETADAESGTERYT
+2174 LAETADSESGTERYT

-2203 TVNATYRKIA
+2203 TVNATYRKIS

-2403 VAEKIFAYKVPK
+2403 VAENIFAYKVPK

-2442 EAENVTAD
+2442 EAENVTSGETLYGESAD
-2450 EVLEGNSAQIRGD
+2450 IRGD
-2463 RELKFTAD
+2463 RMLKFTAIPD
-2471 ADQYMEC
+2471 LYMEC
-2478 TGFTVKTAEGTKDY
+2478 TGYTVKTSDGEKQYSAS
-2492 TAEELGSNVFVVDK
+2492 ELNGDVLVIDK
-2506 VASDI
+2506 VSSDT
-2511 DVVAHFA
+2511 DVTAHFA
-2518 KQELKSVITFEANDA
+2518 KKELKAVITFAANDPD
-2533 ALGAV
+2533 LGTVA
-2538 TAVYGLDE
+2538 AVYGTDK
-2546 KAEITSGDSQVS
+2546 KAIVSGDSQIA
-2558 GGDAVFTA
+2558 GGDVIFTA
-2566 APADGQMI
+2566 APAEGQMI
-2574 EGWYLDPE
+2574 EGWYKNPE
-2582 CTQAIEGTE
+2582 CTEAIEGTNQ
-2591 LEQTTYEVKTI
+2591 EQPEYSAHAV
-2602 YTDVAVYVKFV
+2602 YADLAVYVKFV
-2613 EIPEYTVKV
+2613 EIPEYTVKL
-2622 GTTGTGSAKITASS
+2622 GINGTGTADIEAESEGVKLDIA
-2636 DGEELEIV
+2636 
-2644 SGEVKLKR
+2644 SGEVKVKR
-2652 HKDLTITVAPKDEYN
+2652 HADLKVTVRPRDVYN
-2667 TVEHWTVDGADVD
+2667 TVEYWIVDGEEVD
-2680 SDELTYK
+2680 KTELTYQIDD
-2687 LTDITKDAEIYA
+2687 LTEDRSVYA
-2699 YIAPSLLVNVIFKNE
+2699 YVSPSLLVDVIFK
-2714 DEVKKYDN
+2714 DGDPVKKYDK
-2722 IDISTGYVGED
+2722 IDIRAGYVAED
-2733 GDISGLKPINAEN
+2733 GDESGLKVINAEN
-2746 NLVRIGSGKDV
+2746 NSVRVGSGKDV
-2757 RFAITPSDDY
+2757 SFEITPGDDY
-2767 MIQAWTVKYIRGG
+2767 MIQSWTVRYMRGDR
-2780 KVVKEESGTD
+2780 VVKEESGKD
-2790 FGFTNEILL
+2790 FGFTNKILL
-2799 NDVTNSIEVSAEL
+2799 KNVTNSIEVSAEL
-2812 VDRVGYAIPV
+2812 VDRKGYYIPAEGYYNQANELVTNSV
-2822 EGNYDRDN
+2822 EG
-2830 NLIETAGGESTPETA
+2830 EAGSEAA
-2845 YTITELTKIPDNV
+2845 YTVSELTKQPDNI
-2858 VFKNDNGVV
+2858 VFRAEDGSVI
-2867 LDNMVRENG
+2867 DNMVRENG
-2876 DASVVITP
+2876 DAGVTITP
-2884 AEGWRIR
+2884 ENGWRIR
-2891 DIIIDE
+2891 GITVSDAVSGQE
-2897 PENAENSEESENIMS
+2897 ENLMT
-2912 VQPVLAEDGTETGA
+2912 VTPVLAEDGTETGA
-2926 YLVSDVNV
+2926 YRVVSE
-2934 TKNMEFKVD
+2934 NMTENMTFTVD
-2943 AVKLYSVT
+2943 AVRLYTVN
-2951 IADTEHGNIKVTKPD
+2951 IADTQHGKITVIKED
-2966 GTEVENGEM
+2966 GTEVSNGQTV
-2975 IDEKTVL
+2975 DEGTLL
-2982 TYTATPDMYYDFD
+2982 TYTAVPDKYYDFD
-2995 AWTEDAAD
+2995 TWTDDAAD
-3003 QAESTFEKAL
+3003 QTESTFEQSL
-3013 DGSITVGAAFK
+3013 DGNITVGAAFK
-3024 ARYAKVSIATVKNGT
+3024 ARYAKVNIASVKNGKIT
-3039 VTVTTADG
+3039 VKTADG
-3047 KKISNGQLVQEG
+3047 KKIANGQLVQEG
-3059 TDIICKAIPAKH
+3059 TVIVCKAVPVKH

-3082 GKTGTTVKLTVTKNM
+3082 GKKGGTVKLTVTKNM
-3097 NISAAFKFRYVKVA
+3097 KISAAFKYRYVKIA
-3111 IGKTENGSITIRTA
+3111 IGKTVNGTISVKTA
-3125 EGKTVKNG
+3125 DGKTVKNG
-3133 ASVIEGTVLICTAK
+3133 SAIKEGTVIVCTAK
-3147 AANSCK
+3147 AAKNCK
-3153 LGSWTGSFKST
+3153 LGYWSGSFKST
-3164 KTSVKV
+3164 KTSVRV
-3170 AANKNMKINARF
+3170 AANNNMTINAKF
-3182 VAKIPAQNTAG
+3182 VAQIPARDTAG
-3193 INKNIHAVVSG
+3193 INKNIQTAIT
-3204 NKVTVVWGKVNKADG
+3204 NKSLTIKWGKVAGADG
-3219 YDIYAQKCYV
+3219 YDVFMQNCSKKMDTKNPV
-3229 KFDSKS
+3229 KT
-3235 LIKSVKGASAT
+3235 VRGASSNKT
-3246 RVTISGINGKS
+3246 TITKMHGTALSKCGIVK
-3257 LAKSD
+3257 
-3262 MIKLRVKAY
+3262 IQVKAY
-3271 RLVNGKK
+3271 KLVNGKK
-3278 KYIDNSVMLHIV
+3278 KYIDKSVLLHIV
-3290 TNSSKYTN
+3290 LNSEKRTN
-3298 IKKVLLPRKSYVLG
+3298 IKKVTLAKKVYTMS
-3312 VKQTIQLKPG
+3312 VKQAVTLKPV
-3322 FTKADASKMVL
+3322 FTPANASKL
-3333 DGTHGA
+3333 LLGAEHGPRA
-3339 RYLYVCTNKNVA
+3339 FYYSTNTNVA
-3351 TVDAKGRIKAKAAG
+3351 IVDANGVVKAKASG
-3365 KCTVYVIA
+3365 KCTIYVISISG
-3373 VNGTTQAVQII
+3373 VSSPVQIT
-3384 VK
+3384 VR

>member
-1 MGDSDAHTPLIYVSS
+1 
-16 AATQKFI
+16 
-23 TDNERKG
+23 
-30 KFNMRKRAISW
+30 MRKRAISW

-159 FYDLGK
+159 FYDLGE

-185 NVLKKDSNGFNGLYA
+185 NVLKKDSNGFSGLYA

-335 YGKGNGRFTKGNNI
+335 YGKGNGRLTKGNNI

-438 RKQNYGMYAANCAFG
+438 GKQNYGMYAANCAFG

-497 RLTDNYVL
+497 SLTDNYVL

-533 PVNAPMALACADLK
+533 PVNAPLALACADLK

-912 NEYSTEVFIEAN
+912 NEYSTEVFLEAN

-941 VTSSQHAGLGHTYVS
+941 VTSSQHAGLGHTRVS

-1019 DTTRNSVS
+1019 DTTRKSVS

-1262 MWKDSD
+1262 MWKDSN
-1268 ENYYPCNVSVKK
+1268 ENYYPCSVSVKK

-1445 GDVEFVITGPESRR
+1445 GDVEFVITGPESKR

-1526 DSVKIS
+1526 DSVKMS

-1648 YELGSYGVS
+1648 YELGSDGAS
-1657 GLLPGIYDIAVA
+1657 GLLPGIYDIDVV

-1680 MNELEKNYIINLV
+1680 MNELEKKYIINLV

-1889 EEISEDTL
+1889 EEISDDTL

-1903 EAQNFKISVA
+1903 EAQNFKISVS

-1935 QRVDGTVTIESGEDG
+1935 QRVDGTVIIESGEDG

-2023 AAGVVDAVAAGGT
+2023 AAGVVDAVAAGST

-2078 GAGAQR
+2078 GTGAQR

-2116 TVRSGDFDLANGG
+2116 TARSGDSDLANGG

-2161 DVFSLAENSGEGK
+2161 DVFSLAEDSGEGK
-2174 LAETADAESGTERYT
+2174 LAETADSESGTERYT

-2203 TVNATYRKIA
+2203 TVNATYRKIS

-2442 EAENVTAD
+2442 EAENVTSGEALYGESAD
-2450 EVLEGNSAQIRGD
+2450 IRGD
-2463 RELKFTAD
+2463 RMLKFTAIPD
-2471 ADQYMEC
+2471 LYMEC

-2518 KQELKSVITFEANDA
+2518 KQELKSVITFEANDT
-2533 ALGAV
+2533 ALGTV

-2733 GDISGLKPINAEN
+2733 GDISLLKPINAEN

-2845 YTITELTKIPDNV
+2845 YTITDLTKIPDNV

-3257 LAKSD
+3257 LAKLD

-3271 RLVNGKK
+3271 KLVNGKK

-3339 RYLYVCTNKNVA
+3339 RYLYACTNKNVA

>member
-1 MGDSDAHTPLIYVSS
+1 
-16 AATQKFI
+16 
-23 TDNERKG
+23 
-30 KFNMRKRAISW
+30 MRKRAISW

-159 FYDLGK
+159 FYDLGE

-245 KIDVNI
+245 KIDVSI

-256 DGTRYSIAT
+256 DGTRSSIAT
-265 LTPTLNKNSTYS
+265 LTPTLNKNSTYG

-335 YGKGNGRFTKGNNI
+335 YGKRNGRFTKGNNI
-349 SIPGGLASNYESGT
+349 SIPGGLASNYESGAG
-363 DGSWCDYGIGRAP
+363 GSWCDYGIGRAP

-438 RKQNYGMYAANCAFG
+438 GKQNYGMYAANCAFG

-497 RLTDNYVL
+497 SLTDNYVL

-533 PVNAPMALACADLK
+533 PVNAPLALACADLK

-1152 RSVSTGGSNPTL
+1152 RSVSTGGSNPAL

-1262 MWKDSD
+1262 MWKDSN
-1268 ENYYPCNVSVKK
+1268 ENYYPCSVSVKK

-1319 LASVNADDYAGE
+1319 LTSVNADDYAGE

-1445 GDVEFVITGPESRR
+1445 GDVEFVITGPESKR

-1500 DSMAIYTSFEG
+1500 DSMSIYTSFEG

-1526 DSVKIS
+1526 DSVKMS
-1532 LERVSYDNT
+1532 LEKVSYDNT

-1648 YELGSYGVS
+1648 YELRSYGVS
-1657 GLLPGIYDIAVA
+1657 GLLPGIYDIDVA

-1903 EAQNFKISVA
+1903 EAQNFKISVS

-1935 QRVDGTVTIESGEDG
+1935 QRVDGTVIIESGEDG

-1980 QELGTISAD
+1980 QELGTVSAD

-2023 AAGVVDAVAAGGT
+2023 AAGVVDAVVAGGT

-2116 TVRSGDFDLANGG
+2116 TARSGDSDLANGG

-2203 TVNATYRKIA
+2203 TVNATYRKIS

-2377 SYVEFTAA
+2377 SYVEFTAT

-2422 AVFDRPVYKITWSA
+2422 AVFDRPVYRITWSA

-2442 EAENVTAD
+2442 EAENVTSGETLYGESAD
-2450 EVLEGNSAQIRGD
+2450 IRGD
-2463 RELKFTAD
+2463 RMLKFTAIPD
-2471 ADQYMEC
+2471 LYMEC
-2478 TGFTVKTAEGTKDY
+2478 TGYTVKTSDGEKQYSAS
-2492 TAEELGSNVFVVDK
+2492 ELNGDVLVIDK
-2506 VASDI
+2506 VSSDT
-2511 DVVAHFA
+2511 DVTAHFA
-2518 KQELKSVITFEANDA
+2518 KKELKAVITFAANDPD
-2533 ALGAV
+2533 LGTV
-2538 TAVYGLDE
+2538 SAVYGADK
-2546 KAEITSGDSQVS
+2546 KAIVSGDSQIA
-2558 GGDAVFTA
+2558 GGDVIFTA
-2566 APADGQMI
+2566 APAEGQMI
-2574 EGWYLDPE
+2574 EGWYKNPE
-2582 CTQAIEGTE
+2582 CTEAIEGTNQ
-2591 LEQTTYEVKTI
+2591 EQPEYSAHAV
-2602 YTDVAVYVKFV
+2602 YADLAVYVKFV
-2613 EIPEYTVKV
+2613 EIPEYTVKL
-2622 GTTGTGSAKITASS
+2622 GINGTGTADIEAESEGVKLDIA
-2636 DGEELEIV
+2636 
-2644 SGEVKLKR
+2644 SGEVKVKR
-2652 HKDLTITVAPKDEYN
+2652 HADLKVTVRPRDVYN
-2667 TVEHWTVDGADVD
+2667 TVEYWIVDGEEVD
-2680 SDELTYK
+2680 KTELTYQIDD
-2687 LTDITKDAEIYA
+2687 LTEDRSVYA
-2699 YIAPSLLVNVIFKNE
+2699 YVSPSLLVDVIFK
-2714 DEVKKYDN
+2714 DSDPVKKYDK
-2722 IDISTGYVGED
+2722 IDIRAGYVAED
-2733 GDISGLKPINAEN
+2733 GDESGLKVINAEN
-2746 NLVRIGSGKDV
+2746 NSVRVGSGKDV
-2757 RFAITPSDDY
+2757 SFEITPGDDY
-2767 MIQAWTVKYIRGG
+2767 MIQSWTVRYMRGDR
-2780 KVVKEESGTD
+2780 VVKEESGKD
-2790 FGFTNEILL
+2790 FGFTNKILL
-2799 NDVTNSIEVSAEL
+2799 KNVTNSIEVSAEL
-2812 VDRVGYAIPV
+2812 VDRKGYYIPA
-2822 EGNYDRDN
+2822 EGYYNQAN
-2830 NLIETAGGESTPETA
+2830 ELVTNSAEGEAGSEAA
-2845 YTITELTKIPDNV
+2845 YTVSELTKQPDNV
-2858 VFKNDNGVV
+2858 VFRADDGSVI
-2867 LDNMVRENG
+2867 DNMVRENG
-2876 DASVVITP
+2876 DAGVTITP
-2884 AEGWRIR
+2884 ENGWRIR
-2891 DIIIDE
+2891 GITVSDAVSGQE
-2897 PENAENSEESENIMS
+2897 ENLMT
-2912 VQPVLAEDGTETGA
+2912 VTPVLAEDGTETGA
-2926 YLVSDVNV
+2926 YRVVSENV
-2934 TKNMEFKVD
+2934 TENMTFTVD
-2943 AVKLYSVT
+2943 AVRLYTVN
-2951 IADTEHGNIKVTKPD
+2951 IADTQHGKITVIKED
-2966 GTEVENGEM
+2966 GTEVSNGQTV
-2975 IDEKTVL
+2975 DEGTLL
-2982 TYTATPDMYYDFD
+2982 TYTAVPDKYYDFD
-2995 AWTEDAAD
+2995 TWTDDAAD
-3003 QAESTFEKAL
+3003 QTESTFEQAL
-3013 DGSITVGAAFK
+3013 DGNITVGAAFK
-3024 ARYAKVSIATVKNGT
+3024 ARYAKVNIASVKNGKI
-3039 VTVTTADG
+3039 TVTTADG
-3047 KKISNGQLVQEG
+3047 KKIANGQLVQEG
-3059 TDIICKAIPAKH
+3059 TVIVCKAVPAKH

-3082 GKTGTTVKLTVTKNM
+3082 GKKGGTVKLTVTKNM
-3097 NISAAFKFRYVKVA
+3097 KISAAFKYRYVKIA
-3111 IGKTENGSITIRTA
+3111 IGKTINGTISVKTA
-3125 EGKTVKNG
+3125 DGKTVKNG
-3133 ASVIEGTVLICTAK
+3133 SAIKEGTVIVCTAK
-3147 AANSCK
+3147 AAKNCK
-3153 LGSWTGSFKST
+3153 LGYWSGSFKST
-3164 KTSVKV
+3164 KTSVRV
-3170 AANKNMKINARF
+3170 AANNNMTINAKF
-3182 VAKIPAQNTAG
+3182 VAQIPARDTAG
-3193 INKNIHAVVSG
+3193 INKNIQTAIT
-3204 NKVTVVWGKVNKADG
+3204 NKSLTIKWGKVAGANG
-3219 YDIYAQKCYV
+3219 YDVFMQNCSKKMDTKNPV
-3229 KFDSKS
+3229 KT
-3235 LIKSVKGASAT
+3235 VRGASSNKT
-3246 RVTISGINGKS
+3246 TITKMHGTALSKCGIVK
-3257 LAKSD
+3257 
-3262 MIKLRVKAY
+3262 IQVKAY
-3271 RLVNGKK
+3271 KLVNGKK
-3278 KYIDNSVMLHIV
+3278 KYIDKSVLLHIV
-3290 TNSSKYTN
+3290 LNSEKRTN
-3298 IKKVLLPRKSYVLG
+3298 IKKVTLAKKAYTMS
-3312 VKQTIQLKPG
+3312 VKRAVTLKPV
-3322 FTKADASKMVL
+3322 FTPANASKL
-3333 DGTHGA
+3333 LLGAEHGPRA
-3339 RYLYVCTNKNVA
+3339 FYYSTNTNVA
-3351 TVDAKGRIKAKAAG
+3351 IVDANGVVKAKASG
-3365 KCTVYVIA
+3365 KCTIYVISISG
-3373 VNGTTQAVQII
+3373 VSSPVQIT
-3384 VK
+3384 VR

>member
-1 MGDSDAHTPLIYVSS
+1 
-16 AATQKFI
+16 
-23 TDNERKG
+23 
-30 KFNMRKRAISW
+30 MRKRAISW

-159 FYDLGK
+159 FYDLGE

-185 NVLKKDSNGFNGLYA
+185 NVLKKDSNGFDGLYA

-221 GDKVFSPAGW
+221 GDKVFGPAGW

-389 RDEAAVAVSGS
+389 QDEAAVAVSGS

-438 RKQNYGMYAANCAFG
+438 GKQNYGMYAANCAFG

-497 RLTDNYVL
+497 SLTDNYVL

-533 PVNAPMALACADLK
+533 PVNAPLALACADLK

-941 VTSSQHAGLGHTYVS
+941 VTSSQHAGLGHTRVS

-1019 DTTRNSVS
+1019 DTTRKSVS

-1262 MWKDSD
+1262 MWKDSN
-1268 ENYYPCNVSVKK
+1268 ENYYPCSVSVKK

-1413 VRSETTG
+1413 VRSETPG

-1445 GDVEFVITGPESRR
+1445 GDVEFVITGPESKR

-1526 DSVKIS
+1526 DSVKMS

-1558 NNKTGEFEDTD
+1558 NNKTGKFEDTD

-1648 YELGSYGVS
+1648 YELGSDGVS
-1657 GLLPGIYDIAVA
+1657 GLLPGIYDIDVA

-1935 QRVDGTVTIESGEDG
+1935 QRVDGTVIIESGEDG

-1980 QELGTISAD
+1980 QELGTVSAD

-2017 YGADDD
+2017 YGADND
-2023 AAGVVDAVAAGGT
+2023 AAGVVDAVAAGSA

-2078 GAGAQR
+2078 GADAQR

-2116 TVRSGDFDLANGG
+2116 TAKSGDSDLANGG

-2203 TVNATYRKIA
+2203 TVNVTYRKIT

-2377 SYVEFTAA
+2377 SYVEFTAT

-2403 VAEKIFAYKVPK
+2403 VAEETFAYKVPK

-2442 EAENVTAD
+2442 EAENVTSGETLDGESAD
-2450 EVLEGNSAQIRGD
+2450 IRGD
-2463 RELKFTAD
+2463 RMLKFTAIP
-2471 ADQYMEC
+2471 DQYMEC

-2511 DVVAHFA
+2511 DVVAHFT

-2533 ALGAV
+2533 ALGTV

-2652 HKDLTITVAPKDEYN
+2652 HKDLTITVTPKDEYN

-2845 YTITELTKIPDNV
+2845 YTITDLTKIPDNV

-2966 GTEVENGEM
+2966 GTEVKNGEM

-3147 AANSCK
+3147 AANNCK

-3219 YDIYAQKCYV
+3219 YDIYAQECYV
-3229 KFDSKS
+3229 NFNSKS
-3235 LIKSVKGASAT
+3235 LVKSVKGASAT
-3246 RVTISGINGKS
+3246 RVTISSINGKS
-3257 LAKSD
+3257 LAKLD
-3262 MIKLRVKAY
+3262 TIKLRVKAY
-3271 RLVNGKK
+3271 KLVNGKK

-3312 VKQTIQLKPG
+3312 VKQTIKLKPG
-3322 FTKADASKMVL
+3322 YTKADASKKVL

-3339 RYLYVCTNKNVA
+3339 RYLYACTNKNVA

>member
-1 MGDSDAHTPLIYVSS
+1 
-16 AATQKFI
+16 
-23 TDNERKG
+23 
-30 KFNMRKRAISW
+30 MRKRAISW

-159 FYDLGK
+159 FYDLGE

-438 RKQNYGMYAANCAFG
+438 GKQNYGMYAANCAFG

-497 RLTDNYVL
+497 SLTDNYVL

-533 PVNAPMALACADLK
+533 PVNAPLALACADLK

-941 VTSSQHAGLGHTYVS
+941 VTSSQHAGLGHTRVS

-1019 DTTRNSVS
+1019 DTTRKSVS

-1262 MWKDSD
+1262 MWKDSN
-1268 ENYYPCNVSVKK
+1268 ENYYPCSVSVKK

-1526 DSVKIS
+1526 DSVKMS

-1558 NNKTGEFEDTD
+1558 NNKTGKFEDTD

-1648 YELGSYGVS
+1648 YELGSDGVS
-1657 GLLPGIYDIAVA
+1657 GLLPGIYDIDVA

-1935 QRVDGTVTIESGEDG
+1935 QRVDGTVIIESGEDG

-1980 QELGTISAD
+1980 QELGTVSAD

-2023 AAGVVDAVAAGGT
+2023 AAGVVDAVAAGSA

-2078 GAGAQR
+2078 GADAQR

-2116 TVRSGDFDLANGG
+2116 TAKSGDSDLANGG

-2203 TVNATYRKIA
+2203 TVNVTYRKIT

-2377 SYVEFTAA
+2377 SYVEFTAT

-2403 VAEKIFAYKVPK
+2403 VAEETFAYKVPN

-2442 EAENVTAD
+2442 EAENVTSGETLDGESAD
-2450 EVLEGNSAQIRGD
+2450 IRGD
-2463 RELKFTAD
+2463 RMLKFTAIP
-2471 ADQYMEC
+2471 DQYMEC

-2845 YTITELTKIPDNV
+2845 YTITDLTKIPDNV

-3111 IGKTENGSITIRTA
+3111 IGKTENGSITIKTA

-3147 AANSCK
+3147 AAKNCK

-3204 NKVTVVWGKVNKADG
+3204 NKVTVVWGKVNRADG

-3229 KFDSKS
+3229 NFDSKS

-3257 LAKSD
+3257 LAKLD

-3271 RLVNGKK
+3271 KLVNGKK

-3339 RYLYVCTNKNVA
+3339 RYLYACTNKNVA

>member
-1 MGDSDAHTPLIYVSS
+1 
-16 AATQKFI
+16 
-23 TDNERKG
+23 
-30 KFNMRKRAISW
+30 MRKRAISW

-159 FYDLGK
+159 FYDLGE

-185 NVLKKDSNGFNGLYA
+185 NVLKKDSNGFDGLYA

-221 GDKVFSPAGW
+221 GDKVFGPAGW

-438 RKQNYGMYAANCAFG
+438 GKQNYGMYAANCAFG

-497 RLTDNYVL
+497 SLTDNYVL

-533 PVNAPMALACADLK
+533 PVNAPLALACADLK

-1250 REYILVSDGTNY
+1250 GEYILVSDGTNY
-1262 MWKDSD
+1262 MWKDSN
-1268 ENYYPCNVSVKK
+1268 ENYYPCSVSVKK

-1297 GGTAYGVSE
+1297 GGAAYGVSE

-1319 LASVNADDYAGE
+1319 LTSVNADDYAGE

-1434 QPKSLSGEDVQ
+1434 QPKSLSGENVQ

-1526 DSVKIS
+1526 DSVKMS

-1558 NNKTGEFEDTD
+1558 NNKTGKFEDTD

-1648 YELGSYGVS
+1648 YELGSDGVS
-1657 GLLPGIYDIAVA
+1657 GLLPGIYDIDVA

-1935 QRVDGTVTIESGEDG
+1935 QRVDGTVIIESGEDG

-1980 QELGTISAD
+1980 QELGTVSAD

-2023 AAGVVDAVAAGGT
+2023 AAGVVDAVAAGSA

-2078 GAGAQR
+2078 GADAQR

-2116 TVRSGDFDLANGG
+2116 TAKSGDSDLANGG

-2203 TVNATYRKIA
+2203 TVNVTYRKIT

-2247 KNLPSYIQIGDTISD
+2247 KNLPSYIQIGYTISD

-2377 SYVEFTAA
+2377 SYVEFTAT

-2403 VAEKIFAYKVPK
+2403 VAEETFAYKVPK

-2442 EAENVTAD
+2442 EAENVTSGETLDGESAD
-2450 EVLEGNSAQIRGD
+2450 IRGD
-2463 RELKFTAD
+2463 RMLKFTAIP
-2471 ADQYMEC
+2471 DQYMEC

-2533 ALGAV
+2533 ALGTV

-2652 HKDLTITVAPKDEYN
+2652 HKDLTITVTPKDEYN

-2722 IDISTGYVGED
+2722 IDISTGYAGED

-2780 KVVKEESGTD
+2780 KVVKEESGAD

-2845 YTITELTKIPDNV
+2845 YTITDLTKIPDNV

-2912 VQPVLAEDGTETGA
+2912 VQPVLSEDGTETGA

-3111 IGKTENGSITIRTA
+3111 IGKTENGSITIKTA

-3147 AANSCK
+3147 AAKNCK

-3204 NKVTVVWGKVNKADG
+3204 NKVTVVWGKVNRADG

-3229 KFDSKS
+3229 NFDSKS

-3257 LAKSD
+3257 LAKLD

-3271 RLVNGKK
+3271 KLVNGKK

-3339 RYLYVCTNKNVA
+3339 RYLYACTNKNVA

>member
-1 MGDSDAHTPLIYVSS
+1 
-16 AATQKFI
+16 
-23 TDNERKG
+23 
-30 KFNMRKRAISW
+30 MRKRAISW

-159 FYDLGK
+159 FYDLGE

-185 NVLKKDSNGFNGLYA
+185 NVLKKDSNGFDGLYA

-221 GDKVFSPAGW
+221 GDKVFGPAGW

-438 RKQNYGMYAANCAFG
+438 GKQNYGMYAANCAFG

-497 RLTDNYVL
+497 SLTDNYVL

-533 PVNAPMALACADLK
+533 PVNAPLALACADLK

-912 NEYSTEVFIEAN
+912 NEYSTEVFLEAN

-941 VTSSQHAGLGHTYVS
+941 VTSSQHAGLGHTRVS

-1019 DTTRNSVS
+1019 DTTRKSVS

-1268 ENYYPCNVSVKK
+1268 ENYYPCSVSVKK

-1297 GGTAYGVSE
+1297 GGAAYGVSE

-1319 LASVNADDYAGE
+1319 LTSVNADDYAGE

-1434 QPKSLSGEDVQ
+1434 QPKSLPGENVQ

-1526 DSVKIS
+1526 DSVKMS

-1558 NNKTGEFEDTD
+1558 NNKTGKFEDTD

-1626 EDAVITGLKA
+1626 EDAVVTGLKA

-1648 YELGSYGVS
+1648 YELGSDGVS
-1657 GLLPGIYDIAVA
+1657 GLLPGIYDIDVA

-1935 QRVDGTVTIESGEDG
+1935 QRVDGTVIIESGEDG
-1950 IYEVSRGDN
+1950 IYEVSLGDN

-1980 QELGTISAD
+1980 QELGTVSAD

-2023 AAGVVDAVAAGGT
+2023 AAGVVDAVAAGSA

-2078 GAGAQR
+2078 GADAQR

-2116 TVRSGDFDLANGG
+2116 TAKSGDSDLANGG

-2203 TVNATYRKIA
+2203 TVNVTYRKIT

-2377 SYVEFTAA
+2377 SYVEFTAT

-2403 VAEKIFAYKVPK
+2403 VAEETFAYKVPK

-2442 EAENVTAD
+2442 EAENVTSGETLDGESAD
-2450 EVLEGNSAQIRGD
+2450 IRGD
-2463 RELKFTAD
+2463 RMLKFTAIP
-2471 ADQYMEC
+2471 DQYMEC

-2511 DVVAHFA
+2511 DVVAHFT

-2533 ALGAV
+2533 ALGTV

-2652 HKDLTITVAPKDEYN
+2652 HKDLTITVTPKDEYN
-2667 TVEHWTVDGADVD
+2667 TVEHWTVDGVDVD

-2722 IDISTGYVGED
+2722 IDISTGYAGED

-2780 KVVKEESGTD
+2780 KVVKEESGAD

-2845 YTITELTKIPDNV
+2845 YTITDLTKIPDNV

-3111 IGKTENGSITIRTA
+3111 IGKTENGSITIKTA

-3147 AANSCK
+3147 AAKNCK

-3204 NKVTVVWGKVNKADG
+3204 NKVTVVWGKVNRADG

-3229 KFDSKS
+3229 NFDSKS

-3257 LAKSD
+3257 LAKLD

-3271 RLVNGKK
+3271 KLVNGKK

-3339 RYLYVCTNKNVA
+3339 RYLYACTNKNVA

>member
-1 MGDSDAHTPLIYVSS
+1 
-16 AATQKFI
+16 
-23 TDNERKG
+23 
-30 KFNMRKRAISW
+30 MRKRAISW

-159 FYDLGK
+159 FYDLGE

-221 GDKVFSPAGW
+221 GDKAFSPAGW

-245 KIDVNI
+245 KIDVSI

-256 DGTRYSIAT
+256 DGTRSSIAT
-265 LTPTLNKNSTYS
+265 LTPTLNKNSTYG

-335 YGKGNGRFTKGNNI
+335 YGKRNGRFTKGNNI
-349 SIPGGLASNYESGT
+349 SIPGGLASNYESGAG
-363 DGSWCDYGIGRAP
+363 GSWCDYGIGRAP

-497 RLTDNYVL
+497 SLTDNYVL

-1152 RSVSTGGSNPTL
+1152 RSVSTGGSNPAL

-1262 MWKDSD
+1262 MWKDSN
-1268 ENYYPCNVSVKK
+1268 ENYYPCSVSVKK

-1319 LASVNADDYAGE
+1319 LTSVNADDYAGE

-1445 GDVEFVITGPESRR
+1445 GDVEFVITGPESKR

-1500 DSMAIYTSFEG
+1500 DSMSIYTSFEG

-1526 DSVKIS
+1526 DSVKMS
-1532 LERVSYDNT
+1532 LEKVSYDNT

-1648 YELGSYGVS
+1648 YELRSYGVS
-1657 GLLPGIYDIAVA
+1657 GLLPGIYDIDVA

-1903 EAQNFKISVA
+1903 EAQNFKISVS

-1935 QRVDGTVTIESGEDG
+1935 QRVDGTVIIESGEDG

-1980 QELGTISAD
+1980 QELGTVSAD

-2023 AAGVVDAVAAGGT
+2023 AAGVVDAVVAGGT

-2116 TVRSGDFDLANGG
+2116 TARSGDSDLANGG

-2203 TVNATYRKIA
+2203 TVNATYRKIS

-2377 SYVEFTAA
+2377 SYVEFTAT

-2422 AVFDRPVYKITWSA
+2422 AVFDRPVYRITWSA

-2442 EAENVTAD
+2442 EAENVTSGETLYGESAD
-2450 EVLEGNSAQIRGD
+2450 IRGD
-2463 RELKFTAD
+2463 RMLKFTAIPD
-2471 ADQYMEC
+2471 LYMEC
-2478 TGFTVKTAEGTKDY
+2478 TGYTVKTSDGEKQYSAS
-2492 TAEELGSNVFVVDK
+2492 ELNGDVLVIDK
-2506 VASDI
+2506 VSSDT
-2511 DVVAHFA
+2511 DVTAHFA
-2518 KQELKSVITFEANDA
+2518 KKELKAVITFAANDPD
-2533 ALGAV
+2533 LGTV
-2538 TAVYGLDE
+2538 SAVYGADK
-2546 KAEITSGDSQVS
+2546 KAIVSGDSQIT
-2558 GGDAVFTA
+2558 GGDVIFTA
-2566 APADGQMI
+2566 APAEGQMI
-2574 EGWYLDPE
+2574 EGWYKNPE
-2582 CTQAIEGTE
+2582 CTEAIEGTNQ
-2591 LEQTTYEVKTI
+2591 EQPEYSAHAV
-2602 YTDVAVYVKFV
+2602 YADLAVYVKFV
-2613 EIPEYTVKV
+2613 EIPEYTVKL
-2622 GTTGTGSAKITASS
+2622 GINGTGTADIEAESEGVKLDIA
-2636 DGEELEIV
+2636 
-2644 SGEVKLKR
+2644 SGEVKVKR
-2652 HKDLTITVAPKDEYN
+2652 HADLKVTVRPRDVYN
-2667 TVEHWTVDGADVD
+2667 TVEYWIVDGEEVD
-2680 SDELTYK
+2680 KTELTYQIDD
-2687 LTDITKDAEIYA
+2687 LTEDRSVYA
-2699 YIAPSLLVNVIFKNE
+2699 YVSPSLLVDVIFK
-2714 DEVKKYDN
+2714 DSDPVKKYDK
-2722 IDISTGYVGED
+2722 IDIRAGYVAED
-2733 GDISGLKPINAEN
+2733 GDESGLKVINAEN
-2746 NLVRIGSGKDV
+2746 NSVRVGSGKDV
-2757 RFAITPSDDY
+2757 SFEITPGDDY
-2767 MIQAWTVKYIRGG
+2767 MIQSWTVRYMRGDR
-2780 KVVKEESGTD
+2780 VVKEESGKD
-2790 FGFTNEILL
+2790 FGFTNKILL
-2799 NDVTNSIEVSAEL
+2799 KNVTNSIEVSAEL
-2812 VDRVGYAIPV
+2812 VDRKGYYIPA
-2822 EGNYDRDN
+2822 EGYYNQAN
-2830 NLIETAGGESTPETA
+2830 ELVTNSAEGEAGSEAA
-2845 YTITELTKIPDNV
+2845 YTVSELTKQPDNV
-2858 VFKNDNGVV
+2858 VFRADDGSVI
-2867 LDNMVRENG
+2867 DNMVRENG
-2876 DASVVITP
+2876 DAGVTITP
-2884 AEGWRIR
+2884 ENGWRIR
-2891 DIIIDE
+2891 GITVSDAVSGQE
-2897 PENAENSEESENIMS
+2897 ENLMT
-2912 VQPVLAEDGTETGA
+2912 VTPVLAEDGTETGA
-2926 YLVSDVNV
+2926 YRVVSENV
-2934 TKNMEFKVD
+2934 TENMTFTVD
-2943 AVKLYSVT
+2943 AVRLYTVN
-2951 IADTEHGNIKVTKPD
+2951 IADTQHGKITVIKED
-2966 GTEVENGEM
+2966 GTEVSNGQTV
-2975 IDEKTVL
+2975 DEGTLL
-2982 TYTATPDMYYDFD
+2982 TYTAVPDKYYDFD
-2995 AWTEDAAD
+2995 TWTDDAAD
-3003 QAESTFEKAL
+3003 QTESTFEQAL
-3013 DGSITVGAAFK
+3013 DGNITVGAAFK
-3024 ARYAKVSIATVKNGT
+3024 ARYAKVNIASVKNGKI
-3039 VTVTTADG
+3039 TVTTADG
-3047 KKISNGQLVQEG
+3047 KKIANGQLVQEG
-3059 TDIICKAIPAKH
+3059 TVIVCKAVPAKH

-3082 GKTGTTVKLTVTKNM
+3082 GKKGGTVKLTVTKNM
-3097 NISAAFKFRYVKVA
+3097 KISAAFKYRYVKIA
-3111 IGKTENGSITIRTA
+3111 IGKTINGTISVKTA
-3125 EGKTVKNG
+3125 DGKTVKNG
-3133 ASVIEGTVLICTAK
+3133 SAIKEGTVIVCTAK
-3147 AANSCK
+3147 AAKNCK
-3153 LGSWTGSFKST
+3153 LGYWSGSFKST
-3164 KTSVKV
+3164 KTSVRV
-3170 AANKNMKINARF
+3170 AANNNMTINAKF
-3182 VAKIPAQNTAG
+3182 VAQIPARDTAG
-3193 INKNIHAVVSG
+3193 INKNIQTAIT
-3204 NKVTVVWGKVNKADG
+3204 NKSLTIKWGKVAGADG
-3219 YDIYAQKCYV
+3219 YDVFMQNCSKKMDTKNPV
-3229 KFDSKS
+3229 KTVRGASSNKTTITKMHGTALSKS
-3235 LIKSVKGASAT
+3235 GIVK
-3246 RVTISGINGKS
+3246 IQ
-3257 LAKSD
+3257 
-3262 MIKLRVKAY
+3262 VKAY
-3271 RLVNGKK
+3271 KLVNGKK
-3278 KYIDNSVMLHIV
+3278 KYIDKSVLLHIV
-3290 TNSSKYTN
+3290 LNSEKRTN
-3298 IKKVLLPRKSYVLG
+3298 IKKVTLAKKAYTMS
-3312 VKQTIQLKPG
+3312 VKQAVTLKPV
-3322 FTKADASKMVL
+3322 FTPANASKL
-3333 DGTHGA
+3333 LLGAEHGPRA
-3339 RYLYVCTNKNVA
+3339 FYYSTNTNVA
-3351 TVDAKGRIKAKAAG
+3351 IVDANGVVKAKASG
-3365 KCTVYVIA
+3365 KCTIYVISISG
-3373 VNGTTQAVQII
+3373 VSSPVQIT
-3384 VK
+3384 VR

>member
-1 MGDSDAHTPLIYVSS
+1 MPQIYVSS

-185 NVLKKDSNGFNGLYA
+185 NVLKKDSNGFDGLYA

-438 RKQNYGMYAANCAFG
+438 QKQNYGMYAANCAFG

-497 RLTDNYVL
+497 SLTDNYVL

-533 PVNAPMALACADLK
+533 PVNAPLALACADLK

-650 SMDGGSPYSS
+650 SMDGGNPYSS

-698 YPVYTNPEVYA
+698 YPIYTNPEVYA

-1262 MWKDSD
+1262 MWKDSN
-1268 ENYYPCNVSVKK
+1268 ENYYPCSVSVKK

-1319 LASVNADDYAGE
+1319 LISVNAADYAGE

-1445 GDVEFVITGPESRR
+1445 GDVEFVITGPEIKR

-1500 DSMAIYTSFEG
+1500 DSMSIYTSFEG

-1526 DSVKIS
+1526 DSVKMS

-1558 NNKTGEFEDTD
+1558 NNKTGKFEDTD

-1602 VGRAQLEI
+1602 VGRTQLEI

-1648 YELGSYGVS
+1648 YKLGSYGVS
-1657 GLLPGIYDIAVA
+1657 GLLPGIYDIDVA

-1935 QRVDGTVTIESGEDG
+1935 QRVDGTVIIESGEDG

-1980 QELGTISAD
+1980 QELGTVSAD

-2023 AAGVVDAVAAGGT
+2023 AAGVVDAVAAGSA

-2078 GAGAQR
+2078 GADAQR

-2116 TVRSGDFDLANGG
+2116 TAKSGDSDLANGG

-2203 TVNATYRKIA
+2203 TVNVTYRKIT

-2377 SYVEFTAA
+2377 SYVEFTAT

-2403 VAEKIFAYKVPK
+2403 VAEETFAYKVPK

-2442 EAENVTAD
+2442 EAENVTSGETLDGESAD
-2450 EVLEGNSAQIRGD
+2450 IRGD
-2463 RELKFTAD
+2463 RMLKFTAIP
-2471 ADQYMEC
+2471 DQYMEC

-2533 ALGAV
+2533 ALGTV

-2845 YTITELTKIPDNV
+2845 YTITDLTKIPDNV

-3111 IGKTENGSITIRTA
+3111 IGKTENGSITIKTA

-3147 AANSCK
+3147 AAKNCK

-3204 NKVTVVWGKVNKADG
+3204 NKVTVVWGKVNRADG

-3229 KFDSKS
+3229 NFDSKS

-3257 LAKSD
+3257 LAKLD

-3271 RLVNGKK
+3271 KLVNGKK

-3290 TNSSKYTN
+3290 TNSGKYTN

-3339 RYLYVCTNKNVA
+3339 RYLYACTNKNVA

>member
-1 MGDSDAHTPLIYVSS
+1 
-16 AATQKFI
+16 
-23 TDNERKG
+23 
-30 KFNMRKRAISW
+30 MRKRAISW

-159 FYDLGK
+159 FYDLGE

-221 GDKVFSPAGW
+221 GDKAFSPAGW

-245 KIDVNI
+245 KIDVSI

-256 DGTRYSIAT
+256 DGTRSSIAT
-265 LTPTLNKNSTYS
+265 LTPTLNKNSTYG

-335 YGKGNGRFTKGNNI
+335 YGKRNGRFTKGNNI
-349 SIPGGLASNYESGT
+349 SIPGGLASNYESGAG
-363 DGSWCDYGIGRAP
+363 GSWCDYGIGRAP

-497 RLTDNYVL
+497 SLTDNYVL

-1152 RSVSTGGSNPTL
+1152 RSVSTGGSNPAL

-1262 MWKDSD
+1262 MWKDSN
-1268 ENYYPCNVSVKK
+1268 ENYYPCSVSVKK

-1319 LASVNADDYAGE
+1319 LTSVNADDYAGE

-1445 GDVEFVITGPESRR
+1445 GDVEFVITGPESKR

-1500 DSMAIYTSFEG
+1500 DSMSIYTSFEG

-1526 DSVKIS
+1526 DSVKMS
-1532 LERVSYDNT
+1532 LEKVSYDNT

-1636 WDTDIMPQRDRD
+1636 WDTNIMPQRDRD
-1648 YELGSYGVS
+1648 YELRSYGVS
-1657 GLLPGIYDIAVA
+1657 GLLPGIYDIDVA

-1903 EAQNFKISVA
+1903 EAQNFKISVS

-1935 QRVDGTVTIESGEDG
+1935 QRVDGTVIIESGEDG

-1980 QELGTISAD
+1980 QELGTVSAD

-2023 AAGVVDAVAAGGT
+2023 AAGVVDAVVAGGT

-2116 TVRSGDFDLANGG
+2116 TARSGDSDLANGG

-2203 TVNATYRKIA
+2203 TVNATYRKIS

-2377 SYVEFTAA
+2377 SYVEFTAT

-2422 AVFDRPVYKITWSA
+2422 AVFDRPVYRITWSA

-2442 EAENVTAD
+2442 EAENVTSGETLYGESAD
-2450 EVLEGNSAQIRGD
+2450 IRGD
-2463 RELKFTAD
+2463 RMLKFTAIPD
-2471 ADQYMEC
+2471 LYMEC
-2478 TGFTVKTAEGTKDY
+2478 TGYTVKTSDGEKQYSAS
-2492 TAEELGSNVFVVDK
+2492 ELNGDVLVIDK
-2506 VASDI
+2506 VSSDT
-2511 DVVAHFA
+2511 DVTAHFA
-2518 KQELKSVITFEANDA
+2518 KKELKAVITFAANDPD
-2533 ALGAV
+2533 LGTV
-2538 TAVYGLDE
+2538 SAVYGADK
-2546 KAEITSGDSQVS
+2546 KAIVSGDSQIA
-2558 GGDAVFTA
+2558 GGDVIFTA
-2566 APADGQMI
+2566 APAEGQMI
-2574 EGWYLDPE
+2574 EGWYKNPE
-2582 CTQAIEGTE
+2582 CTEAIEGTNQ
-2591 LEQTTYEVKTI
+2591 EQPEYSAHAV
-2602 YTDVAVYVKFV
+2602 YADLAVYVKFV
-2613 EIPEYTVKV
+2613 EIPEYTVKL
-2622 GTTGTGSAKITASS
+2622 GINGTGTADIEAESEGVKLDIA
-2636 DGEELEIV
+2636 
-2644 SGEVKLKR
+2644 SGEVKVKR
-2652 HKDLTITVAPKDEYN
+2652 HADLKVTVRPRDVYN
-2667 TVEHWTVDGADVD
+2667 TVEYWIVDGEEVD
-2680 SDELTYK
+2680 KTELTYQIDD
-2687 LTDITKDAEIYA
+2687 LTEDRSVYA
-2699 YIAPSLLVNVIFKNE
+2699 YVSPSLLVDVIFK
-2714 DEVKKYDN
+2714 DSDPVKKYDK
-2722 IDISTGYVGED
+2722 IDIRAGYVAED
-2733 GDISGLKPINAEN
+2733 GDESGLKVINAEN
-2746 NLVRIGSGKDV
+2746 NSVRVGSGKDV
-2757 RFAITPSDDY
+2757 SFEITPGDDY
-2767 MIQAWTVKYIRGG
+2767 MIQSWTVRYMRGDR
-2780 KVVKEESGTD
+2780 VVKEESGKD
-2790 FGFTNEILL
+2790 FGFTNKILL
-2799 NDVTNSIEVSAEL
+2799 KNVTNSIEVSAEL
-2812 VDRVGYAIPV
+2812 VDRKGYYIPA
-2822 EGNYDRDN
+2822 EGYYNQAN
-2830 NLIETAGGESTPETA
+2830 ELVTNSAEGEAGSEAA
-2845 YTITELTKIPDNV
+2845 YTVSELTKQPDNV
-2858 VFKNDNGVV
+2858 VFRADDGSVI
-2867 LDNMVRENG
+2867 DNMVRENG
-2876 DASVVITP
+2876 DAGVTITP
-2884 AEGWRIR
+2884 ENGWRIR
-2891 DIIIDE
+2891 GITVSDAVSGQE
-2897 PENAENSEESENIMS
+2897 ENLMT
-2912 VQPVLAEDGTETGA
+2912 VTPVLAEDGTETGA
-2926 YLVSDVNV
+2926 YRVVSENV
-2934 TKNMEFKVD
+2934 TENMTFTVD
-2943 AVKLYSVT
+2943 AVRLYTVN
-2951 IADTEHGNIKVTKPD
+2951 IADTQHGKITVIKED
-2966 GTEVENGEM
+2966 GTEVSNGQTV
-2975 IDEKTVL
+2975 DEGTLL
-2982 TYTATPDMYYDFD
+2982 TYTAVPDKYYDFD
-2995 AWTEDAAD
+2995 TWTDDAAD
-3003 QAESTFEKAL
+3003 QTESTFEQAL
-3013 DGSITVGAAFK
+3013 DGNITVGAAFK
-3024 ARYAKVSIATVKNGT
+3024 ARYAKVNIASVKNGKI
-3039 VTVTTADG
+3039 TVTTADG
-3047 KKISNGQLVQEG
+3047 KKIANGQLVQEG
-3059 TDIICKAIPAKH
+3059 TVIVCKAVPAKH

-3082 GKTGTTVKLTVTKNM
+3082 GKKGGTVKLTVTKNM
-3097 NISAAFKFRYVKVA
+3097 KISAAFKYRYVKIA
-3111 IGKTENGSITIRTA
+3111 IGKTINGTISVKTA
-3125 EGKTVKNG
+3125 DGKTVKNG
-3133 ASVIEGTVLICTAK
+3133 SAIKEGTVIVCTAK
-3147 AANSCK
+3147 AAKNCK
-3153 LGSWTGSFKST
+3153 LGYWSGSFKST
-3164 KTSVKV
+3164 KTSVRV
-3170 AANKNMKINARF
+3170 AANNNMTINAKF
-3182 VAKIPAQNTAG
+3182 VAQIPARDTAG
-3193 INKNIHAVVSG
+3193 INKNIQTAIT
-3204 NKVTVVWGKVNKADG
+3204 NKSLTIKWGKVAGADG
-3219 YDIYAQKCYV
+3219 YDVFMQNCSKKMDTKNPV
-3229 KFDSKS
+3229 KTVRGASSNKTTITKMHGTALSKS
-3235 LIKSVKGASAT
+3235 GIVK
-3246 RVTISGINGKS
+3246 IQ
-3257 LAKSD
+3257 
-3262 MIKLRVKAY
+3262 VKAY
-3271 RLVNGKK
+3271 KLVNGKK
-3278 KYIDNSVMLHIV
+3278 KYIDKSVLLHIV
-3290 TNSSKYTN
+3290 LNSEKRTN
-3298 IKKVLLPRKSYVLG
+3298 IKKVTLAKKAYTMS
-3312 VKQTIQLKPG
+3312 VKQAVTLKPV
-3322 FTKADASKMVL
+3322 FTPANASKL
-3333 DGTHGA
+3333 LLGAEHGPRA
-3339 RYLYVCTNKNVA
+3339 FYYSTNTNVA
-3351 TVDAKGRIKAKAAG
+3351 IVDANGVVKAKASG
-3365 KCTVYVIA
+3365 KCTIYVISISG
-3373 VNGTTQAVQII
+3373 VSSPVQIT
-3384 VK
+3384 VR

>member
-1 MGDSDAHTPLIYVSS
+1 
-16 AATQKFI
+16 
-23 TDNERKG
+23 
-30 KFNMRKRAISW
+30 MRKRAISW

-159 FYDLGK
+159 FYDLGE

-185 NVLKKDSNGFNGLYA
+185 NVLKKDSNGFSGLYA

-438 RKQNYGMYAANCAFG
+438 GKQNYGMYAANCAFG

-497 RLTDNYVL
+497 SLTDNYVL

-533 PVNAPMALACADLK
+533 PVNAPLALACADLK

-1262 MWKDSD
+1262 MWKDSN
-1268 ENYYPCNVSVKK
+1268 ENYYPCSVSVKK

-1445 GDVEFVITGPESRR
+1445 GDVEFVITGPEIKR

-1526 DSVKIS
+1526 DSVKMS

-1558 NNKTGEFEDTD
+1558 NNKTGKFEDTD

-1648 YELGSYGVS
+1648 YELGSDGVS
-1657 GLLPGIYDIAVA
+1657 GLLPGIYDIDVA

-1935 QRVDGTVTIESGEDG
+1935 QRVDGTVIIESGEDG

-1980 QELGTISAD
+1980 QELGTVSAD

-2023 AAGVVDAVAAGGT
+2023 AAGVVDAVAAGSA

-2078 GAGAQR
+2078 GADAQR

-2116 TVRSGDFDLANGG
+2116 TAKSGDSDLANGG

-2203 TVNATYRKIA
+2203 TVNVTYRKIT

-2377 SYVEFTAA
+2377 SYVEFTAT

-2403 VAEKIFAYKVPK
+2403 VAEETFAYKVPK

-2442 EAENVTAD
+2442 EAENVTSGETLDGESAD
-2450 EVLEGNSAQIRGD
+2450 IRGD
-2463 RELKFTAD
+2463 RMLKFTAIP
-2471 ADQYMEC
+2471 DQYMEC

-2511 DVVAHFA
+2511 DVVAHFT

-2533 ALGAV
+2533 ALGTV

-2652 HKDLTITVAPKDEYN
+2652 HKDLTITVTPKDEYN

-2722 IDISTGYVGED
+2722 IDISTGYAGED

-2780 KVVKEESGTD
+2780 KVVKEESGAD

-2845 YTITELTKIPDNV
+2845 YTITDLTKIPDNV

-2897 PENAENSEESENIMS
+2897 PENAENSEGSENIMS

-2966 GTEVENGEM
+2966 GTEVKNGEM

-3111 IGKTENGSITIRTA
+3111 IGKTENGSITIKTA

-3147 AANSCK
+3147 AAKNCK

-3204 NKVTVVWGKVNKADG
+3204 NKVTVVWGKVNRADG

-3229 KFDSKS
+3229 NFDSKS

-3257 LAKSD
+3257 LAKLD

-3271 RLVNGKK
+3271 KLVNGKK

-3290 TNSSKYTN
+3290 TNSGKYTN

-3339 RYLYVCTNKNVA
+3339 RYLYACTNKNVA

>member
-1 MGDSDAHTPLIYVSS
+1 
-16 AATQKFI
+16 
-23 TDNERKG
+23 
-30 KFNMRKRAISW
+30 MRKRAISW

-159 FYDLGK
+159 FYDLGE

-221 GDKVFSPAGW
+221 GDKVFGPAGW

-438 RKQNYGMYAANCAFG
+438 GKQNYGMYAANCAFG

-497 RLTDNYVL
+497 SLTDNYVL

-533 PVNAPMALACADLK
+533 PVNAPLALACADLK

-780 ANTKTTEYE
+780 ANTQTTEYE

-912 NEYSTEVFIEAN
+912 NEYSTEVFLEAN

-941 VTSSQHAGLGHTYVS
+941 VTSSQHAGLGHTRVS

-1019 DTTRNSVS
+1019 DTTRKSVS

-1262 MWKDSD
+1262 MWKDSN
-1268 ENYYPCNVSVKK
+1268 ENYYPCSVSVKK

-1445 GDVEFVITGPESRR
+1445 GDVEFVITGPESKR

-1526 DSVKIS
+1526 DSVKMS

-1648 YELGSYGVS
+1648 YELGSDGAS
-1657 GLLPGIYDIAVA
+1657 GLLPGIYDIDVV

-1680 MNELEKNYIINLV
+1680 MNELEKKYIINLV

-1935 QRVDGTVTIESGEDG
+1935 QRVDGTVIIESGEDG

-1980 QELGTISAD
+1980 QELGTVSAD

-2023 AAGVVDAVAAGGT
+2023 AAGVVDAVAAGSA

-2078 GAGAQR
+2078 GADAQR

-2116 TVRSGDFDLANGG
+2116 TAKSGDSDLANGG

-2203 TVNATYRKIA
+2203 TVNVTYRKIT

-2377 SYVEFTAA
+2377 SYVEFTAT

-2403 VAEKIFAYKVPK
+2403 VAEETFAYKVPK

-2442 EAENVTAD
+2442 EAENVTSGETLDGESAD
-2450 EVLEGNSAQIRGD
+2450 IRGD
-2463 RELKFTAD
+2463 RMLKFTAIP
-2471 ADQYMEC
+2471 DQYMEC

-2511 DVVAHFA
+2511 DVVAHFT

-2533 ALGAV
+2533 ALGTV

-2652 HKDLTITVAPKDEYN
+2652 HKDLTITVTPKDEYN
-2667 TVEHWTVDGADVD
+2667 TVEHWTVDGVDVD

-2845 YTITELTKIPDNV
+2845 YTITDLTKIPDNV

-2897 PENAENSEESENIMS
+2897 PENAENSEGSENIMS

-3111 IGKTENGSITIRTA
+3111 IGKTENGSITIKTA

-3147 AANSCK
+3147 AAKNCK

-3204 NKVTVVWGKVNKADG
+3204 NKVTVVWGKVNRADG

-3229 KFDSKS
+3229 NFDSKS

-3257 LAKSD
+3257 LAKLD

-3271 RLVNGKK
+3271 KLVNGKK

-3290 TNSSKYTN
+3290 TNSGKYTN

-3339 RYLYVCTNKNVA
+3339 RYLYACTNKNVA

>member
-1 MGDSDAHTPLIYVSS
+1 
-16 AATQKFI
+16 
-23 TDNERKG
+23 
-30 KFNMRKRAISW
+30 MRKRAISW

-159 FYDLGK
+159 FYDLGE

-245 KIDVNI
+245 KIDVSI

-256 DGTRYSIAT
+256 DGTRSSIAT
-265 LTPTLNKNSTYS
+265 LTPTLNKNSTYGG
-277 DGLLY
+277 GLLY

-297 EKADLNGDGFEDLLV
+297 EKADLNGDGFDDLLV

-349 SIPGGLASNYESGT
+349 NIPGGLASNYESGT
-363 DGSWCDYGIGRAP
+363 DGSWCDYGIGRVP

-412 TVYTYKDGGLV
+412 TVYKYKDGGLG
-423 PIEGLNEVSLGDTDG
+423 PIEGLDEVSLGDTDG
-438 RKQNYGMYAANCAFG
+438 KKQNYGMYAANCAFG

-476 SQYVQREYEATQAAY
+476 SQYSQMEYEATQAAY

-497 RLTDNYVL
+497 SLTDNYVL

-518 EIVKYHEVKSNEYYR
+518 EIVKYHEVKDNEYYR
-533 PVNAPMALACADLK
+533 PVNAPLALACADLK

-709 ILQASPYFDDVQEVY
+709 VLQASPYFDDVQEVY

-745 ANLSISVG
+745 TNLSISVG
-753 AYVSSEIQL
+753 AYVSSEVQL

-780 ANTKTTEYE
+780 ANTQTTEYE

-863 NNTAGDPAT
+863 YNTAGDPAT
-872 YQTLGGKLKYAYQ
+872 YQTLGGKLKYTYQ

-898 SGADQTQTISVTDE
+898 SGADQTQTIAVTDE
-912 NEYSTEVFIEAN
+912 NEYSTEVFLEAN

-941 VTSSQHAGLGHTYVS
+941 VTSSQHAGLGYTRVS

-1027 LEWSPSNDADYYEV
+1027 LEWTPSNDADYYEV

-1190 TKTATLTVNKADS
+1190 TRTATLTVNKADS
-1203 KVMLLAHND
+1203 KVTLLAHND
-1212 TENKDLSDGSVV
+1212 TQNTDLSDGSVV

-1250 REYILVSDGTNY
+1250 REYILVSNGTNY

-1268 ENYYPCNVSVKK
+1268 ENYYPCSVSVKK

-1297 GGTAYGVSE
+1297 GGTAYSVSE

-1319 LASVNADDYAGE
+1319 LTSVNAADYAGE
-1331 KVSYASDDVTYDRI
+1331 NVSYVSDDVTYDRI

-1357 FYLLGNTSGSED
+1357 FYLLGNASGSED
-1369 STVYYYVADSESGSF
+1369 STVYYYVADSENGSF

-1434 QPKSLSGEDVQ
+1434 QPKTLSGEDVQ
-1445 GDVEFVITGPESRR
+1445 GDVEFVITGPESKR
-1459 IAGKYDRANGC
+1459 IAGKYDSTNGC

-1477 SGQGIYNVY
+1477 SGQGVYNVY

-1526 DSVKIS
+1526 DSVKMS
-1532 LERVSYDNT
+1532 LEKVSYDNT
-1541 GKLQDITDD
+1541 GKIQDITDD

-1558 NNKTGEFEDTD
+1558 NNKTGEFENTD

-1648 YELGSYGVS
+1648 YEIGSDGVS
-1657 GLLPGIYDIAVA
+1657 GLLPGIYDIDVA

-1715 TVSIKYQQPGN
+1715 TVSIKYQQPGS

-1784 QIQMDKLKANMNVA
+1784 QIQMAKLKANMNVA

-1828 TIGKSFG
+1828 TIGKSFS

-1889 EEISEDTL
+1889 GEISEDTL

-1903 EAQNFKISVA
+1903 EAQNFKISVL

-2023 AAGVVDAVAAGGT
+2023 AAGVVDAVVAGSA
-2036 DALVS
+2036 DALAS

-2078 GAGAQR
+2078 GTGAQR

-2116 TVRSGDFDLANGG
+2116 TAKSGDSDLANGG

-2227 ASAGEASGKTHGSI
+2227 ASAGEMSGKTHGSI

-2422 AVFDRPVYKITWSA
+2422 AVFDRPVYRITWSA
-2436 DGAGQI
+2436 DGDGQI
-2442 EAENVTAD
+2442 EAENVTSGETLDGGSAD
-2450 EVLEGNSAQIRGD
+2450 IRGD
-2463 RELKFTAD
+2463 RTLKFTAIP
-2471 ADQYMEC
+2471 DQYMEC

-2518 KQELKSVITFEANDA
+2518 KQELKSVITFEANDT
-2533 ALGAV
+2533 ALGTV
-2538 TAVYGLDE
+2538 TALYGLDE

-2566 APADGQMI
+2566 VPAEGQMI

-2582 CTQAIEGTE
+2582 CTQAIDGTE

-2602 YTDVAVYVKFV
+2602 YTDVTVYVKFV

-2845 YTITELTKIPDNV
+2845 YTITDLTKIPDNV

-2934 TKNMEFKVD
+2934 TKKMEFKVD

-2995 AWTEDAAD
+2995 AWTEDSAD

-3013 DGSITVGAAFK
+3013 DESITVGAAFK

-3071 CDLSAWGGDAK
+3071 CDLSAWSGDAK

-3097 NISAAFKFRYVKVA
+3097 NIRAEFKFRYVKVA
-3111 IGKTENGSITIRTA
+3111 IGKTENGSITIKTA

-3147 AANSCK
+3147 AAKNCK

-3219 YDIYAQKCYV
+3219 YDIYAQECYV
-3229 KFDSKS
+3229 NFNSKS

-3246 RVTISGINGKS
+3246 RVTISSINGKS
-3257 LAKSD
+3257 LAKLD
-3262 MIKLRVKAY
+3262 TIKLRVKAY
-3271 RLVNGKK
+3271 KLVNGKK

-3298 IKKVLLPRKSYVLG
+3298 IKKVLLPQKSYVLG
-3312 VKQTIQLKPG
+3312 VKQTIKLKPG
-3322 FTKADASKMVL
+3322 YTKADASKKVL

-3339 RYLYVCTNKNVA
+3339 RYLYACTNKNVA

>member
-1 MGDSDAHTPLIYVSS
+1 
-16 AATQKFI
+16 
-23 TDNERKG
+23 
-30 KFNMRKRAISW
+30 MRKRAISW

-159 FYDLGK
+159 FYDLGE

-221 GDKVFSPAGW
+221 GDKVFGPAGW

-265 LTPTLNKNSTYS
+265 LTPTLNKNSTYG

-438 RKQNYGMYAANCAFG
+438 GKQNYGMYAANCAFG

-497 RLTDNYVL
+497 SLTDNYVL

-533 PVNAPMALACADLK
+533 PVNAPLALACADLK

-780 ANTKTTEYE
+780 ANTQTTEYE

-912 NEYSTEVFIEAN
+912 NEYSTEVFLEAN

-941 VTSSQHAGLGHTYVS
+941 VTSSQHAGLGHTRVS

-1019 DTTRNSVS
+1019 DTTRKSVS

-1212 TENKDLSDGSVV
+1212 TENKDLLDGSVV

-1262 MWKDSD
+1262 MWKDSN
-1268 ENYYPCNVSVKK
+1268 ENYYPCSVSVKK

-1445 GDVEFVITGPESRR
+1445 GDVEFVITGPESKR

-1526 DSVKIS
+1526 DSVKMS

-1558 NNKTGEFEDTD
+1558 NNKTGKFEDTD

-1648 YELGSYGVS
+1648 YELGSDGVS
-1657 GLLPGIYDIAVA
+1657 GLLPGIYDIDVA

-1935 QRVDGTVTIESGEDG
+1935 QRVDGTVIIESGEDG

-1980 QELGTISAD
+1980 QELGTVSAD

-2023 AAGVVDAVAAGGT
+2023 AAGVVDAVAAGSA

-2078 GAGAQR
+2078 GADAQR

-2116 TVRSGDFDLANGG
+2116 TAKSGDSDLANGG

-2203 TVNATYRKIA
+2203 TVNVTYRKIT

-2377 SYVEFTAA
+2377 SYVEFTAT

-2403 VAEKIFAYKVPK
+2403 VAEETFAYKVPK

-2442 EAENVTAD
+2442 EAENVTSGETLDGESAD
-2450 EVLEGNSAQIRGD
+2450 IRGD
-2463 RELKFTAD
+2463 RMLKFTAIP
-2471 ADQYMEC
+2471 DQYMEC

-2845 YTITELTKIPDNV
+2845 YTITDLTKIPDNV

-3111 IGKTENGSITIRTA
+3111 IGKTENGSITIKTA

-3147 AANSCK
+3147 AAKNCK

-3204 NKVTVVWGKVNKADG
+3204 NKVTVVWGKVNRADG

-3229 KFDSKS
+3229 NFDSKS

-3257 LAKSD
+3257 LAKLD

-3271 RLVNGKK
+3271 KLVNGKK

-3339 RYLYVCTNKNVA
+3339 RYLYACTNKNVA

>member
-1 MGDSDAHTPLIYVSS
+1 
-16 AATQKFI
+16 
-23 TDNERKG
+23 
-30 KFNMRKRAISW
+30 MRKRAISW

-159 FYDLGK
+159 FYDLGE

-221 GDKVFSPAGW
+221 GYKVFSPAGW

-265 LTPTLNKNSTYS
+265 LTPTLNKNSTYGN
-277 DGLLY
+277 GLLY

-438 RKQNYGMYAANCAFG
+438 GKQNYGMYAANCAFG

-497 RLTDNYVL
+497 SLTDNYVL

-533 PVNAPMALACADLK
+533 PVNAPLALACADLK

-1250 REYILVSDGTNY
+1250 REYILVSDETNY

-1268 ENYYPCNVSVKK
+1268 ENYYPCGVSVKK

-1286 DESQTFKASDV
+1286 DESQIFKASDV

-1319 LASVNADDYAGE
+1319 LISVNAADYAGE

-1369 STVYYYVADSESGSF
+1369 STVYYYVAGSESGSF

-1445 GDVEFVITGPESRR
+1445 GDVEFVITGPESKR

-1526 DSVKIS
+1526 DSVKMS

-1558 NNKTGEFEDTD
+1558 NNKTGKFEDTD

-1602 VGRAQLEI
+1602 VGRTQLEI

-1636 WDTDIMPQRDRD
+1636 WDTDIMPQKDRD

-1657 GLLPGIYDIAVA
+1657 GLLPGIYDIDVA

-1784 QIQMDKLKANMNVA
+1784 QIQMAKLKANMNVA

-1903 EAQNFKISVA
+1903 EAQNFKISVS

-1971 LDGWSAADG
+1971 LDGWLAADG

-2023 AAGVVDAVAAGGT
+2023 AAGVVDAVANGSA
-2036 DALVS
+2036 DALTS

-2078 GAGAQR
+2078 GADAQR

-2116 TVRSGDFDLANGG
+2116 TAKSGDSDLANGG

-2144 VKRNY
+2144 AKRNY

-2161 DVFSLAENSGEGK
+2161 DVFSLAEDSGEGK
-2174 LAETADAESGTERYT
+2174 LAETADAESGTERYI

-2203 TVNATYRKIA
+2203 TVNATYKKIT

-2227 ASAGEASGKTHGSI
+2227 ASAGETSGKTHGSI

-2262 ATESKSAQITDIY
+2262 ATASKSTQITDIY

-2323 TVDGDSSDVTVM
+2323 TVAGDSSDVTVM

-2377 SYVEFTAA
+2377 SDVEFTAA

-2403 VAEKIFAYKVPK
+2403 VAEKTFAYKVPK

-2422 AVFDRPVYKITWSA
+2422 AVFDRPVYRITWSA
-2436 DGAGQI
+2436 DGDGQI
-2442 EAENVTAD
+2442 EAENVTSGETLDGESAD
-2450 EVLEGNSAQIRGD
+2450 IRGD
-2463 RELKFTAD
+2463 RTLKFTAIP
-2471 ADQYMEC
+2471 DQYMEC

-2845 YTITELTKIPDNV
+2845 YTITDLTKIPDNV

-3111 IGKTENGSITIRTA
+3111 IGKTENGSITIKTA

-3147 AANSCK
+3147 AAKNCK

-3204 NKVTVVWGKVNKADG
+3204 NKVTVVWGKVNRADG

-3229 KFDSKS
+3229 NFDSKS

-3257 LAKSD
+3257 LAKLD

-3271 RLVNGKK
+3271 KLVNGKK

-3339 RYLYVCTNKNVA
+3339 RYLYACTNKNVA

>member
-1 MGDSDAHTPLIYVSS
+1 
-16 AATQKFI
+16 
-23 TDNERKG
+23 
-30 KFNMRKRAISW
+30 MRKRAISW

-53 GFIPGQKAYAADS
+53 GFIPGQKAYAADR

-159 FYDLGK
+159 FYDLGE

-221 GDKVFSPAGW
+221 GDKAFSPAGW

-245 KIDVNI
+245 KIDVSI

-256 DGTRYSIAT
+256 DGTRSSIAT
-265 LTPTLNKNSTYS
+265 LTPTLNKNSTYG

-335 YGKGNGRFTKGNNI
+335 YGKRNGRFTKGNNI
-349 SIPGGLASNYESGT
+349 SIPGGLASNYESGAG
-363 DGSWCDYGIGRAP
+363 GSWCDYGIGRAP

-497 RLTDNYVL
+497 SLTDNYVL

-1152 RSVSTGGSNPTL
+1152 RSVSTGGSNPAL

-1262 MWKDSD
+1262 MWKDSN
-1268 ENYYPCNVSVKK
+1268 ENYYPCSVSVKK

-1297 GGTAYGVSE
+1297 GGAAYGVSE

-1319 LASVNADDYAGE
+1319 LTSVNADDYAGE

-1445 GDVEFVITGPESRR
+1445 GDVEFVITGPESKR

-1500 DSMAIYTSFEG
+1500 DSMSIYTSFEG

-1526 DSVKIS
+1526 DSVKMS
-1532 LERVSYDNT
+1532 LEKVSYDNT

-1648 YELGSYGVS
+1648 YELRSYGVS
-1657 GLLPGIYDIAVA
+1657 GLLPGIYDIDVA

-1903 EAQNFKISVA
+1903 EAQNFKISVS

-1935 QRVDGTVTIESGEDG
+1935 QRVDGTVIIESGEDG

-1980 QELGTISAD
+1980 QELGTVSAD

-2023 AAGVVDAVAAGGT
+2023 AAGVVDAVVAGGT

-2116 TVRSGDFDLANGG
+2116 TARSGDSDLANGG

-2203 TVNATYRKIA
+2203 TVNATYRKIS

-2377 SYVEFTAA
+2377 SYVEFTAT

-2422 AVFDRPVYKITWSA
+2422 AVFDRPVYRITWSA

-2442 EAENVTAD
+2442 EAENVTSGETLYGESAD
-2450 EVLEGNSAQIRGD
+2450 IRGD
-2463 RELKFTAD
+2463 RMLKFTAIPD
-2471 ADQYMEC
+2471 LYMEC
-2478 TGFTVKTAEGTKDY
+2478 TGYTVKTSDGEKQYSAS
-2492 TAEELGSNVFVVDK
+2492 ELNGDVLVIDK
-2506 VASDI
+2506 VSSDT
-2511 DVVAHFA
+2511 DVTAHFA
-2518 KQELKSVITFEANDA
+2518 KKELKAVITFAANDPD
-2533 ALGAV
+2533 LGTV
-2538 TAVYGLDE
+2538 SAVYGADK
-2546 KAEITSGDSQVS
+2546 KAIVSGDSQIA
-2558 GGDAVFTA
+2558 GGDVIFTA
-2566 APADGQMI
+2566 APAEGQMI
-2574 EGWYLDPE
+2574 EGWYKNPE
-2582 CTQAIEGTE
+2582 CTEAIEGTNQ
-2591 LEQTTYEVKTI
+2591 EQPEYSAHAV
-2602 YTDVAVYVKFV
+2602 YADLAVYVKFV
-2613 EIPEYTVKV
+2613 EIPEYTVKL
-2622 GTTGTGSAKITASS
+2622 GINGTGTADIEAESEGVKLDIA
-2636 DGEELEIV
+2636 
-2644 SGEVKLKR
+2644 SGEVKVKR
-2652 HKDLTITVAPKDEYN
+2652 HADLKVTVRPRDVYN
-2667 TVEHWTVDGADVD
+2667 TVEYWIVDGEEVD
-2680 SDELTYK
+2680 KTELTYQIDD
-2687 LTDITKDAEIYA
+2687 LTEDRSVYA
-2699 YIAPSLLVNVIFKNE
+2699 YVSPSLLVDVIFK
-2714 DEVKKYDN
+2714 DSDPVKKYDK
-2722 IDISTGYVGED
+2722 IDIRAGYVAED
-2733 GDISGLKPINAEN
+2733 GDESGLKVINAEN
-2746 NLVRIGSGKDV
+2746 NSVRVGSGKDV
-2757 RFAITPSDDY
+2757 SFEITPGDDY
-2767 MIQAWTVKYIRGG
+2767 MIQSWTVRYMRGDR
-2780 KVVKEESGTD
+2780 VVKEESGKD
-2790 FGFTNEILL
+2790 FGFTNKILL
-2799 NDVTNSIEVSAEL
+2799 KNVTNSIEVSAEL
-2812 VDRVGYAIPV
+2812 VDRKGYYIPA
-2822 EGNYDRDN
+2822 EGYYNQAN
-2830 NLIETAGGESTPETA
+2830 ELVTNSAEGEAGSEAA
-2845 YTITELTKIPDNV
+2845 YTVSELTKQPDNV
-2858 VFKNDNGVV
+2858 VFRADDGSVI
-2867 LDNMVRENG
+2867 DNMVRENG
-2876 DASVVITP
+2876 DAGVTITP
-2884 AEGWRIR
+2884 ENGWRIR
-2891 DIIIDE
+2891 GITVSDAVSGQE
-2897 PENAENSEESENIMS
+2897 ENLMT
-2912 VQPVLAEDGTETGA
+2912 VTPVLAEDGTETGA
-2926 YLVSDVNV
+2926 YRVVSENV
-2934 TKNMEFKVD
+2934 TENMTFTVD
-2943 AVKLYSVT
+2943 AVRLYTVN
-2951 IADTEHGNIKVTKPD
+2951 IADTQHGKITVIKED
-2966 GTEVENGEM
+2966 GTEVSNGQTV
-2975 IDEKTVL
+2975 DEGTLL
-2982 TYTATPDMYYDFD
+2982 TYTAVPDKYYDFD
-2995 AWTEDAAD
+2995 TWTDDAAD
-3003 QAESTFEKAL
+3003 QTESTFEQAL
-3013 DGSITVGAAFK
+3013 DGNITVGAAFK
-3024 ARYAKVSIATVKNGT
+3024 ARYAKVNIASVKNGKIT
-3039 VTVTTADG
+3039 VKTADG
-3047 KKISNGQLVQEG
+3047 KKIANGQLVQEG
-3059 TDIICKAIPAKH
+3059 TVIVCKAVPAKH

-3082 GKTGTTVKLTVTKNM
+3082 GKKGGTVKLTVTKNM
-3097 NISAAFKFRYVKVA
+3097 KISAAFKYRYVKIA
-3111 IGKTENGSITIRTA
+3111 IGKTVNGTISVKTA
-3125 EGKTVKNG
+3125 DGKTVKNG
-3133 ASVIEGTVLICTAK
+3133 SAIKEGTVIVCTAK
-3147 AANSCK
+3147 AAKNCK
-3153 LGSWTGSFKST
+3153 LGYWSGSFKST
-3164 KTSVKV
+3164 KTSVRV
-3170 AANKNMKINARF
+3170 AANNNMTINAKF
-3182 VAKIPAQNTAG
+3182 VAQIPARDTAG
-3193 INKNIHAVVSG
+3193 INKNIQTAIT
-3204 NKVTVVWGKVNKADG
+3204 NKSLTIKWGKVAGADG
-3219 YDIYAQKCYV
+3219 YDVFMQNCSKKMDTKNPV
-3229 KFDSKS
+3229 KT
-3235 LIKSVKGASAT
+3235 VRGASSNKT
-3246 RVTISGINGKS
+3246 TITKMHGTALSKCGIVK
-3257 LAKSD
+3257 
-3262 MIKLRVKAY
+3262 IQVKAY
-3271 RLVNGKK
+3271 KLVNGKK
-3278 KYIDNSVMLHIV
+3278 KYIDKSVLLHIV
-3290 TNSSKYTN
+3290 LNSEKRTN
-3298 IKKVLLPRKSYVLG
+3298 IKKVTLAKKVYTMS
-3312 VKQTIQLKPG
+3312 VKQAVTLKPV
-3322 FTKADASKMVL
+3322 FTPANASKL
-3333 DGTHGA
+3333 LLGAEHGPRA
-3339 RYLYVCTNKNVA
+3339 FYYSTNTNVA
-3351 TVDAKGRIKAKAAG
+3351 IVDANGVVKAKASG
-3365 KCTVYVIA
+3365 KCTIYVISISG
-3373 VNGTTQAVQII
+3373 VSSPVQIT
-3384 VK
+3384 VR